1 MTEKRIQFSN
11 IVFNQLPAYVREEFP
26 LVSEFLSQY
35 YRAQEFQG
43 APIDLIQNIDKY
55 VKVDEM
61 THQTD
66 SVILINDITSFDD
79 VIFVG
84 ISSSPTGTAGFPEK
98 YGLLK
103 IDDEIITYT
112 GKTFNSFTG
121 CVRGFSGIDSYSTQN
136 HPDQLTFSESNSA
149 SHSAGSTIINL
160 SSLFLKEFLS
170 KIKYQLS
177 PGFENRD
184 LSKNLNQALFIK
196 QSKDFYR
203 SKGTKESFEILF
215 RFLYGEDV
223 SIIDPKEY
231 LFRPSDAHYQITT
244 DLVVESIEGNPE
256 NLKNC
261 TLIQDTYP
269 EFTKAYAPI
278 TNVEKI
284 VSKNGKEYYKLSIDS
299 GYSKDIGFDGALYG
313 EFKVHPQTKVIGQY
327 NLNTFI
333 VTSVVNPGTPPPNKV
348 WAINGITQQQL
359 TLVKGNTYRFDTSD
373 SSNSEHILIF
383 QTTSGDSLSSLYYI
397 VSGNGVA
404 GQAGSFVDL
413 TINITAPDEII
424 KYNCSL
430 HSEMGANIAITADP
444 TNNLTTLNVDST
456 IGFPNSG
463 NLYVTYNDQ
472 TQGTI
477 GYESKS
483 VNQFFNC
490 SNITGI
496 IEDSANIG
504 ISTYAHKLPFEG
516 SGENVRVRITSVIK
530 DFKLSDDTYYLKKGY
545 TSQIK
550 TLGVN
555 SKDVVSNNWFF
566 NIATSYD
573 VQSISLIDNNDK
585 SYKIN
590 TKLNN
595 IFKVGDSLKIIDS
608 ANNEK
613 TSTVIDVTSEKSFN
627 IKGQGEL
634 SLTDSYTIKRNLL
647 KVNSPT
653 FSNASILNAN
663 VQNVYK
669 QNDKTLIASPSLP
682 YYNQQL
688 NLSSKQIVFS
698 GTFNSDTFK
707 ITSNIDHG
715 FYTGDAVYYTPE
727 KIISVTTDDD
737 GNVTET
743 STTLSKLFDEGIY
756 YVKRIDSNNIKLS
769 QSKSNIYN
777 SKFISV
783 DSPVTIIANKL
794 EYYKFKSKTL
804 KSQNLFREISPP
816 INDGAEYPTNPG
828 FTGILIN
835 GVEILNYKSNDT
847 VYYGQLDEVEVISS
861 GRGYDIINPPV
872 LLISDLV
879 GYGATANCAVRGS
892 LSEIRVVD
900 SGFDYVE
907 TPTIKITGGNGVG
920 AVAKA
925 AMKLV
930 DHQATFN
937 SEEKS
942 AQVSLTNYTIGFST
956 YHKFRNTEQIIYNTN
971 GQKGI
976 GGISTDSAYFV
987 SVQSPTEVKLHNT
1000 LGDVISGI
1008 NTINLTS
1015 HGIGDHQLRSYNKR
1029 SILGSINIQSSGS
1042 GYENKKKTIFSSI
1055 TGINTSINQIS
1066 IVNHEFQSGEIVK
1079 YINYSTGGS
1088 VIGGLTTSTEY
1099 YLTKVDDNN
1108 FKLSKIGIGTTLKD
1122 FYYNTKQ
1129 FINLTSVGVGTHTF
1143 NYPEISVEVI
1153 GNVGISSIGFDN
1165 FKAVVQPIFR
1175 GEITSTHLEN
1185 NGSNYGSSEI
1195 LNYDRQPLVTLSSG
1209 SGAVV
1214 VPIVSDQKITE
1225 ILVTSPGVGYNSP
1238 PDLVINGGGF
1248 GAVLTPI
1255 IQNGQLIEVKVIES
1269 GIGYSPNNISIDVLS
1284 AGLSAEFN
1292 VRIQRWNV
1300 NLFQK
1305 NLSIIS
1311 NDDGILS
1318 EGINENFELEY
1329 SHLYAPRKLRE
1340 IVYSSDS
1347 GGNTLY
1353 GKKDLRISGN
1363 KEILSTDHSPII
1375 GWAYDGNPI
1384 YGPYGFSTKE
1394 GGIVSQMKSG
1404 YKLDLKP
1411 NRPLISS
1418 FPSGFFIEDYSYSEV
1433 SDETVLDKN
1442 NGRFCVTPEYPNGA
1456 YVYFATINNSD
1467 ADSSGPFSG
1476 YKSPIF
1482 PYLIGDNF
1490 NSKPNEFNFK
1500 KASNQIDLDLNKTS
1514 FSRNTNPY
1522 NLIENGASYSY
1533 LELPNLL
1540 NQTVDIK
1547 YASPGFIEKIDV
1559 ISGGSGYKN
1568 GTPLVFNNEG
1578 TGGYNAS
1585 AEIERV
1591 FGKSVNSISVATT
1604 SISNVEFYSTTSQ
1617 GTFLAFFQNPHNF
1630 TNTDLVVISG
1640 LNTTSSL
1647 IEGSYQVGVATN
1659 TIALTAGI
1667 GTTATTGIVTYFSV
1681 AGNLNYS
1688 NIRENDI
1695 LGIGTEKVKVLNV
1708 DAKSSRI
1715 RILRAVNGTVG
1726 SSHSI
1731 TTVLYENPRKLTINA
1746 GFRSQYDY
1754 KINREIYFNPVDAVG
1769 LGTTSGIGIG
1779 VTLIFSNPGTGITQI
1794 FIPTKSIYISN
1805 HQLNTGD
1812 ELLYSTNSG
1821 TPIGVSTNGI
1831 STSVSISDQS
1841 IVYVA
1846 KISDDLIGIST
1857 FRVGLGTQGTFV
1869 GIASTTQGMGTL
1881 FFTNVGTGDNH
1892 SFKTNYGGL
1901 SGNISKNTVTI
1912 STAQTHG
1919 LLNNDIVFV
1928 DVNPSISTTF
1938 TLKYNDYVRKV
1949 LINPKDFISAGIN
1962 TLTNIITILNHKFEN
1977 GQKVIH
1983 TANVPAIGLENNK
1996 EYFVFIVDTNNIKL
2010 TNTYYDSISAKPEIV
2025 GITSASSGTLSL
2037 INPPIKAYKN
2047 SSVVFDLSDSSLS
2060 YAQQATLYPAFDFKL
2075 FKDSNFTENYNNN
2088 SNNQS
2093 FDVQKVGIIGITSD
2107 AKVTLSINKNTPKN
2121 LYYNLIPIYDGTLPQ
2136 NKKLINE
2143 DREVLSNNQIQVDE
2157 SQYNGKYKIT
2167 VGSTTSFTYG
2177 VAKVPEENLYISGI
2191 SSIKYETSSI
2201 NAYGSILKI
2210 KITNKG
2216 QNYYSLPQIVNI
2228 AEISTLGILTSGI
2241 GSEAI
2246 LHPSSTSIGKIKSI
2260 KINDIGFDFPSDLT
2274 MVPSVAIPQVIRVDS
2289 LSSFDS
2295 IGISSFGKGYTS
2307 APKLIVLDGKTG
2319 NIASEVDLKFTLG
2332 NNKVEILKNVFGLN
2346 NVTPTILPIQNSNG
2360 VGISSVGF
2368 NTTTKDVTITLSV
2381 GFSTANSFPF
2391 AVNDKVLIENVSV
2404 GVGSTGK
2411 GYNSENYNYQL
2422 FTLTSVTEN
2431 LGGLGGSVV
2440 YNLNE
2445 FLTGSEFPGTLN
2457 STNSSGRI
2465 IAQKQFP
2472 IFDIVLKNNN
2482 FSIGETVTSGSNVGT
2497 VEDWD
2502 SKTNFVTILSK
2513 NDFKVGDLITGS
2525 STKTQ
2530 AVANSIEIFNAF
2542 LDIAATSKF
2551 VRGNQSDA
2559 GVLNS
2564 NLQRISDNDYYQNFS
2579 YSIKSRVDFDK
2590 WNDAVSTLNH
2600 TTGFKKF
2607 SDYQLETPAT
2617 FVEVNSNSL
2626 LVNVPS
2632 DLTFIDIISDIVN
2645 VVNLNCVY
2653 DFDLV
2658 KENSRQI
2665 GSQIFSDEIIFSN
2678 RILTDYAESVGN
2690 RVLSIDDISPQFNS
2704 NPRATR
2710 FSEVHRFSLA
2720 DVRTQKYL
2728 TYVRDTR
2735 FTGERQLLI
2744 VTSLI
2749 DNIGNVFLNQYARVE
2764 STYDMGSFDI
2774 AIDGTDG
2781 VLQFFPT
2788 KFTINDFDIT
2798 TLSYNIDD
2806 NILSTGNTTFG
2817 DIIDIRS
2824 SSIAVSVGTTTTIVG
2839 IASTYRSMKVLV
2851 SISAT
2856 TTNQYEFDELNIIHN
2871 GTDVAFLEYG
2881 QLTNHSLN
2889 SYSSTGL
2896 GTYYPYLSGGQL
2908 KVDFTPNAQVTT
2920 TVNVNAIQVAFAS
2933 TTTVG
2938 VGTYDMKHARLEGRS
2953 TSIASTSTPTP
2964 IGISSYPDVYDSAY
2978 FIVQVS
2984 DNTNNIHQLSE
2995 VALID
3000 DDTDVYVTEYGII
3013 NTLSGLGTIGAQRTS
3028 SIVELT
3034 FTPLANI
3041 DVDVK
3046 VYLNAL
3052 RCEDDDKE
3060 ILDFINSEIQTNCG
3074 SYEGTDSDIKR
3085 EFALTHKNDPI
3096 FERYFIGS
3104 ASTVVNTTSNV
3115 ISIPNH
3121 FFVTGEQVEYTHA
3134 GAGTTQAIGIAT
3146 TSFVSVGSTD
3156 KLPEEVYIV
3165 KVDINNVKLARS
3177 AEDALKFIPKVLDI
3191 TSVGIGTL
3199 HKFVSTNQNSKV
3211 IVALDNLIQSPI
3223 VSTANTT
3230 TLSINAFTTSDII
3243 FFSQITSFFGGDL
3256 IKIGDEIMRID
3267 GVGIGSTNAIQVRRP
3282 RLGTSLAG
3290 YSTGS
3295 LVTKVSGNYNIVDNV
3310 LSFAEAPFGKLPFS
3324 STTNRPDERDW
3335 VGISTGSSFQG
3346 RSFIR
3351 SGIINSSNEAYH
3363 KNYIF
3368 SDISSGFNGINK
3380 TFTLTSNGTNATGI
3394 QTENAIV
3401 LINDIF
3407 QGPGLAYDY
3416 TLLESVGITSIT
3428 FTGAATSV
3436 SYDVNHASIP
3446 RGGVIVS
3453 VGSTEGFGY
3462 QPLVSAGGTV
3472 TVSVA
3477 GTISTISIGNSGSGY
3492 RTSSTYEIIVDTSSP
3507 VGIGS
3512 TIIYLE
3518 NSNSVFS
3525 ILNLLNT
3532 GSNCSIGIGTFIG
3545 IGIATAIT
3553 SVGSTFIQ
3561 VGTGATS
3568 SYQIPSGTQTVIKIS
3583 SPQIGIVNVG
3593 VGTSSVGIATITH
3606 VGYSTIIS
3614 GSISTSVT
3622 ITNPGTGYTSTNPP
3636 YVIFDDPL
3644 SYSNIP
3650 LIYSSSSSGVGTQA
3664 KVNIV
3669 VGQGS
3674 SVIDFEIINTGYGY
3688 GDEQILTVPIGGITG
3703 IPTTGSSFNEFQLTI
3718 QKTFVDKFTGWA
3730 IGELQVLD
3738 SIDDQFDG
3746 TKIAFQTKNQAGNL
3760 ISILS
3765 SKGSN
3770 INVQDTLLIFINDV
3784 LQVPGKGYTFP
3795 GGSIITFAEPPKV
3808 GDTSKIIFYRGSGSV
3823 DVVDVDVLETVK
3835 VGDELTINY
3844 DPSLGQSPILQ
3855 EEERTVTRIDST
3867 DLVKTNPYFGPG
3879 NVNDQTLER
3888 PVIWCR
3894 QTEDKIINELPI
3906 GKSRMLYEAAITPT
3920 SYLIQPV
3927 GIGSTILYVDNVRP
3941 FFNPTN
3947 ENNTSV
3953 VFQNSVIIISQD
3965 DKVGASATAVVSI
3978 AGTVTSI
3985 VISDGG
3991 VGYTTAPIVSIS
4003 QPIGFGTTAA
4013 QNTALASATISG
4025 GVVTGIAVTFEGSG
4039 YISTFAPQ
4047 VLIESPSMIKE
4058 TGGVEVYAGDSGVI
4072 VGFGTTTISSVDQII
4087 FDLHIPTNSYLRD
4100 TSVVGTAL
4108 TLSGIEIGDYFLVY
4122 DSNVGFATTSITSRN
4137 TSNNVIGIGTNFVD
4151 NVYQVESVSNVS
4163 VADTAIGIAT
4173 VGAGTTIVRRIFARI
4188 SGISTIDFSS
4198 SNITFDSTVFTFD
4211 STGIGS
4217 GSGYSGGIT
4226 TSNYFGNFSWG
4237 RIELTGRTKENT
4249 YNFYGNNGVGGISTS
4264 GAVKR
4269 TLPLRFENY
4278 IIT

>member
-35 YRAQEFQG
+35 YLAQEFQG

-61 THQTD
+61 THQVD
-66 SVILINDITSFDD
+66 SVILSNDITSFDD

-84 ISSSPTGTAGFPEK
+84 ISSSPTGTDGFPEK

-103 IDDEIITYT
+103 INNEIITYT

-121 CVRGFSGIDSYSTQN
+121 CIRGFSGIDSYNTQN
-136 HPDQLTFSESNSA
+136 HPDQLVFSKSNSA
-149 SHSAGSTIINL
+149 DHFAGSTIINL

-170 KIKYQLS
+170 KIKYQLT
-177 PGFENRD
+177 PGFENRTLD
-184 LSKNLNQALFIK
+184 KNLNKSLFIK

-203 SKGTKESFEILF
+203 SKGTDESFEILF
-215 RFLYGEDV
+215 RSLYGEDAT
-223 SIIDPKEY
+223 IIKPSEY
-231 LFRPSDAHYQITT
+231 LFRPSDAHYQVTT

-256 NLKNC
+256 NLINS
-261 TLIQDTYP
+261 TLIQDEYTG
-269 EFTKAYAPI
+269 FIKAYAPI
-278 TNVEKI
+278 TDVEKI

-299 GYSKDIGFDGALYG
+299 GYNKDSRVDGALYG

-327 NLNTFI
+327 DLRSFT
-333 VTSVVNPGTPPPNKV
+333 VTVRENPGTPPPNNV
-348 WAINGITQQQL
+348 FVIDGLTQQKL
-359 TLVKGNTYRFDTSD
+359 TLVKGNTYRFDISD
-373 SSNSEHILIF
+373 SSNNGHPFIF
-383 QTTSGDSLSSLYYI
+383 QTSSGGSLSSLYYS
-397 VSGNGVA
+397 VSGDGIP
-404 GQAGSFVDL
+404 GQAGSYRNL
-413 TINITAPDEII
+413 TINLTAPSETI
-424 KYNCSL
+424 KYNCSN
-430 HSEMGANIAITADP
+430 HNGMGADIIISANSANDF
-444 TNNLTTLNVDST
+444 TTLDVDST
-456 IGFPNSG
+456 VGFPNSG
-463 NLYVTYNDQ
+463 ELYVTYNDQ

-477 GYESKS
+477 RYESKS

-504 ISTYAHKLPFEG
+504 ISTYATDFNNTIK
-516 SGENVRVRITSVIK
+516 VRVTSVIK
-530 DFKLSDDTYYLKKGY
+530 DFNLINDTYYLKKGY
-545 TSQIK
+545 TSEIK
-550 TLGVN
+550 TLGVD
-555 SKDVVSNNWFF
+555 SEDVISNNWFF
-566 NIATSYD
+566 NISISYD
-573 VQSISLIDNNDK
+573 VQSISLIDNTNK
-585 SYKIN
+585 TYKIN

-595 IFKVGDSLKIIDS
+595 IFKIGDSLKITNS
-608 ANNEK
+608 AGVEK
-613 TSTVIDVTSEKSFN
+613 NSTVIDITSEKSFN

-634 SLTDSYTIKRNLL
+634 LLNDTYTVKRNIL
-647 KVNSPT
+647 KTNSST
-653 FSNASILNAN
+653 FPNTSIFNSN
-663 VQNVYK
+663 VQNVYEE
-669 QNDKTLIASPSLP
+669 DDRTIVASPSLP
-682 YYNQQL
+682 YYNDQQL
-688 NLSSKQIVFS
+688 NVSSKQIIFS

-707 ITSNIDHG
+707 ITSTTDHG

-727 KIISVTTDDD
+727 KIISESFDAD
-737 GNVTET
+737 GNIIET
-743 STTLSKLFDEGIY
+743 STTLSKLFNEGVFFI
-756 YVKRIDSNNIKLS
+756 KRIDSNTIKFAL
-769 QSKSNIYN
+769 SKSDIFN

-783 DSPVTIIANKL
+783 DSPVTVTSNKL

-804 KSQNLFREISPP
+804 KSQNLFREISSP
-816 INDGAEYPTNPG
+816 INDGAEYPTEPG

-835 GVEILNYKSNDT
+835 GVEVLNYKSNDI
-847 VYYGQLDEVEVISS
+847 VYYGKLNEIEVTSPGS
-861 GRGYDIINPPV
+861 NYDLINPPV
-872 LLISDLV
+872 LSINDSV
-879 GYGATANCAVRGS
+879 GSGATAHCAVKGS
-892 LSEIRVVD
+892 LREIRIVNP
-900 SGFDYVE
+900 GFDYAE
-907 TPTIKITGGNGVG
+907 TPVIKITGGNGIG
-920 AVAKA
+920 AVVEA
-925 AMKLV
+925 AMKLI
-930 DHQATFN
+930 DHQSTFN

-942 AQVSLTNYTIGFST
+942 AQVSLTNNTIGFST

-1008 NTINLTS
+1008 NTVNLIS
-1015 HGIGDHQLRSYNKR
+1015 HGIGDHQLRSYNKK

-1055 TGINTSINQIS
+1055 TGINTAINQIN
-1066 IVNHEFQSGEIVK
+1066 ILNHEFESGEIVK
-1079 YINYSTGGS
+1079 YINYSFGGS

-1099 YLTKVDDNN
+1099 YLTKIDDNN
-1108 FKLSKIGIGTTLKD
+1108 FKLSEIGIGTALKD

-1129 FINLTSVGVGTHTF
+1129 FVNLTSVGVGTHTF

-1153 GNVGISSIGFDN
+1153 GNVGISSIGSDN

-1195 LNYDRQPLVTLSSG
+1195 LNYDRQPLITLSSG
-1209 SGAVV
+1209 SGAAVI
-1214 VPIVSDQKITE
+1214 PIISDQKIIE
-1225 ILVTSPGVGYNSP
+1225 VLVISSGSGYNSP
-1238 PDLVINGGGF
+1238 PNLIINGSGF
-1248 GAVLTPI
+1248 GAVITPI
-1255 IQNGQLIEVKVIES
+1255 IENGQLTEVKVIES
-1269 GIGYSPNNISIDVLS
+1269 GIGYLPDSTSIDVIA
-1284 AGLSAEFN
+1284 AGSLAEFN
-1292 VRIQRWNV
+1292 AKIQTWNV

-1305 NLSIIS
+1305 NLSIVS
-1311 NDDGILS
+1311 DDDGVLS

-1329 SHLYAPRKLRE
+1329 SYLYAPRKLRE
-1340 IVYSSDS
+1340 IVYSLDSD
-1347 GGNTLY
+1347 GNILY
-1353 GKKDLRISGN
+1353 GRKDLRKFGN
-1363 KEILSTDHSPII
+1363 KEIVSTDHSPII

-1384 YGPYGFSTKE
+1384 YGPYGYSTKQ
-1394 GGIVSQMKSG
+1394 GGTVSQMKSG
-1404 YKLDLKP
+1404 YILKSGFDLTQ
-1411 NRPLISS
+1411 NRPLVSA
-1418 FPSGFFIEDYSYSEV
+1418 FPEGFFTQDYSYLEV
-1433 SDETVLDKN
+1433 SDEIVLDKN
-1442 NGRFCVTPEYPNGA
+1442 NGRFCVTPEYPNGTYA
-1456 YVYFATINNSD
+1456 YFATINNSD

-1476 YKSPIF
+1476 YKLPIF

-1490 NSKPNEFNFK
+1490 NSRPNEFNFK
-1500 KASNQIDLDLNKTS
+1500 KVSNQIDFDLNQTS

-1522 NLIENGASYSY
+1522 NLIRNGSSYSY

-1540 NQTVDIK
+1540 NQTADIK
-1547 YASPGFIEKIDV
+1547 YASPGSIEKINT
-1559 ISGGSGYKN
+1559 ISGGSGYKIGDN
-1568 GTPLVFNNEG
+1568 LVFDNEG
-1578 TGGYNAS
+1578 TEGYNAS
-1585 AEIERV
+1585 AEVERIS
-1591 FGKSVNSISVATT
+1591 GKSVNSISVATT
-1604 SISNVEFYSTTSQ
+1604 SISNVEFYPTTSQ
-1617 GTFLAFFQNPHNF
+1617 GTFLVFSENPHNF
-1630 TNTDLVVISG
+1630 TNTDLIVVSG

-1647 IEGSYQVGVATN
+1647 IEGSYRIGVTTN

-1667 GTTATTGIVTYFSV
+1667 GSTATTGIVTYFSV
-1681 AGNLNYS
+1681 AGNLNYP
-1688 NIRENDI
+1688 NIRENDV

-1708 DAKSSRI
+1708 DARSSRI
-1715 RILRAVNGTVG
+1715 RVLRAVNGTVG
-1726 SSHSI
+1726 SSHSV
-1731 TTVLYENPRKLTINA
+1731 TNVLYEDSRKLIINA

-1754 KINREIYFNPVDAVG
+1754 KVNREIYFNPIDAVG

-1857 FRVGLGTQGTFV
+1857 FKVGLGTQGTFV
-1869 GIASTTQGMGTL
+1869 GITSTTQGMGTL

-1892 SFKTNYGGL
+1892 SFKTRYSGL
-1901 SGNISKNTVTI
+1901 SGNISKNIVTV
-1912 STAQTHG
+1912 SAAQTHG

-1938 TLKYNDYVRKV
+1938 TLKYNDYNRKV
-1949 LINPKDFISAGIN
+1949 LINPKDFVSAGIN
-1962 TLTNIITILNHKFEN
+1962 TLTNIITISNHKFER

-1983 TANVPAIGLENNK
+1983 TASVPAIGLENNK

-2025 GITSASSGTLSL
+2025 GITSASDGTLSL

-2060 YAQQATLYPAFDFKL
+2060 YTQQSTLYPAFDLKF
-2075 FKDSNFTENYNNN
+2075 FKDSNFTENYDSN
-2088 SNNQS
+2088 SDNQ
-2093 FDVQKVGIIGITSD
+2093 FFEVQRIGAVGITSD
-2107 AKVTLSINKNTPKN
+2107 AKVTLSINENTPEN
-2121 LYYNLIPIYDGTLPQ
+2121 LYYKLIPIYNGTLPE

-2143 DREVLSNNQIQVDE
+2143 DREVLSNNEIQILN
-2157 SQYNGKYKIT
+2157 SQYNGIYNII
-2167 VGSTTSFTYG
+2167 VGSSTSFTYD
-2177 VAKVPEENLYISGI
+2177 VAKVPEEDLYILGI
-2191 SSIKYETSSI
+2191 SSIKYETSSL
-2201 NAYGSILKI
+2201 NAYGSISKI
-2210 KITNKG
+2210 KILNRG
-2216 QNYYSLPQIVNI
+2216 QNYYSLPQILSV
-2228 AEISTLGILTSGI
+2228 TSGI
-2241 GSEAI
+2241 GTGAI
-2246 LHPSSTSIGKIKSI
+2246 LEPSSTSIGKIKSI

-2274 MVPSVAIPQVIRVDS
+2274 MRPSVAIPQVVKVDP
-2289 LSSFDS
+2289 LSSFES
-2295 IGISSFGKGYTS
+2295 IGISSFGRGYTS

-2319 NIASEVDLKFTLG
+2319 SVIPEVDLKFTLG
-2332 NNKVEILKNVFGLN
+2332 NNKVEILKNTFGLN

-2368 NTTTKDVTITLSV
+2368 NATTKNVTVTLSV

-2404 GVGSTGK
+2404 GVASTGR
-2411 GYNSENYNYQL
+2411 GFNSENYNYQL

-2431 LGGLGGSVV
+2431 LGGLGGSVT
-2440 YNLNE
+2440 YNLDE
-2445 FLTGSEFPGTLN
+2445 FLTGSESPGTFN
-2457 STNSSGRI
+2457 PNNSSGKI
-2465 IAQKQFP
+2465 IAQKHFP
-2472 IFDIVLKNNN
+2472 IFDIVLVKNNY
-2482 FSIGETVTSGSNVGT
+2482 FIGENVVSESAVGT

-2502 SKTNFVTILSK
+2502 PKSNFVSILSK
-2513 NDFKVGDLITGS
+2513 NNIKIGEIIKGS
-2525 STKTQ
+2525 SSRAQ
-2530 AVANSIEIFNAF
+2530 GSASSIERFDAFFN
-2542 LDIAATSKF
+2542 LGATSKF

-2564 NLQRISDNDYYQNFS
+2564 NLQRIQDSLYYQNFS
-2579 YSIKSRVDFDK
+2579 YSIKSRVDFNT
-2590 WNDAVSTLNH
+2590 WNDAVSALNH
-2600 TTGFKKF
+2600 TTGFVKF

-2617 FVEVNSNSL
+2617 FVEVDSNSL
-2626 LVNVPS
+2626 VVNVPS
-2632 DLTFIDIISDIVN
+2632 DLTSIDVISDIIS
-2645 VVNLNCVY
+2645 VVSLNCVY

-2658 KENSRQI
+2658 RENSLQI

-2690 RVLSIDDISPQFNS
+2690 RVLSIDDISSQFSS

-2720 DVRTQKYL
+2720 DVRAQKYL

-2774 AIDGTDG
+2774 TIDGTDG

-2788 KFTINDFDIT
+2788 KFSINDFDVT

-3104 ASTVVNTTSNV
+3104 ASTVVNTTSNI

-3121 FFVTGEQVEYTHA
+3121 FFVTGEQVKYTHA

-3199 HKFVSTNQNSKV
+3199 HRFVATNQNAKV

-3223 VSTANTT
+3223 VSTATTT
-3230 TLSINAFTTSDII
+3230 TLATNAFTTSDII
-3243 FFSQITSFFGGDL
+3243 FFNQITSFFGGDL
-3256 IKIGDEIMRID
+3256 IRIGDEIMRID

-3282 RLGTSLAG
+3282 RLGTSIAG
-3290 YSTGS
+3290 YSTGA

-3310 LSFAEAPFGKLPFS
+3310 LNFAEAPFGNIPLS
-3324 STTNRPDERDW
+3324 SPTNRPDERDW
-3335 VGISTGSSFQG
+3335 VGIATGSSFQG

-3351 SGIINSSNEAYH
+3351 SGIINSSDETYH

-3407 QGPGLAYDY
+3407 QGPGLTYDY
-3416 TLLESVGITSIT
+3416 TLLESAGITSIT

-3436 SYDVNHASIP
+3436 SYDVNNASIP

-3462 QPLVSAGGTV
+3462 QPLVSAGGTA

-3477 GTISTISIGNSGSGY
+3477 GTISAISIGNSGSGY
-3492 RTSSTYEIIVDTSSP
+3492 RSGAQVVKVGVALSSTSIP
-3507 VGIGS
+3507 
-3512 TIIYLE
+3512 TIQ
-3518 NSNSVFS
+3518 F
-3525 ILNLLNT
+3525 
-3532 GSNCSIGIGTFIG
+3532 IGT
-3545 IGIATAIT
+3545 A
-3553 SVGSTFIQ
+3553 SVS
-3561 VGTGATS
+3561 
-3568 SYQIPSGTQTVIKIS
+3568 
-3583 SPQIGIVNVG
+3583 N
-3593 VGTSSVGIATITH
+3593 
-3606 VGYSTIIS
+3606 
-3614 GSISTSVT
+3614 GSIVSIA

-3650 LIYSSSSSGVGTQA
+3650 LIYSSASSGIGTQA

-3688 GDEQILTVPIGGITG
+3688 GDGQILTVPIGGATG

-3718 QKTFVDKFTGWA
+3718 QKTFVDEFTGWS

-3738 SIDDQFDG
+3738 RLDDRFDG
-3746 TKIAFQTKNQAGNL
+3746 QTVAFPITLSSNL

-3844 DPSLGQSPILQ
+3844 DPSRGQSPTLQ
-3855 EEERTVTRIDST
+3855 EEERTVTSINST
-3867 DLVKTNPYFGPG
+3867 DLVNTNPYFGPG
-3879 NVNDQTLER
+3879 NISDETLER
-3888 PVIWCR
+3888 PVVWCR

-3906 GKSRMLYEAAITPT
+3906 GKDRILYEAAITPT

-3927 GIGSTILYVDNVRP
+3927 GVGNTILRVDNVRP

-3947 ENNTSV
+3947 ENNAGGSSPLA
-3953 VFQNSVIIISQD
+3953 FQNSVIIISQD
-3965 DKVGASATAVVSI
+3965 NKVGASATAVVSI
-3978 AGTVTSI
+3978 AGTITSI
-3985 VISDGG
+3985 VINDGG
-3991 VGYTTAPIVSIS
+3991 VGYITTPTVSIS

-4013 QNTALASATISG
+4013 QNTAVASATVSG
-4025 GVVTGIAVTFEGSG
+4025 GVVTGITVTFGGGG
-4039 YISTFAPQ
+4039 YISTTPPQ
-4047 VLIESPSMIKE
+4047 VLIESPGIIKE
-4058 TGGVEVYAGDSGVI
+4058 TGGVASYAGDSGVI
-4072 VGFGTTTISSVDQII
+4072 VGFGTTTVSSVDKII

-4108 TLSGIEIGDYFLVY
+4108 TLSGIGTGDYFLVY
-4122 DSNVGFATTSITSRN
+4122 DSNVGFATTSITSKD
-4137 TSNNVIGIGTNFVD
+4137 TSNNIIGIGTNFVD

-4163 VADTAIGIAT
+4163 VANTAIGIAT

-4188 SGISTIDFSS
+4188 VGISTITFSS
-4198 SNITFDSTVFTFD
+4198 TNITFDSTTFTFD

-4217 GSGYSGGIT
+4217 GSGYSGGIA

-4237 RIELTGRTKENT
+4237 RIELTGRTKENA

-4278 IIT
+4278 ITT

>member
-61 THQTD
+61 THQVD
-66 SVILINDITSFDD
+66 SVILGNDITSFDD

-103 IDDEIITYT
+103 IDNEIITYT

-136 HPDQLTFSESNSA
+136 HPDQLTFSKSNSA
-149 SHSAGSTIINL
+149 DHFAGSTIINL

-170 KIKYQLS
+170 KIKYQLT
-177 PGFENRD
+177 PGFEDRKLYENIND
-184 LSKNLNQALFIK
+184 SIFIK

-203 SKGTKESFEILF
+203 SKGTDESFEILF
-215 RFLYGEDV
+215 RSLYGEDAT
-223 SIIDPKEY
+223 IIKPREY
-231 LFRPSDAHYQITT
+231 LFRPSDAHYQVTT

-256 NLKNC
+256 NLINS
-261 TLIQDTYP
+261 TLIQDEYTG
-269 EFTKAYAPI
+269 FTKAYAPI
-278 TNVEKI
+278 TDVEKI

-299 GYSKDIGFDGALYG
+299 GYNKDSRVDGALYG
-313 EFKVHPQTKVIGQY
+313 EFKVHPQTKVIGQ
-327 NLNTFI
+327 
-333 VTSVVNPGTPPPNKV
+333 
-348 WAINGITQQQL
+348 
-359 TLVKGNTYRFDTSD
+359 SD
-373 SSNSEHILIF
+373 S
-383 QTTSGDSLSSLYYI
+383 TG
-397 VSGNGVA
+397 G
-404 GQAGSFVDL
+404 
-413 TINITAPDEII
+413 
-424 KYNCSL
+424 
-430 HSEMGANIAITADP
+430 
-444 TNNLTTLNVDST
+444 LTTLDVDST
-456 IGFPNSG
+456 VGFPNSG
-463 NLYVTYNDQ
+463 ELYVTYNDQ

-477 GYESKS
+477 RYESKS

-504 ISTYAHKLPFEG
+504 ISTYATNFNNTIK
-516 SGENVRVRITSVIK
+516 VRVTSVIK
-530 DFKLSDDTYYLKKGY
+530 DFNLINDTYYLKKGY
-545 TSQIK
+545 TSEIK
-550 TLGVN
+550 TLGVD
-555 SKDVVSNNWFF
+555 SEDVISNNWFF
-566 NIATSYD
+566 NISTSYD
-573 VQSISLIDNNDK
+573 VQSISLIDNTNK
-585 SYKIN
+585 TYKIN

-595 IFKVGDSLKIIDS
+595 IFKVGDSLKITNS
-608 ANNEK
+608 AGVEK
-613 TSTVIDVTSEKSFN
+613 NSTVIDITSEKSFN

-634 SLTDSYTIKRNLL
+634 LLTDTYTVKRNIL
-647 KVNSPT
+647 KTNSST
-653 FSNASILNAN
+653 FPNTSIFNSN
-663 VQNVYK
+663 VQNVYEE
-669 QNDKTLIASPSLP
+669 DDRTIVASPSLP
-682 YYNQQL
+682 YYNDQQL
-688 NLSSKQIVFS
+688 NVSSKQTIFS

-707 ITSNIDHG
+707 ITSTKDHG

-727 KIISVTTDDD
+727 KIISVTTDDE

-743 STTLSKLFDEGIY
+743 LTTLSKLFDEGVFFI
-756 YVKRIDSNNIKLS
+756 KRIDSNTIKFAL
-769 QSKSNIYN
+769 SKSDIHN

-783 DSPVTIIANKL
+783 DSPVTVTSNKL

-804 KSQNLFREISPP
+804 KSQNLFREIAPP
-816 INDGAEYPTNPG
+816 INDGAEYPTEPG

-835 GVEILNYKSNDT
+835 GVEVLNYKSNDI
-847 VYYGQLDEVEVISS
+847 VYYGKLNEIEVTSPGS
-861 GRGYDIINPPV
+861 NYDVINPPV
-872 LLISDLV
+872 LSINDSV
-879 GYGATANCAVRGS
+879 GSGATAHCAVKGTLR
-892 LSEIRVVD
+892 EIRIVD
-900 SGFDYVE
+900 SGFDYAE
-907 TPTIKITGGNGVG
+907 TPVIKITGGNGVG
-920 AVAKA
+920 AVAYA
-925 AMKLV
+925 RMKLV

-942 AQVSLTNYTIGFST
+942 AQVSLTNDTIGFNT

-1015 HGIGDHQLRSYNKR
+1015 HGIGDHQLRSYNKK

-1055 TGINTSINQIS
+1055 TGINTSINQIN
-1066 IVNHEFQSGEIVK
+1066 ILNHEFKSGEIVK
-1079 YINYSTGGS
+1079 YINYSAGGS

-1099 YLTKVDDNN
+1099 YLTKIDDNN
-1108 FKLSKIGIGTTLKD
+1108 FKLSEIGIGTALKD

-1153 GNVGISSIGFDN
+1153 GNVGISSIGSDN

-1175 GEITSTHLEN
+1175 GEITSTHLES

-1195 LNYDRQPLVTLSSG
+1195 LNYDRQPLITLNSG

-1214 VPIVSDQKITE
+1214 IPIISDQKITE
-1225 ILVTSPGVGYNSP
+1225 VLVISSGSGYNSP
-1238 PDLVINGGGF
+1238 PNLIINGGGF
-1248 GAVLTPI
+1248 GAVITPI
-1255 IQNGQLIEVKVIES
+1255 IENGQLTEVTVIES
-1269 GIGYSPNNISIDVLS
+1269 GIGYLSNTTSIDIIA
-1284 AGLSAEFN
+1284 AGSLAEFN
-1292 VRIQRWNV
+1292 AKIQTWNV

-1305 NLSIIS
+1305 NLSIVS
-1311 NDDGILS
+1311 DDDGVLS

-1329 SHLYAPRKLRE
+1329 SYLYAPRKLRE
-1340 IVYSSDS
+1340 IVYSLDSD
-1347 GGNTLY
+1347 GNILY
-1353 GKKDLRISGN
+1353 GRKDLRKFGN
-1363 KEILSTDHSPII
+1363 SEVASTEHSPII

-1384 YGPYGFSTKE
+1384 YGPYGYSTKQ
-1394 GGIVSQMKSG
+1394 GGVVSQMKSG
-1404 YKLDLKP
+1404 YILKSGLDLTQ
-1411 NRPLISS
+1411 NRPSVS
-1418 FPSGFFIEDYSYSEV
+1418 VFPEGFFTQDYNYLQV
-1433 SDETVLDKN
+1433 SDDIVLDKN
-1442 NGRFCVTPEYPNGA
+1442 NGRFCVTPEYPNGTYA
-1456 YVYFATINNSD
+1456 YFATINNSF

-1476 YKSPIF
+1476 YKLPVF

-1490 NSKPNEFNFK
+1490 NSRPNEFNFK
-1500 KASNQIDLDLNKTS
+1500 KASNQIDFDLNQTS

-1522 NLIENGASYSY
+1522 NLIKNGSSYSY

-1540 NQTVDIK
+1540 NQTADIK
-1547 YASPGFIEKIDV
+1547 YASPGSIEKINI
-1559 ISGGSGYKN
+1559 ISGGSGYKI
-1568 GTPLVFNNEG
+1568 GDTLVFDNEG
-1578 TGGYNAS
+1578 TEGYNAS
-1585 AEIERV
+1585 AEVERIS
-1591 FGKSVNSISVATT
+1591 GKSVNSISVATT
-1604 SISNVEFYSTTSQ
+1604 SISNVEFYPITSQ
-1617 GTFLAFFQNPHNF
+1617 GTFLAFSQNPHNF

-1681 AGNLNYS
+1681 AGNLNFP

-1708 DAKSSRI
+1708 DIQSSRI
-1715 RILRAVNGTVG
+1715 RVLRAINGTVG
-1726 SSHSI
+1726 SSHST
-1731 TTVLYENPRKLTINA
+1731 TTVLYEDPRKLTINA

-1831 STSVSISDQS
+1831 STSVSILDQS

-1901 SGNISKNTVTI
+1901 SGNISKNIVTV
-1912 STAQTHG
+1912 SVAQTHG

-1938 TLKYNDYVRKV
+1938 TLKYNDYNRKV
-1949 LINPKDFISAGIN
+1949 LINPKDFVSAGIN
-1962 TLTNIITILNHKFEN
+1962 TLTNIITISNHKFER

-1983 TANVPAIGLENNK
+1983 TASVPAIGLENNK

-2010 TNTYYDSISAKPEIV
+2010 TNTYHDSISAKPEIV
-2025 GITSASSGTLSL
+2025 GITSASGGTLSL

-2047 SSVVFDLSDSSLS
+2047 SSVVFDLSDASLS
-2060 YAQQATLYPAFDFKL
+2060 YTQQSTLYPAFDLKF
-2075 FKDSNFTENYNNN
+2075 FKDSNFTENYDSN
-2088 SNNQS
+2088 SDNQ
-2093 FDVQKVGIIGITSD
+2093 FFEVQKVGTVGITSD
-2107 AKVTLSINKNTPKN
+2107 AKVTLSINENTPEN
-2121 LYYNLIPIYDGTLPQ
+2121 LYYKLIPIYNGTLPE

-2143 DREVLSNNQIQVDE
+2143 DREVLSNNEIQINK
-2157 SQYNGKYKIT
+2157 SQYNGEYKVI
-2167 VGSTTSFTYG
+2167 VGSTTSFTYN
-2177 VAKVPEENLYISGI
+2177 VTKVPEENLYTSGI
-2191 SSIKYETSSI
+2191 SSIKYETNSL
-2201 NAYGSILKI
+2201 NAYGSVSKI

-2216 QNYYSLPQIVNI
+2216 QNYYSLPQVLNI
-2228 AEISTLGILTSGI
+2228 TGISTSGI
-2241 GSEAI
+2241 GTGAI
-2246 LHPSSTSIGKIKSI
+2246 LKLSSTSIGKIKSV

-2274 MVPSVAIPQVIRVDS
+2274 IRPSVAIPQVIEVDP
-2289 LSSFDS
+2289 LSSFES
-2295 IGISSFGKGYTS
+2295 IGISSFGRGYTS
-2307 APKLIVLDGKTG
+2307 APRLIVLDGKTG
-2319 NIASEVDLKFTLG
+2319 SVVPEVDLKFTLG
-2332 NNKVEILKNVFGLN
+2332 NNKVEILKNTFGLN

-2391 AVNDKVLIENVSV
+2391 TINDKVLIENISV

-2445 FLTGSEFPGTLN
+2445 FLTGSEFPGTFN
-2457 STNSSGRI
+2457 SANSSGKI
-2465 IAQKQFP
+2465 IAQKHFP
-2472 IFDIVLKNNN
+2472 IFDVVLAKNNY
-2482 FSIGETVTSGSNVGT
+2482 FIGENVILESAVGT
-2497 VEDWD
+2497 VEDWNPK
-2502 SKTNFVTILSK
+2502 SNFVSILSK
-2513 NDFKVGDLITGS
+2513 NNFKVGEIIKGS
-2525 STKTQ
+2525 SSKTQ
-2530 AVANSIEIFNAF
+2530 GVALSIERFDAFFN
-2542 LDIAATSKF
+2542 LSATSKF
-2551 VRGNQSDA
+2551 ERGNQSDA

-2564 NLQRISDNDYYQNFS
+2564 NLQRIQDSLYYQNFS
-2579 YSIKSRVDFDK
+2579 YSIKSRVDFDT
-2590 WNDAVSTLNH
+2590 WNDAVSALNH
-2600 TTGFKKF
+2600 TTGFVKF

-2617 FVEVNSNSL
+2617 FVEVDSNSL
-2626 LVNVPS
+2626 VVNVPS
-2632 DLTFIDIISDIVN
+2632 DLTSIDVISDIIS

-2658 KENSRQI
+2658 RENSLQI

-2678 RILTDYAESVGN
+2678 RILMDYAESVGN
-2690 RVLSIDDISPQFNS
+2690 RVLSIDDISSQFNS

-2781 VLQFFPT
+2781 ILQFFPT
-2788 KFTINDFDIT
+2788 KFTINDFDVT

-2806 NILSTGNTTFG
+2806 NLLGIGSTTFG
-2817 DIIDIRS
+2817 SVVDIRS
-2824 SSIAVSVGTTTTIVG
+2824 SSVAVSVGTTTTIVG

-3041 DVDVK
+3041 GVDVK

-3074 SYEGTDSDIKR
+3074 DYQGTESDIKR
-3085 EFALTHKNDPI
+3085 AFNLTHKNDPI

-3104 ASTVVNTTSNV
+3104 ASTVVNITSDI

-3191 TSVGIGTL
+3191 TSVGIGTS
-3199 HKFVSTNQNSKV
+3199 HRFVAVNQNAKV

-3223 VSTANTT
+3223 VSTAITT
-3230 TLSINAFTTSDII
+3230 TLATNAFTTDDII
-3243 FFSQITSFFGGDL
+3243 FFNQITSFFGGDL
-3256 IKIGDEIMRID
+3256 IKIGDEIMRVD

-3310 LSFAEAPFGKLPFS
+3310 LNFAEAPYGNIPLS
-3324 STTNRPDERDW
+3324 SPTNRPDERDW
-3335 VGISTGSSFQG
+3335 VGIATGSSFQG

-3351 SGIINSSNEAYH
+3351 SGIVNSSDETYH

-3407 QGPGLAYDY
+3407 QGPGLTYDY
-3416 TLLESVGITSIT
+3416 TLSESAGITSIT

-3436 SYDVNHASIP
+3436 TYDVNNASIP

-3462 QPLVSAGGTV
+3462 QPLVSAGGTA

-3477 GTISTISIGNSGSGY
+3477 GTISAISIGNSGSGY
-3492 RTSSTYEIIVDTSSP
+3492 RTSSTYEIVVDISFP
-3507 VGIGS
+3507 IGIGS
-3512 TIIYLE
+3512 TFIYLE
-3518 NSNSVFS
+3518 NTNSVFS

-3532 GSNCSIGIGTFIG
+3532 GSNCSIGVGTFIG
-3545 IGIATAIT
+3545 SGNVIT
-3553 SVGSTFIQ
+3553 SIGSTFIQ
-3561 VGTGATS
+3561 VGSASTS
-3568 SYQIPSGTQTVIKIS
+3568 QYAIPSGTQAVVKIS
-3583 SPQIGIVNVG
+3583 NPQIGIVNVG

-3636 YVIFDDPL
+3636 YVVFDDPL

-3650 LIYSSSSSGVGTQA
+3650 LIYSSGSSGVGTQA

-3688 GDEQILTVPIGGITG
+3688 GDGQILTVPIGGATG

-3718 QKTFVDKFTGWA
+3718 QKTFVDEFTGWS

-3738 SIDDQFDG
+3738 RFDDQFDG
-3746 TKIAFQTKNQAGNL
+3746 TKIAFEITLSGNL

-3765 SKGSN
+3765 ARGSN

-3795 GGSIITFAEPPKV
+3795 GGSIITFTEPPKV
-3808 GDTSKIIFYRGSGSV
+3808 GDTSKIIFYRGSGDV

-3844 DPSLGQSPILQ
+3844 DPSRGQSPTLQ

-3879 NVNDQTLER
+3879 NVSD
-3888 PVIWCR
+3888 
-3894 QTEDKIINELPI
+3894 
-3906 GKSRMLYEAAITPT
+3906 
-3920 SYLIQPV
+3920 
-3927 GIGSTILYVDNVRP
+3927 
-3941 FFNPTN
+3941 
-3947 ENNTSV
+3947 ENS
-3953 VFQNSVIIISQD
+3953 
-3965 DKVGASATAVVSI
+3965 
-3978 AGTVTSI
+3978 
-3985 VISDGG
+3985 
-3991 VGYTTAPIVSIS
+3991 
-4003 QPIGFGTTAA
+4003 
-4013 QNTALASATISG
+4013 
-4025 GVVTGIAVTFEGSG
+4025 
-4039 YISTFAPQ
+4039 
-4047 VLIESPSMIKE
+4047 
-4058 TGGVEVYAGDSGVI
+4058 
-4072 VGFGTTTISSVDQII
+4072 
-4087 FDLHIPTNSYLRD
+4087 
-4100 TSVVGTAL
+4100 
-4108 TLSGIEIGDYFLVY
+4108 
-4122 DSNVGFATTSITSRN
+4122 
-4137 TSNNVIGIGTNFVD
+4137 
-4151 NVYQVESVSNVS
+4151 
-4163 VADTAIGIAT
+4163 
-4173 VGAGTTIVRRIFARI
+4173 
-4188 SGISTIDFSS
+4188 
-4198 SNITFDSTVFTFD
+4198 
-4211 STGIGS
+4211 
-4217 GSGYSGGIT
+4217 
-4226 TSNYFGNFSWG
+4226 
-4237 RIELTGRTKENT
+4237 
-4249 YNFYGNNGVGGISTS
+4249 
-4264 GAVKR
+4264 
-4269 TLPLRFENY
+4269 
-4278 IIT
+4278 

>member
-35 YRAQEFQG
+35 YLAQEFQG

-61 THQTD
+61 THQVD
-66 SVILINDITSFDD
+66 SVILGNDITSFDD
-79 VIFVG
+79 VMFVG
-84 ISSSPTGTAGFPEK
+84 ISSSPTGTDGFPEK

-103 IDDEIITYT
+103 INNEIITYT

-121 CVRGFSGIDSYSTQN
+121 CVRGFSGIDSYNTQN
-136 HPDQLTFSESNSA
+136 HPDQLVFSKSNSA
-149 SHSAGSTIINL
+149 DHFAGSTIINL

-170 KIKYQLS
+170 KIKYQLT
-177 PGFENRD
+177 PGFENRTLD
-184 LSKNLNQALFIK
+184 KNLNKSLFIK

-203 SKGTKESFEILF
+203 SKGTDESFEILF
-215 RFLYGEDV
+215 RSLYGEDA
-223 SIIDPKEY
+223 SIIKPREY
-231 LFRPSDAHYQITT
+231 LFRPSDAHYQVTT

-256 NLKNC
+256 NLINS
-261 TLIQDTYP
+261 TLIQNEYTG
-269 EFTKAYAPI
+269 FTKAYAPI
-278 TNVEKI
+278 TDVEKI

-299 GYSKDIGFDGALYG
+299 GYNKDSRVDGALYG
-313 EFKVHPQTKVIGQY
+313 EFKVHSQTKVIGQY
-327 NLNTFI
+327 DLRSFT
-333 VTSVVNPGTPPPNKV
+333 VTVRENPGTPPPNNV
-348 WAINGITQQQL
+348 FVIDGLTQQKL
-359 TLVKGNTYRFDTSD
+359 TLVKGNTYRFDISD
-373 SSNSEHILIF
+373 SSNNGHPFIF
-383 QTTSGDSLSSLYYI
+383 QTSSGGSLSSLYYS
-397 VSGNGVA
+397 VSGDGIL
-404 GQAGSFVDL
+404 GQAGSYRNL
-413 TINITAPDEII
+413 TINLTAPSETI
-424 KYNCSL
+424 KYNCSN
-430 HSEMGANIAITADP
+430 HNGMGADIIISANSANDF
-444 TNNLTTLNVDST
+444 TTLDVDST
-456 IGFPNSG
+456 VGFPNSG
-463 NLYVTYNDQ
+463 ELYVTYNDQ

-477 GYESKS
+477 RYESKS

-504 ISTYAHKLPFEG
+504 ISTYATDFNNTIK
-516 SGENVRVRITSVIK
+516 VRVTSVIK
-530 DFKLSDDTYYLKKGY
+530 DFNLINDTYYLKKGY
-545 TSQIK
+545 TSEIK
-550 TLGVN
+550 TLGVD
-555 SKDVVSNNWFF
+555 SEDVISNNWFF
-566 NIATSYD
+566 NISTSYD
-573 VQSISLIDNNDK
+573 VQSISLIDNTNK
-585 SYKIN
+585 TYKIN

-595 IFKVGDSLKIIDS
+595 IFKIGDSLKITNS
-608 ANNEK
+608 AGVEK
-613 TSTVIDVTSEKSFN
+613 NSTVIDITSEKSFN

-634 SLTDSYTIKRNLL
+634 LLNDTYTVKRNIL
-647 KVNSPT
+647 KTNSST
-653 FSNASILNAN
+653 FPNTSIFNSN
-663 VQNVYK
+663 VQNVYEE
-669 QNDKTLIASPSLP
+669 DDRTIVASPSLP
-682 YYNQQL
+682 YYNDQQL
-688 NLSSKQIVFS
+688 NVSSKQIIFS

-707 ITSNIDHG
+707 ITSTTDHG

-727 KIISVTTDDD
+727 KIISESFDAD
-737 GNVTET
+737 GNIIET
-743 STTLSKLFDEGIY
+743 STTLSKLFNEGVFFI
-756 YVKRIDSNNIKLS
+756 KRIDSNTIKFAL
-769 QSKSNIYN
+769 SKSDIFN

-783 DSPVTIIANKL
+783 DSPVTVTSNKL

-816 INDGAEYPTNPG
+816 INDGAEYPTEPG

-835 GVEILNYKSNDT
+835 GVEVLNYKSNDI
-847 VYYGQLDEVEVISS
+847 VYYGKLNEIEVTSPGS
-861 GRGYDIINPPV
+861 NYDLINPPV
-872 LLISDLV
+872 LSINDSV
-879 GYGATANCAVRGS
+879 GSGATAQCAVKGS
-892 LSEIRVVD
+892 LREIRIVNP
-900 SGFDYVE
+900 GFDYAE
-907 TPTIKITGGNGVG
+907 TPVIKITGGNGIG
-920 AVAKA
+920 AVAEA

-930 DHQATFN
+930 DHQSTFN

-942 AQVSLTNYTIGFST
+942 AQVSLTNNTIGFST

-1008 NTINLTS
+1008 NTVNLIS
-1015 HGIGDHQLRSYNKR
+1015 HGIGDHQLRSYNKK

-1055 TGINTSINQIS
+1055 TGINTAINQIN
-1066 IVNHEFQSGEIVK
+1066 ILNHEFESGEIVK

-1099 YLTKVDDNN
+1099 YLTKIDDNN
-1108 FKLSKIGIGTTLKD
+1108 FKLSEIGIGTALKD

-1129 FINLTSVGVGTHTF
+1129 FVNLTSVGVGTHTF

-1153 GNVGISSIGFDN
+1153 GNVGISSIGSDN

-1195 LNYDRQPLVTLSSG
+1195 LNYDRQPLITLSSG
-1209 SGAVV
+1209 SGAAVI
-1214 VPIVSDQKITE
+1214 PIISDQKIIE
-1225 ILVTSPGVGYNSP
+1225 VLVISSGSGYNSP
-1238 PDLVINGGGF
+1238 PNLIINGSGF
-1248 GAVLTPI
+1248 GAVITPI
-1255 IQNGQLIEVKVIES
+1255 IENGQLTEIKVIES
-1269 GIGYSPNNISIDVLS
+1269 GIGYLPDSTSIDVIAVGSL
-1284 AGLSAEFN
+1284 AEFN
-1292 VRIQRWNV
+1292 AKIQTWNV

-1305 NLSIIS
+1305 NLSIVS
-1311 NDDGILS
+1311 DDDGVLS

-1329 SHLYAPRKLRE
+1329 SYLYAPRKLRE
-1340 IVYSSDS
+1340 IVYSLDSD
-1347 GGNTLY
+1347 GNILY
-1353 GKKDLRISGN
+1353 GRKDLRKFGN
-1363 KEILSTDHSPII
+1363 KEIVSTDHSPII

-1384 YGPYGFSTKE
+1384 YGPYGYSTKQ
-1394 GGIVSQMKSG
+1394 GGTVSQMKSG
-1404 YKLDLKP
+1404 YILKSGFDLTQ
-1411 NRPLISS
+1411 NRPLVSA
-1418 FPSGFFIEDYSYSEV
+1418 FPEGFFTQDYSYLEV
-1433 SDETVLDKN
+1433 SDEIVLDKN
-1442 NGRFCVTPEYPNGA
+1442 NGRFCVTPEYPNGTYA
-1456 YVYFATINNSD
+1456 YFATINNSD

-1476 YKSPIF
+1476 YKLPIF

-1490 NSKPNEFNFK
+1490 NSRPNEFNFK
-1500 KASNQIDLDLNKTS
+1500 KVSNQIDFDLNQTS

-1522 NLIENGASYSY
+1522 NLIRNGSSYSY

-1540 NQTVDIK
+1540 NQTADIK
-1547 YASPGFIEKIDV
+1547 YASPGSIEKINT
-1559 ISGGSGYKN
+1559 ISGGSGYKIGDN
-1568 GTPLVFNNEG
+1568 LVFDNEG
-1578 TGGYNAS
+1578 TEGYNAS
-1585 AEIERV
+1585 AEVERIS
-1591 FGKSVNSISVATT
+1591 GKSVNSISVATT
-1604 SISNVEFYSTTSQ
+1604 SISNVEFYPTTSQ
-1617 GTFLAFFQNPHNF
+1617 GTFLVFSENPHNF
-1630 TNTDLVVISG
+1630 TNTDLIVVSG

-1647 IEGSYQVGVATN
+1647 IEGSYRIGVTTN

-1667 GTTATTGIVTYFSV
+1667 GSTATTGIVTYFSV
-1681 AGNLNYS
+1681 AGNLNYP
-1688 NIRENDI
+1688 NIRENDV

-1708 DAKSSRI
+1708 DARSSRI
-1715 RILRAVNGTVG
+1715 RVLRAVNGTVG
-1726 SSHSI
+1726 SSHSV
-1731 TTVLYENPRKLTINA
+1731 TNVLYEDSRKLIINA

-1754 KINREIYFNPVDAVG
+1754 KVNREIYFNPIDAVG

-1857 FRVGLGTQGTFV
+1857 FKVGLGTQGTFV
-1869 GIASTTQGMGTL
+1869 GISSTTQGVETL

-1892 SFKTNYGGL
+1892 SFKTRYSGL
-1901 SGNISKNTVTI
+1901 SGNVSKNIVTV
-1912 STAQTHG
+1912 SAAQTHG

-1938 TLKYNDYVRKV
+1938 TLKYNDYNRKV
-1949 LINPKDFISAGIN
+1949 LINPKDFVSAGIN
-1962 TLTNIITILNHKFEN
+1962 TLTNIITISNHKFER

-1983 TANVPAIGLENNK
+1983 TASVPAIGLENNK

-2010 TNTYYDSISAKPEIV
+2010 TNTYYDSISTKPEIV
-2025 GITSASSGTLSL
+2025 GISSASDGTLSL

-2060 YAQQATLYPAFDFKL
+2060 YAQQSTLYPAFDLKF
-2075 FKDSNFTENYNNN
+2075 FKDSNFTENYDSN
-2088 SNNQS
+2088 SDNQ
-2093 FDVQKVGIIGITSD
+2093 FFEVQRIGAVGITSD
-2107 AKVTLSINKNTPKN
+2107 AKVTLSINENTPEN
-2121 LYYNLIPIYDGTLPQ
+2121 LYYKLIPIYNGTLPE

-2143 DREVLSNNQIQVDE
+2143 DREVLSNNEIQILN
-2157 SQYNGKYKIT
+2157 SQYNGIYNII
-2167 VGSTTSFTYG
+2167 VGSSTSFTYD
-2177 VAKVPEENLYISGI
+2177 VAKVPEEDLYISGI
-2191 SSIKYETSSI
+2191 SSIKYETSSL
-2201 NAYGSILKI
+2201 NAYGSISKI
-2210 KITNKG
+2210 KILNRG
-2216 QNYYSLPQIVNI
+2216 QNYYSLPQILSV
-2228 AEISTLGILTSGI
+2228 TSGI
-2241 GSEAI
+2241 GTGAI
-2246 LHPSSTSIGKIKSI
+2246 LEPSSTSIGKIKSI

-2274 MVPSVAIPQVIRVDS
+2274 MRPSVAIPQVVKVDP
-2289 LSSFDS
+2289 LSSFES
-2295 IGISSFGKGYTS
+2295 IGISSFGRGYTS

-2319 NIASEVDLKFTLG
+2319 SVIPEVDLKFTLG
-2332 NNKVEILKNVFGLN
+2332 NNKVEILKNTFGLN

-2368 NTTTKDVTITLSV
+2368 NATTKNVTVTLSV

-2404 GVGSTGK
+2404 GVASTGR
-2411 GYNSENYNYQL
+2411 GFNSENYNYQL

-2431 LGGLGGSVV
+2431 LGGLGGSVT
-2440 YNLNE
+2440 YNLDE
-2445 FLTGSEFPGTLN
+2445 FLTGSESPGTFN
-2457 STNSSGRI
+2457 PNNSSGKI
-2465 IAQKQFP
+2465 IAQKHFP
-2472 IFDIVLKNNN
+2472 IFDVVLVKNNY
-2482 FSIGETVTSGSNVGT
+2482 FIGENVVSESAVGT

-2502 SKTNFVTILSK
+2502 PKSNFVSILSK
-2513 NDFKVGDLITGS
+2513 NNIKIGEIIKGS
-2525 STKTQ
+2525 SSRAQ
-2530 AVANSIEIFNAF
+2530 GSASSIEKFDAFFN
-2542 LDIAATSKF
+2542 LGATSKF

-2564 NLQRISDNDYYQNFS
+2564 NLQRIQDSLYYQNFS
-2579 YSIKSRVDFDK
+2579 YSIKSRVDFNT
-2590 WNDAVSTLNH
+2590 WNDAVSALNH
-2600 TTGFKKF
+2600 TTGFVKF

-2617 FVEVNSNSL
+2617 FVEVDSNSL
-2626 LVNVPS
+2626 VVNVPS
-2632 DLTFIDIISDIVN
+2632 DLTSIDVISDIIS
-2645 VVNLNCVY
+2645 VVSLNCVY

-2658 KENSRQI
+2658 RENSLQI

-2690 RVLSIDDISPQFNS
+2690 RVLSIDDISSQFSS

-2720 DVRTQKYL
+2720 DVRAQKYL

-2774 AIDGTDG
+2774 TIDGTDG

-2788 KFTINDFDIT
+2788 KFSINDFDVT

-3085 EFALTHKNDPI
+3085 EFELTHKNDPI
-3096 FERYFIGS
+3096 FERHFIGS

-3121 FFVTGEQVEYTHA
+3121 FFVTGEQVKYTHA
-3134 GAGTTQAIGIAT
+3134 EAGTTQAIGIAT

-3199 HKFVSTNQNSKV
+3199 HRFVATNQNAKV

-3223 VSTANTT
+3223 VSTATTT
-3230 TLSINAFTTSDII
+3230 TLSKNAFTTDDII
-3243 FFSQITSFFGGDL
+3243 FFNQITSFFGGDL

-3282 RLGTSLAG
+3282 RLGTSIAG
-3290 YSTGS
+3290 YSTGA

-3310 LSFAEAPFGKLPFS
+3310 LNFAEAPFGNIPLS
-3324 STTNRPDERDW
+3324 SPTNRPDERDW

-3351 SGIINSSNEAYH
+3351 SGIVNSSDETYH

-3407 QGPGLAYDY
+3407 QGPGLTYDY
-3416 TLLESVGITSIT
+3416 TLLESAGITSIT

-3436 SYDVNHASIP
+3436 SYDVNNASIP

-3462 QPLVSAGGTV
+3462 QPLVSAGGTA

-3477 GTISTISIGNSGSGY
+3477 GTISAISIGNSGSGY
-3492 RTSSTYEIIVDTSSP
+3492 RSGAQVVKVGVALSSTGTP
-3507 VGIGS
+3507 
-3512 TIIYLE
+3512 
-3518 NSNSVFS
+3518 S
-3525 ILNLLNT
+3525 IEF
-3532 GSNCSIGIGTFIG
+3532 IGTATVSNGNIVS
-3545 IGIATAIT
+3545 IA
-3553 SVGSTFIQ
+3553 
-3561 VGTGATS
+3561 
-3568 SYQIPSGTQTVIKIS
+3568 
-3583 SPQIGIVNVG
+3583 
-3593 VGTSSVGIATITH
+3593 
-3606 VGYSTIIS
+3606 
-3614 GSISTSVT
+3614 
-3622 ITNPGTGYTSTNPP
+3622 ITNPGSGYTSTNPP

-3644 SYSNIP
+3644 SYSNLP
-3650 LIYSSSSSGVGTQA
+3650 LIYSSVSSGVGTQA
-3664 KVNIV
+3664 TVNVV

-3688 GDEQILTVPIGGITG
+3688 IEDQILTVPIGGPTG
-3703 IPTTGSSFNEFQLTI
+3703 IPTTGSSFKEFKVSI
-3718 QKTFVDKFTGWA
+3718 QKTFIDEFTGWS

-3738 SIDDQFDG
+3738 RLDDQFDG
-3746 TKIAFQTKNQAGNL
+3746 QTVAFEITLSNNL

-3795 GGSIITFAEPPKV
+3795 GGSIITFTEPPKV
-3808 GDTSKIIFYRGSGSV
+3808 GDTSKIIFYRGSGDV
-3823 DVVDVDVLETVK
+3823 DVLDVDVLETVK

-3844 DPSLGQSPILQ
+3844 DPSRGQSPTLQ

-3879 NVNDQTLER
+3879 NVSDETLER

-3894 QTEDKIINELPI
+3894 QTEDKIINEIPI

-3920 SYLIQPV
+3920 SYLIKPV
-3927 GIGSTILYVDNVRP
+3927 GIGSTVLYIDNVRP

-3947 ENNTSV
+3947 ESNAGGSSPLA
-3953 VFQNSVIIISQD
+3953 FQNSVVIISQD
-3965 DKVGASATAVVSI
+3965 NKVGASATAVVSI

-3991 VGYTTAPIVSIS
+3991 VGYTTTPTVSIS
-4003 QPIGFGTTAA
+4003 QPIGFGTTAV
-4013 QNTALASATISG
+4013 QNTALTSVTISG
-4025 GVVTGIAVTFEGSG
+4025 GVVTGIAVTFGGGG
-4039 YISTFAPQ
+4039 YISTIPPQ

-4058 TGGVEVYAGDSGVI
+4058 TGGVASYAGDSGVI
-4072 VGFGTTTISSVDQII
+4072 VGFGTTATGII
-4087 FDLHIPTNSYLRD
+4087 FDLFIPIGSYLRD
-4100 TSVVGTAL
+4100 APIAGTAL
-4108 TLSGIEIGDYFLVY
+4108 TVSGIGTGDYFLVY
-4122 DSNVGFATTSITSRN
+4122 DSNIGSASTSITSKDSSGN
-4137 TSNNVIGIGTNFVD
+4137 TIGIGTNFVD
-4151 NVYQVESVSNVS
+4151 NVYQVQSVSNVS
-4163 VADTAIGIAT
+4163 VANTAIGIAT
-4173 VGAGTTIVRRIFARI
+4173 VGTATTTIRRVNAIV
-4188 SGISTIDFSS
+4188 SGISTI
-4198 SNITFDSTVFTFD
+4198 
-4211 STGIGS
+4211 
-4217 GSGYSGGIT
+4217 SGYSGVGIGT
-4226 TSNYFGNFSWG
+4226 TSISFGNFSWG
-4237 RIELTGRTKENT
+4237 RIELTSRTKENT
-4249 YNFYGNNGVGGISTS
+4249 YNFYGNVGVGGISTS
-4264 GAVKR
+4264 GVVKR

>member
-35 YRAQEFQG
+35 YLAQEFQG

-61 THQTD
+61 THQVD
-66 SVILINDITSFDD
+66 SVILSNDITSFDD

-84 ISSSPTGTAGFPEK
+84 ISSSPTGTDGFPEK

-103 IDDEIITYT
+103 INNEIITYT

-121 CVRGFSGIDSYSTQN
+121 CIRGFSGIDSYNTQN
-136 HPDQLTFSESNSA
+136 HPDQLVFSKSNSA
-149 SHSAGSTIINL
+149 DHFAGSTIINL

-170 KIKYQLS
+170 KIKYQLT
-177 PGFENRD
+177 PGFENRTLD
-184 LSKNLNQALFIK
+184 KNLNKSLFIK

-203 SKGTKESFEILF
+203 SKGTDESFEILF
-215 RFLYGEDV
+215 RSLYGEDA
-223 SIIDPKEY
+223 SIIKPSEY
-231 LFRPSDAHYQITT
+231 LFRPSDAHYQVTT

-256 NLKNC
+256 NLINS
-261 TLIQDTYP
+261 TLIQNEYTG
-269 EFTKAYAPI
+269 FIKAYAPI
-278 TNVEKI
+278 TDVEKI

-299 GYSKDIGFDGALYG
+299 GYNKDSRVDGALYG
-313 EFKVHPQTKVIGQY
+313 EFKVHSQTKVIGQY
-327 NLNTFI
+327 DLRSFT
-333 VTSVVNPGTPPPNKV
+333 VTVRENPGTPPPNNV
-348 WAINGITQQQL
+348 FVIDGLTQQKL
-359 TLVKGNTYRFDTSD
+359 TLVKGNTYRFDISD
-373 SSNSEHILIF
+373 SSNNGHPFIF
-383 QTTSGDSLSSLYYI
+383 QTSSGGSLSSLYYS
-397 VSGNGVA
+397 VSGDGIP
-404 GQAGSFVDL
+404 GQAGSYRNL
-413 TINITAPDEII
+413 TINLTAPSETI
-424 KYNCSL
+424 KYNCSN
-430 HSEMGANIAITADP
+430 HNGMGADIIISADSA
-444 TNNLTTLNVDST
+444 NDFTTLDVDST
-456 IGFPNSG
+456 VGFPNSG
-463 NLYVTYNDQ
+463 ELYVTYNDQ

-477 GYESKS
+477 RYESKS

-504 ISTYAHKLPFEG
+504 ISTYATDFNNTIK
-516 SGENVRVRITSVIK
+516 VRVTSVIK
-530 DFKLSDDTYYLKKGY
+530 DFNLINDTYYLKKGY
-545 TSQIK
+545 TSEIK
-550 TLGVN
+550 TLGVD
-555 SKDVVSNNWFF
+555 SEDVISNNWFF
-566 NIATSYD
+566 NISISYD
-573 VQSISLIDNNDK
+573 VQSISLIDNTNK
-585 SYKIN
+585 TYKIN

-595 IFKVGDSLKIIDS
+595 IFKIGDSLKITNS
-608 ANNEK
+608 VGVEK
-613 TSTVIDVTSEKSFN
+613 NSTVIDITSEKSFN

-634 SLTDSYTIKRNLL
+634 LLNDTYTVKRNIL
-647 KVNSPT
+647 KTNSST
-653 FSNASILNAN
+653 FPNTSIFNSN
-663 VQNVYK
+663 VQNVYEE
-669 QNDKTLIASPSLP
+669 DDRTIVASPSLP
-682 YYNQQL
+682 YYNDQQL
-688 NLSSKQIVFS
+688 NVSSKQIIFS

-707 ITSNIDHG
+707 ITSTTDHG

-727 KIISVTTDDD
+727 KIISESFDAD
-737 GNVTET
+737 GNIIET
-743 STTLSKLFDEGIY
+743 STTLSKLFNEGVFFI
-756 YVKRIDSNNIKLS
+756 KRIDSNTIKFAL
-769 QSKSNIYN
+769 SKSDIFN

-783 DSPVTIIANKL
+783 DSPVTITSNKL

-804 KSQNLFREISPP
+804 RSQNLFREISPP
-816 INDGAEYPTNPG
+816 INDGAEYPTEPG

-835 GVEILNYKSNDT
+835 GVEILNYKSNDI
-847 VYYGQLDEVEVISS
+847 VYYGKLNEIEVTSPGS
-861 GRGYDIINPPV
+861 NYDLINPPV
-872 LLISDLV
+872 LSINDSV
-879 GYGATANCAVRGS
+879 GSGATAQCAVKGS
-892 LSEIRVVD
+892 LREIRIVNP
-900 SGFDYVE
+900 GFDYAE
-907 TPTIKITGGNGVG
+907 TPVIKITGGNGIG
-920 AVAKA
+920 AVVEA
-925 AMKLV
+925 AMKLI
-930 DHQATFN
+930 DHQSTFN

-942 AQVSLTNYTIGFST
+942 AQVSLTNNTIGFST

-1008 NTINLTS
+1008 NTVNLTS
-1015 HGIGDHQLRSYNKR
+1015 HGIGDHQLRSYNKK

-1055 TGINTSINQIS
+1055 TGINTSINQIN
-1066 IVNHEFQSGEIVK
+1066 ILNHEFESGEIVK
-1079 YINYSTGGS
+1079 YINYSAGGS

-1099 YLTKVDDNN
+1099 YLTKIDDNN
-1108 FKLSKIGIGTTLKD
+1108 FKLSEIGIGTALKD

-1129 FINLTSVGVGTHTF
+1129 FVNLTSVGVGTHTF

-1153 GNVGISSIGFDN
+1153 GNVGISSIGSDN

-1195 LNYDRQPLVTLSSG
+1195 LNYDRQPLITLSSG
-1209 SGAVV
+1209 SGAAVI
-1214 VPIVSDQKITE
+1214 PIISDQKIIE
-1225 ILVTSPGVGYNSP
+1225 VLVISSGSGYNSP
-1238 PDLVINGGGF
+1238 PNLIINGSGF
-1248 GAVLTPI
+1248 GAVITPI
-1255 IQNGQLIEVKVIES
+1255 IENGQLTEVKVIES
-1269 GIGYSPNNISIDVLS
+1269 GIGYLPDSTSIDVIA
-1284 AGLSAEFN
+1284 AGSLAEFN
-1292 VRIQRWNV
+1292 AKIQTWNV

-1305 NLSIIS
+1305 NLSIVS
-1311 NDDGILS
+1311 DDDGVLS

-1329 SHLYAPRKLRE
+1329 SYLYAPRKLRE
-1340 IVYSSDS
+1340 IVYSLDSD
-1347 GGNTLY
+1347 GNILY
-1353 GKKDLRISGN
+1353 GRKDLRKFGN
-1363 KEILSTDHSPII
+1363 KEIVSTDHSPII

-1384 YGPYGFSTKE
+1384 YGPYGYSTKQ
-1394 GGIVSQMKSG
+1394 GGTVSQMKSG
-1404 YKLDLKP
+1404 YILKSGFDLTQ
-1411 NRPLISS
+1411 NRPLVSA
-1418 FPSGFFIEDYSYSEV
+1418 FPEGFFTQDYSYLEV
-1433 SDETVLDKN
+1433 SDEIVLDKN
-1442 NGRFCVTPEYPNGA
+1442 NGRFCVTPEYPNGTYA
-1456 YVYFATINNSD
+1456 YFATINNSD

-1476 YKSPIF
+1476 YKLPIF

-1490 NSKPNEFNFK
+1490 NSRPNEFNFK
-1500 KASNQIDLDLNKTS
+1500 KVSNQIDFDLNQTS

-1522 NLIENGASYSY
+1522 NLIRNGSSYSY

-1540 NQTVDIK
+1540 NQTADIK
-1547 YASPGFIEKIDV
+1547 YASPGSIEKINT
-1559 ISGGSGYKN
+1559 ISGGSGYKIGDN
-1568 GTPLVFNNEG
+1568 LVFDNEG
-1578 TGGYNAS
+1578 TEGYNAS
-1585 AEIERV
+1585 AEVERIS
-1591 FGKSVNSISVATT
+1591 GKSVNSISVATT
-1604 SISNVEFYSTTSQ
+1604 SISNVEFYPTTSQ
-1617 GTFLAFFQNPHNF
+1617 GTFLVFSENPHNF
-1630 TNTDLVVISG
+1630 TNTDLIVVSG

-1647 IEGSYQVGVATN
+1647 IEGSYRIGVTTN

-1667 GTTATTGIVTYFSV
+1667 GSTATTGIVTYFSV
-1681 AGNLNYS
+1681 AGNLNYP
-1688 NIRENDI
+1688 NIRENDV

-1708 DAKSSRI
+1708 DARSSRI
-1715 RILRAVNGTVG
+1715 RVLRAVNGTVG
-1726 SSHSI
+1726 SSHSV
-1731 TTVLYENPRKLTINA
+1731 TNVLYEDSRKLIINA

-1754 KINREIYFNPVDAVG
+1754 KVNREIYFNPIDAVG

-1857 FRVGLGTQGTFV
+1857 FKVGLGTQGTFV
-1869 GIASTTQGMGTL
+1869 GISSTTQGVETL

-1892 SFKTNYGGL
+1892 SFKTRYSGL
-1901 SGNISKNTVTI
+1901 SGNVSKNIVTV
-1912 STAQTHG
+1912 SAAQTHG

-1938 TLKYNDYVRKV
+1938 TLKYNDYNRKV
-1949 LINPKDFISAGIN
+1949 LINPKDFVSAGIN
-1962 TLTNIITILNHKFEN
+1962 TLTNIITISNHKFER

-1983 TANVPAIGLENNK
+1983 TASVPAIGLENNK

-2010 TNTYYDSISAKPEIV
+2010 TNTYYDSISTKPEIV
-2025 GITSASSGTLSL
+2025 GISSASDGTLSL

-2060 YAQQATLYPAFDFKL
+2060 YTQQSTLYPAFDLKF
-2075 FKDSNFTENYNNN
+2075 FKDSNFTENYDSN
-2088 SNNQS
+2088 SDNQ
-2093 FDVQKVGIIGITSD
+2093 FFEVQRIGAVGITSD
-2107 AKVTLSINKNTPKN
+2107 AKVTLSINENTPEN
-2121 LYYNLIPIYDGTLPQ
+2121 LYYKLIPIYNGTLPE

-2143 DREVLSNNQIQVDE
+2143 DREVLSNNEIQILN
-2157 SQYNGKYKIT
+2157 SQYNGIYNII
-2167 VGSTTSFTYG
+2167 VGSSTSFTYD
-2177 VAKVPEENLYISGI
+2177 VAKVPEEDLYISGI
-2191 SSIKYETSSI
+2191 SSIKYETSSL
-2201 NAYGSILKI
+2201 NAYGSISKI
-2210 KITNKG
+2210 KILNRG
-2216 QNYYSLPQIVNI
+2216 QNYYSLPQILSV
-2228 AEISTLGILTSGI
+2228 TSGI
-2241 GSEAI
+2241 GTGAI
-2246 LHPSSTSIGKIKSI
+2246 LEPSSTSIGKIKSI

-2274 MVPSVAIPQVIRVDS
+2274 MRPSVAIPQVVKVDP
-2289 LSSFDS
+2289 LSSFES
-2295 IGISSFGKGYTS
+2295 IGISSFGRGYTS

-2319 NIASEVDLKFTLG
+2319 SVIPEVDLKFTLG
-2332 NNKVEILKNVFGLN
+2332 NNKVEILKNTFGLN

-2368 NTTTKDVTITLSV
+2368 NATTKNVTVTLSV
-2381 GFSTANSFPF
+2381 GFSTVNSFPF
-2391 AVNDKVLIENVSV
+2391 AVNDKILIENVSV
-2404 GVGSTGK
+2404 GVASTGR
-2411 GYNSENYNYQL
+2411 GFNSENYNYQL

-2431 LGGLGGSVV
+2431 LGGLGGSVT
-2440 YNLNE
+2440 YNLDE
-2445 FLTGSEFPGTLN
+2445 FLTGSESPGTFN
-2457 STNSSGRI
+2457 PNNSSGKI
-2465 IAQKQFP
+2465 IAQKHFP
-2472 IFDIVLKNNN
+2472 IFDAVLVKNNY
-2482 FSIGETVTSGSNVGT
+2482 FIGENVVSESAVGT

-2502 SKTNFVTILSK
+2502 PKSNFVSILSK
-2513 NDFKVGDLITGS
+2513 NNFKVGEIIKGS
-2525 STKTQ
+2525 SSRTQ
-2530 AVANSIEIFNAF
+2530 GFASSIERFNAF
-2542 LDIAATSKF
+2542 FNLGATSKF

-2564 NLQRISDNDYYQNFS
+2564 NLQRIQDSLYYQNFS
-2579 YSIKSRVDFDK
+2579 YSIKSRVDFNT
-2590 WNDAVSTLNH
+2590 WNDAVSALNH
-2600 TTGFKKF
+2600 TTGFVKF

-2617 FVEVNSNSL
+2617 FVEIDSNSL
-2626 LVNVPS
+2626 VVNVPS
-2632 DLTFIDIISDIVN
+2632 DLTSIDVISDIIS
-2645 VVNLNCVY
+2645 VVSLNCVY

-2658 KENSRQI
+2658 RENSLQI

-2690 RVLSIDDISPQFNS
+2690 RVLSIDDISSQFSS

-2720 DVRTQKYL
+2720 DVRAQKYL

-2774 AIDGTDG
+2774 TIDGTDG

-2788 KFTINDFDIT
+2788 KFSINDFDVT

-3085 EFALTHKNDPI
+3085 EFELTHKNDPI
-3096 FERYFIGS
+3096 FERHFIGS

-3121 FFVTGEQVEYTHA
+3121 FFVTGEQVKYTHA

-3199 HKFVSTNQNSKV
+3199 HRFVATNQNAKV

-3223 VSTANTT
+3223 VSTATTT
-3230 TLSINAFTTSDII
+3230 TLSKNAFTTDDII
-3243 FFSQITSFFGGDL
+3243 FFNQITSFFGGDL

-3282 RLGTSLAG
+3282 RLGTSIAG
-3290 YSTGS
+3290 YSTGA

-3310 LSFAEAPFGKLPFS
+3310 LNFAEAPFGNIPLS
-3324 STTNRPDERDW
+3324 SPTNRPDERDW

-3351 SGIINSSNEAYH
+3351 SGIVNSSDETYH

-3407 QGPGLAYDY
+3407 QGPGLTYDY
-3416 TLLESVGITSIT
+3416 TLLESAGITSIT

-3436 SYDVNHASIP
+3436 SYDVNNASIP

-3462 QPLVSAGGTV
+3462 QPLVSAGGTA

-3477 GTISTISIGNSGSGY
+3477 GTISAISIGNSGSGY
-3492 RTSSTYEIIVDTSSP
+3492 RSGAQVVKVGVALSSTSIP
-3507 VGIGS
+3507 
-3512 TIIYLE
+3512 TIQ
-3518 NSNSVFS
+3518 F
-3525 ILNLLNT
+3525 
-3532 GSNCSIGIGTFIG
+3532 IGT
-3545 IGIATAIT
+3545 A
-3553 SVGSTFIQ
+3553 SVS
-3561 VGTGATS
+3561 
-3568 SYQIPSGTQTVIKIS
+3568 
-3583 SPQIGIVNVG
+3583 N
-3593 VGTSSVGIATITH
+3593 
-3606 VGYSTIIS
+3606 
-3614 GSISTSVT
+3614 GSIVSIA

-3650 LIYSSSSSGVGTQA
+3650 LIYSSASSGIGTQA

-3688 GDEQILTVPIGGITG
+3688 GDGQILTVPIGGATG

-3718 QKTFVDKFTGWA
+3718 QKTFVDEFTGWS

-3738 SIDDQFDG
+3738 RLDDRFDG
-3746 TKIAFQTKNQAGNL
+3746 QTVAFPITLSSNL

-3844 DPSLGQSPILQ
+3844 DPSRGQSPTLQ
-3855 EEERTVTRIDST
+3855 EEERTVTSINST
-3867 DLVKTNPYFGPG
+3867 DLVNTNPYFGPG
-3879 NVNDQTLER
+3879 NISDETLER
-3888 PVIWCR
+3888 PVVWCR

-3906 GKSRMLYEAAITPT
+3906 GKDRILYEAAITPT

-3927 GIGSTILYVDNVRP
+3927 GVGNTILRVDNVRP

-3947 ENNTSV
+3947 ENNAGGSSPLA
-3953 VFQNSVIIISQD
+3953 FQNSVIIISQD
-3965 DKVGASATAVVSI
+3965 NKVGASATAVVSI
-3978 AGTVTSI
+3978 AGTITSI
-3985 VISDGG
+3985 VINDGG
-3991 VGYTTAPIVSIS
+3991 VGYITTPTVSIS

-4013 QNTALASATISG
+4013 QNTAVASATVSG
-4025 GVVTGIAVTFEGSG
+4025 GVVTGITVTFGGGG
-4039 YISTFAPQ
+4039 YISTTPPQ
-4047 VLIESPSMIKE
+4047 VLIESPGIIKE
-4058 TGGVEVYAGDSGVI
+4058 TGGVASYAGDSGVI
-4072 VGFGTTTISSVDQII
+4072 VGFGTTTVSSVDKII

-4108 TLSGIEIGDYFLVY
+4108 TLSGIGTGDYFLVY
-4122 DSNVGFATTSITSRN
+4122 DSNVGFATTSITSRD
-4137 TSNNVIGIGTNFVD
+4137 TSNNIIGIGTNFVD

-4163 VADTAIGIAT
+4163 VANTAIGIAT
-4173 VGAGTTIVRRIFARI
+4173 VGAGTTIVRRILARI
-4188 SGISTIDFSS
+4188 SGISTVDFSS
-4198 SNITFDSTVFTFD
+4198 TNITFDSTTFTFD

-4237 RIELTGRTKENT
+4237 RIELTGRTKENA

-4269 TLPLRFENY
+4269 TLPLKFKNY
-4278 IIT
+4278 ITT

>member
-61 THQTD
+61 THQVD
-66 SVILINDITSFDD
+66 SVILGNDITSFDD

-103 IDDEIITYT
+103 IDNEIITYT

-136 HPDQLTFSESNSA
+136 HPDQLTFSKSNSA
-149 SHSAGSTIINL
+149 DHFAGSTIINL

-170 KIKYQLS
+170 KIKYQLT
-177 PGFENRD
+177 PGFEDRKLYENIND
-184 LSKNLNQALFIK
+184 SIFIK

-203 SKGTKESFEILF
+203 SKGTDESFEILF
-215 RFLYGEDV
+215 RSLYGEDAT
-223 SIIDPKEY
+223 IIKPREY
-231 LFRPSDAHYQITT
+231 LFRPSDAHYQVTT

-256 NLKNC
+256 NLINS
-261 TLIQDTYP
+261 TLIQDEYTG
-269 EFTKAYAPI
+269 FTKAYAPI
-278 TNVEKI
+278 TDVEKI

-299 GYSKDIGFDGALYG
+299 GYNKDSRVDGALYG
-313 EFKVHPQTKVIGQY
+313 EFKVHPQTKVIGQ
-327 NLNTFI
+327 
-333 VTSVVNPGTPPPNKV
+333 
-348 WAINGITQQQL
+348 
-359 TLVKGNTYRFDTSD
+359 SD
-373 SSNSEHILIF
+373 S
-383 QTTSGDSLSSLYYI
+383 TG
-397 VSGNGVA
+397 G
-404 GQAGSFVDL
+404 
-413 TINITAPDEII
+413 
-424 KYNCSL
+424 
-430 HSEMGANIAITADP
+430 
-444 TNNLTTLNVDST
+444 LTTLDVDST
-456 IGFPNSG
+456 VGFPNSG
-463 NLYVTYNDQ
+463 ELYVTYNDQ

-477 GYESKS
+477 RYESKS

-504 ISTYAHKLPFEG
+504 ISTYATNFNNTIK
-516 SGENVRVRITSVIK
+516 VRVTSVIK
-530 DFKLSDDTYYLKKGY
+530 DFNLINDTYYLKKGY
-545 TSQIK
+545 TSEIK
-550 TLGVN
+550 TLGVD
-555 SKDVVSNNWFF
+555 SEDVISNNWFF
-566 NIATSYD
+566 NISTSYD
-573 VQSISLIDNNDK
+573 VQSISLIDNTNK
-585 SYKIN
+585 TYKIN

-595 IFKVGDSLKIIDS
+595 IFKVGDSLKITNS
-608 ANNEK
+608 AGVEK
-613 TSTVIDVTSEKSFN
+613 NSTVIDITSEKSFN

-634 SLTDSYTIKRNLL
+634 LLTDTYTVKRNIL
-647 KVNSPT
+647 KTNSST
-653 FSNASILNAN
+653 FPNTSIFNSN
-663 VQNVYK
+663 VQNVYEE
-669 QNDKTLIASPSLP
+669 DDRTIVASPSLP
-682 YYNQQL
+682 YYNDQQL
-688 NLSSKQIVFS
+688 NVSSKQTIFS

-707 ITSNIDHG
+707 ITSTKDHG

-727 KIISVTTDDD
+727 KIISVTTDDE

-743 STTLSKLFDEGIY
+743 LTTLSKLFDEGVFFI
-756 YVKRIDSNNIKLS
+756 KRIDSNTIKFAL
-769 QSKSNIYN
+769 SKSDIHN

-783 DSPVTIIANKL
+783 DSPVTVTSNKL

-804 KSQNLFREISPP
+804 KSQNLFREIAPP
-816 INDGAEYPTNPG
+816 INDGAEYPTEPG

-835 GVEILNYKSNDT
+835 GVEVLNYKSNDI
-847 VYYGQLDEVEVISS
+847 VYYGKLNEIEVTSPGS
-861 GRGYDIINPPV
+861 NYDVINPPV
-872 LLISDLV
+872 LSINDSV
-879 GYGATANCAVRGS
+879 GSGATAHCAVKGTLR
-892 LSEIRVVD
+892 EIRIVD
-900 SGFDYVE
+900 SGFDYAE
-907 TPTIKITGGNGVG
+907 TPVIKITGGNGVG
-920 AVAKA
+920 AVAYA
-925 AMKLV
+925 RMKLV

-942 AQVSLTNYTIGFST
+942 AQVSLTNDTIGFNT

-1015 HGIGDHQLRSYNKR
+1015 HGIGDHQLRSYNKK

-1055 TGINTSINQIS
+1055 TGINTSINQIN
-1066 IVNHEFQSGEIVK
+1066 ILNHEFKSGEIVK
-1079 YINYSTGGS
+1079 YINYSAGGS

-1099 YLTKVDDNN
+1099 YLTKIDDNN
-1108 FKLSKIGIGTTLKD
+1108 FKLSEIGIGTALKD

-1153 GNVGISSIGFDN
+1153 GNVGISSIGSDN

-1175 GEITSTHLEN
+1175 GEITSTHLES

-1195 LNYDRQPLVTLSSG
+1195 LNYDRQPLITLNSG

-1214 VPIVSDQKITE
+1214 IPIISDQKITE
-1225 ILVTSPGVGYNSP
+1225 VLVISSGSGYNSP
-1238 PDLVINGGGF
+1238 PNLIINGGGF
-1248 GAVLTPI
+1248 GAVITPI
-1255 IQNGQLIEVKVIES
+1255 IENGQLTEVTVIES
-1269 GIGYSPNNISIDVLS
+1269 GIGYLSNTTSIDIIA
-1284 AGLSAEFN
+1284 AGSLAEFN
-1292 VRIQRWNV
+1292 AKIQTWNV

-1305 NLSIIS
+1305 NLSIVS
-1311 NDDGILS
+1311 DDDGVLS

-1329 SHLYAPRKLRE
+1329 SYLYAPRKLRE
-1340 IVYSSDS
+1340 IVYSLDSD
-1347 GGNTLY
+1347 GNILY
-1353 GKKDLRISGN
+1353 GRKDLRKFGN
-1363 KEILSTDHSPII
+1363 SEVASTEHSPII

-1384 YGPYGFSTKE
+1384 YGPYGYSTKQ
-1394 GGIVSQMKSG
+1394 GGVVSQMKSG
-1404 YKLDLKP
+1404 YILKSGLDLTQ
-1411 NRPLISS
+1411 NRPSVS
-1418 FPSGFFIEDYSYSEV
+1418 VFPEGFFTQDYNYLQV
-1433 SDETVLDKN
+1433 SDDIVLDKN
-1442 NGRFCVTPEYPNGA
+1442 NGRFCVTPEYPNGTYA
-1456 YVYFATINNSD
+1456 YFATINNSF

-1476 YKSPIF
+1476 YKLPVF

-1490 NSKPNEFNFK
+1490 NSRPNEFNFK
-1500 KASNQIDLDLNKTS
+1500 KASNQIDFDLNQTS

-1522 NLIENGASYSY
+1522 NLIKNGSSYSY

-1540 NQTVDIK
+1540 NQTADIK
-1547 YASPGFIEKIDV
+1547 YASPGSIEKINI
-1559 ISGGSGYKN
+1559 ISGGSGYKI
-1568 GTPLVFNNEG
+1568 GDTLVFDNEG
-1578 TGGYNAS
+1578 TEGYNAS
-1585 AEIERV
+1585 AEVERIS
-1591 FGKSVNSISVATT
+1591 GKSVNSISVATT
-1604 SISNVEFYSTTSQ
+1604 SISNVEFYPITSQ
-1617 GTFLAFFQNPHNF
+1617 GTFLAFSQNPHNF

-1681 AGNLNYS
+1681 AGNLNFP

-1708 DAKSSRI
+1708 DIQSSRI
-1715 RILRAVNGTVG
+1715 RVLRAINGTVG
-1726 SSHSI
+1726 SSHST
-1731 TTVLYENPRKLTINA
+1731 TTVLYEDPRKLTINA

-1831 STSVSISDQS
+1831 STSVSILDQS

-1901 SGNISKNTVTI
+1901 SGNISKNIVTV
-1912 STAQTHG
+1912 SVAQTHG

-1938 TLKYNDYVRKV
+1938 TLKYNDYNRKV
-1949 LINPKDFISAGIN
+1949 LINPKDFVSAGIN
-1962 TLTNIITILNHKFEN
+1962 TLTNIITISNHKFER

-1983 TANVPAIGLENNK
+1983 TASVPAIGLENNK

-2010 TNTYYDSISAKPEIV
+2010 TNTYHDSISAKPEIV
-2025 GITSASSGTLSL
+2025 GITSASGGTLSL

-2047 SSVVFDLSDSSLS
+2047 SSVVFDLSDASLS
-2060 YAQQATLYPAFDFKL
+2060 YTQQSTLYPAFDLKF
-2075 FKDSNFTENYNNN
+2075 FKDSNFTENYDSN
-2088 SNNQS
+2088 SDNQ
-2093 FDVQKVGIIGITSD
+2093 FFEVQKVGTVGITSD
-2107 AKVTLSINKNTPKN
+2107 AKVTLSINENTPEN
-2121 LYYNLIPIYDGTLPQ
+2121 LYYKLIPIYNGTLPE

-2143 DREVLSNNQIQVDE
+2143 DREVLSNNEIQINK
-2157 SQYNGKYKIT
+2157 SQYNGEYKVI
-2167 VGSTTSFTYG
+2167 VGSTTSFTYN
-2177 VAKVPEENLYISGI
+2177 VTKVPEENLYTSGI
-2191 SSIKYETSSI
+2191 SSIKYETNSL
-2201 NAYGSILKI
+2201 NAYGSVSKI

-2216 QNYYSLPQIVNI
+2216 QNYYSLPQVLNI
-2228 AEISTLGILTSGI
+2228 TGISTSGI
-2241 GSEAI
+2241 GTGAI
-2246 LHPSSTSIGKIKSI
+2246 LKLSSTSIGKIKSV

-2274 MVPSVAIPQVIRVDS
+2274 IRPSVAIPQVIEVDP
-2289 LSSFDS
+2289 LSSFES
-2295 IGISSFGKGYTS
+2295 IGISSFGRGYTS
-2307 APKLIVLDGKTG
+2307 APRLIVLDGKTG
-2319 NIASEVDLKFTLG
+2319 SVVPEVDLKFTLG
-2332 NNKVEILKNVFGLN
+2332 NNKVEILKNTFGLN

-2391 AVNDKVLIENVSV
+2391 TINDKVLIENISV

-2445 FLTGSEFPGTLN
+2445 FLTGSEFPGTFN
-2457 STNSSGRI
+2457 SANSSGKI
-2465 IAQKQFP
+2465 IAQKHFP
-2472 IFDIVLKNNN
+2472 IFDVVLAKNNY
-2482 FSIGETVTSGSNVGT
+2482 FIGENVTSESAVGT
-2497 VEDWD
+2497 VEDWNPK
-2502 SKTNFVTILSK
+2502 SNFVSILSK
-2513 NDFKVGDLITGS
+2513 NNFKVGEIVKGS
-2525 STKTQ
+2525 SSKTQ
-2530 AVANSIEIFNAF
+2530 GVALSIERFDAFFN
-2542 LDIAATSKF
+2542 LGATSKF
-2551 VRGNQSDA
+2551 ERGNQSDA

-2564 NLQRISDNDYYQNFS
+2564 NLQRIQDSLYYQNFS
-2579 YSIKSRVDFDK
+2579 YSIKSRVDFDT

-2600 TTGFKKF
+2600 TTGFVKF

-2617 FVEVNSNSL
+2617 FVEVDSNSL
-2626 LVNVPS
+2626 VVNVPS
-2632 DLTFIDIISDIVN
+2632 DLTSIDVISDIIS

-2658 KENSRQI
+2658 RENSLQI

-2690 RVLSIDDISPQFNS
+2690 RVLSIDDISSQFNS

-2744 VTSLI
+2744 VTFLI

-2788 KFTINDFDIT
+2788 KFSINDFDVT

-3074 SYEGTDSDIKR
+3074 DYQGTESDIKR
-3085 EFALTHKNDPI
+3085 AFNLTHKNDPI

-3104 ASTVVNTTSNV
+3104 ASTVVNITSDI

-3223 VSTANTT
+3223 VSTATTT
-3230 TLSINAFTTSDII
+3230 TLATNAFTTDDII
-3243 FFSQITSFFGGDL
+3243 FFNQITSFFGGDL
-3256 IKIGDEIMRID
+3256 IKIGDEIMRVD

-3310 LSFAEAPFGKLPFS
+3310 LNFAEAPYGNIPLS
-3324 STTNRPDERDW
+3324 SPTNRPDERDW
-3335 VGISTGSSFQG
+3335 VGIATGSSFQG

-3351 SGIINSSNEAYH
+3351 SGIVNSSDETYH

-3407 QGPGLAYDY
+3407 QGPGLTYDY
-3416 TLLESVGITSIT
+3416 TLSESTGITSIT

-3436 SYDVNHASIP
+3436 SYDVNNASIP
-3446 RGGVIVS
+3446 RGGVIIS

-3477 GTISTISIGNSGSGY
+3477 GTISAISIGNSGSGY
-3492 RTSSTYEIIVDTSSP
+3492 RSGAQVVKVGVALSSTSIP
-3507 VGIGS
+3507 
-3512 TIIYLE
+3512 TIQ
-3518 NSNSVFS
+3518 F
-3525 ILNLLNT
+3525 
-3532 GSNCSIGIGTFIG
+3532 IGT
-3545 IGIATAIT
+3545 A
-3553 SVGSTFIQ
+3553 SVS
-3561 VGTGATS
+3561 
-3568 SYQIPSGTQTVIKIS
+3568 
-3583 SPQIGIVNVG
+3583 N
-3593 VGTSSVGIATITH
+3593 
-3606 VGYSTIIS
+3606 
-3614 GSISTSVT
+3614 GSIVSIA

-3650 LIYSSSSSGVGTQA
+3650 LIYSSGSSGVGTQA

-3688 GDEQILTVPIGGITG
+3688 GDGQILTVPIGGATG

-3718 QKTFVDKFTGWA
+3718 QKTFVDEFTGWS

-3738 SIDDQFDG
+3738 RFDDQFDG
-3746 TKIAFQTKNQAGNL
+3746 QTVAFEITLSGNL

-3844 DPSLGQSPILQ
+3844 DPSRGQSPTLQ

-3879 NVNDQTLER
+3879 NVSDETLER

-3894 QTEDKIINELPI
+3894 QTEDKIINEIPI
-3906 GKSRMLYEAAITPT
+3906 GKDRMLYEAAITPT

-3927 GIGSTILYVDNVRP
+3927 GVGSTVLYIDNVRP

-3947 ENNTSV
+3947 ESNAGGSSPLA
-3953 VFQNSVIIISQD
+3953 FQNSVVIISQD
-3965 DKVGASATAVVSI
+3965 NKVGASATAVVST

-3991 VGYTTAPIVSIS
+3991 VGYTTTPTVSIS

-4025 GVVTGIAVTFEGSG
+4025 GVVTGIVVTFGGGG
-4039 YISTFAPQ
+4039 YISTIPPQ

-4058 TGGVEVYAGDSGVI
+4058 TGGVASYAGDSGVI

-4087 FDLHIPTNSYLRD
+4087 FDLFIPIGSYLRD
-4100 TSVVGTAL
+4100 APIAGTAL
-4108 TLSGIEIGDYFLVY
+4108 TLSGIGTGDYFLVY
-4122 DSNVGFATTSITSRN
+4122 DSNVGLATTSITSRD
-4137 TSNNVIGIGTNFVD
+4137 TSNNIIGIGTNFVD

-4163 VADTAIGIAT
+4163 VANTAIGIAT
-4173 VGAGTTIVRRIFARI
+4173 VGAGTTIVKRILARI
-4188 SGISTIDFSS
+4188 SGISTVDFSS
-4198 SNITFDSTVFTFD
+4198 TNITFDSTVFTFD

-4237 RIELTGRTKENT
+4237 RIELTGRIKENT

>member
-1 MTEKRIQFSN
+1 M
-11 IVFNQLPAYVREEFP
+11 
-26 LVSEFLSQY
+26 
-35 YRAQEFQG
+35 G
-43 APIDLIQNIDKY
+43 A
-55 VKVDEM
+55 
-61 THQTD
+61 
-66 SVILINDITSFDD
+66 DI
-79 VIFVG
+79 I
-84 ISSSPTGTAGFPEK
+84 ISA
-98 YGLLK
+98 
-103 IDDEIITYT
+103 
-112 GKTFNSFTG
+112 
-121 CVRGFSGIDSYSTQN
+121 
-136 HPDQLTFSESNSA
+136 NSA
-149 SHSAGSTIINL
+149 N
-160 SSLFLKEFLS
+160 
-170 KIKYQLS
+170 
-177 PGFENRD
+177 
-184 LSKNLNQALFIK
+184 
-196 QSKDFYR
+196 DF
-203 SKGTKESFEILF
+203 
-215 RFLYGEDV
+215 
-223 SIIDPKEY
+223 
-231 LFRPSDAHYQITT
+231 
-244 DLVVESIEGNPE
+244 
-256 NLKNC
+256 
-261 TLIQDTYP
+261 
-269 EFTKAYAPI
+269 
-278 TNVEKI
+278 
-284 VSKNGKEYYKLSIDS
+284 
-299 GYSKDIGFDGALYG
+299 
-313 EFKVHPQTKVIGQY
+313 
-327 NLNTFI
+327 
-333 VTSVVNPGTPPPNKV
+333 
-348 WAINGITQQQL
+348 
-359 TLVKGNTYRFDTSD
+359 
-373 SSNSEHILIF
+373 
-383 QTTSGDSLSSLYYI
+383 
-397 VSGNGVA
+397 
-404 GQAGSFVDL
+404 
-413 TINITAPDEII
+413 
-424 KYNCSL
+424 
-430 HSEMGANIAITADP
+430 
-444 TNNLTTLNVDST
+444 TTLDVDST
-456 IGFPNSG
+456 VGFPNSG
-463 NLYVTYNDQ
+463 ELYVTYNDQ

-477 GYESKS
+477 RYESKS

-504 ISTYAHKLPFEG
+504 ISTYATDFNNTIK
-516 SGENVRVRITSVIK
+516 VRVTSVIK
-530 DFKLSDDTYYLKKGY
+530 DFNLINDTYYLKKGY
-545 TSQIK
+545 TSEIK
-550 TLGVN
+550 TLGVD
-555 SKDVVSNNWFF
+555 SEDVISNNWFF
-566 NIATSYD
+566 NISTSYD
-573 VQSISLIDNNDK
+573 VQSISLIDNTNK
-585 SYKIN
+585 TYKIN

-595 IFKVGDSLKIIDS
+595 IFKIGDSLKITNS
-608 ANNEK
+608 AGVEK
-613 TSTVIDVTSEKSFN
+613 NSTVIDITSEKSFN

-634 SLTDSYTIKRNLL
+634 LLNDTYTVKRNIL
-647 KVNSPT
+647 KTNSST
-653 FSNASILNAN
+653 FPNTSIFNSN
-663 VQNVYK
+663 VQNVYEE
-669 QNDKTLIASPSLP
+669 DDRTIVASPSLP
-682 YYNQQL
+682 YYNDQQL
-688 NLSSKQIVFS
+688 NVSSKQIIFS

-707 ITSNIDHG
+707 ITSTTDHG

-727 KIISVTTDDD
+727 KIISESFDAD
-737 GNVTET
+737 GNIIET
-743 STTLSKLFDEGIY
+743 STTLSKLFNEGVFFI
-756 YVKRIDSNNIKLS
+756 KRIDSNTIKFAL
-769 QSKSNIYN
+769 SKSDIFN

-783 DSPVTIIANKL
+783 DSPVTVTSNKL

-816 INDGAEYPTNPG
+816 INDGAEYPTEPG

-835 GVEILNYKSNDT
+835 GVEVLNYKSNDI
-847 VYYGQLDEVEVISS
+847 VYYGKLNEIEVTSPGS
-861 GRGYDIINPPV
+861 NYDLINPPV
-872 LLISDLV
+872 LSINDSV
-879 GYGATANCAVRGS
+879 GSGATAQCAVKGS
-892 LSEIRVVD
+892 LREIRIVNP
-900 SGFDYVE
+900 GFDYAE
-907 TPTIKITGGNGVG
+907 TPVIKITGGNGIG
-920 AVAKA
+920 AVAEA

-930 DHQATFN
+930 DHQSTFN

-942 AQVSLTNYTIGFST
+942 AQVSLTNNTIGFST

-1008 NTINLTS
+1008 NTVNLIS
-1015 HGIGDHQLRSYNKR
+1015 HGIGDHQLRSYNKK

-1055 TGINTSINQIS
+1055 TGINTSINQIN
-1066 IVNHEFQSGEIVK
+1066 ILNHEFESGEIVK
-1079 YINYSTGGS
+1079 YINYSAGGS

-1099 YLTKVDDNN
+1099 YLTKIDDNN
-1108 FKLSKIGIGTTLKD
+1108 FKLSEIGIGTALKD

-1129 FINLTSVGVGTHTF
+1129 FVNLTSVGVGTHTF

-1153 GNVGISSIGFDN
+1153 GNVGISSIGSDN

-1195 LNYDRQPLVTLSSG
+1195 LNYDRQPLITLSSG
-1209 SGAVV
+1209 SGAAVI
-1214 VPIVSDQKITE
+1214 PIISDQKIIE
-1225 ILVTSPGVGYNSP
+1225 VLVISSGSGYNSP
-1238 PDLVINGGGF
+1238 PNLIINGSGF
-1248 GAVLTPI
+1248 GAVITPI
-1255 IQNGQLIEVKVIES
+1255 IENGQLTEVKVIES
-1269 GIGYSPNNISIDVLS
+1269 GIGYLPDSTSIDVIA
-1284 AGLSAEFN
+1284 AGSLAEFN
-1292 VRIQRWNV
+1292 AKIQTWNV

-1305 NLSIIS
+1305 NLSIVS
-1311 NDDGILS
+1311 DDDGVLS

-1329 SHLYAPRKLRE
+1329 SYLYAPRKLRE
-1340 IVYSSDS
+1340 IVYSLDSD
-1347 GGNTLY
+1347 GNILY
-1353 GKKDLRISGN
+1353 GRKDLRKFGN
-1363 KEILSTDHSPII
+1363 KEIVSTDHSPII

-1384 YGPYGFSTKE
+1384 YGPYGYSTKQ
-1394 GGIVSQMKSG
+1394 GGTVSQMKSG
-1404 YKLDLKP
+1404 YILKSGFDLTQ
-1411 NRPLISS
+1411 NRPLVSA
-1418 FPSGFFIEDYSYSEV
+1418 FPEGFFTQDYSYLEV
-1433 SDETVLDKN
+1433 SDEIVLDKN
-1442 NGRFCVTPEYPNGA
+1442 NGRFCVTPEYPNGTYA
-1456 YVYFATINNSD
+1456 YFATINNSD

-1476 YKSPIF
+1476 YKLPIF

-1490 NSKPNEFNFK
+1490 NSRPNEFNFK
-1500 KASNQIDLDLNKTS
+1500 KVSNQIDFDLNQTS

-1522 NLIENGASYSY
+1522 NLIRNGSSYSY

-1540 NQTVDIK
+1540 NQTADIK
-1547 YASPGFIEKIDV
+1547 YASPGSIEKINT
-1559 ISGGSGYKN
+1559 ISGGSGYKIGDN
-1568 GTPLVFNNEG
+1568 LVFDNEG
-1578 TGGYNAS
+1578 TEGYNAS
-1585 AEIERV
+1585 AEVERIS
-1591 FGKSVNSISVATT
+1591 GKSVNSISVATT
-1604 SISNVEFYSTTSQ
+1604 SISNVEFYPTTSQ
-1617 GTFLAFFQNPHNF
+1617 GTFLVFSENPHNF
-1630 TNTDLVVISG
+1630 TNTDLIVVSG

-1647 IEGSYQVGVATN
+1647 IEGSYRIGVTTN

-1667 GTTATTGIVTYFSV
+1667 GSTATTGIVTYFSV
-1681 AGNLNYS
+1681 AGNLNYP
-1688 NIRENDI
+1688 NIRENDV

-1708 DAKSSRI
+1708 DARSSRI
-1715 RILRAVNGTVG
+1715 RVLRAVNGTVG
-1726 SSHSI
+1726 SSHSV
-1731 TTVLYENPRKLTINA
+1731 TNVLYENSRKLIINA

-1754 KINREIYFNPVDAVG
+1754 KVNREIYFNPVDAVG

-1831 STSVSISDQS
+1831 STSVSILDQS

-1869 GIASTTQGMGTL
+1869 GITSTTQGMGTL

-1892 SFKTNYGGL
+1892 SFKTRYSGL
-1901 SGNISKNTVTI
+1901 SGNISKNIVTV
-1912 STAQTHG
+1912 SAAQTHG
-1919 LLNNDIVFV
+1919 LLNNDIVSV

-1938 TLKYNDYVRKV
+1938 TLKYNDYNRKV
-1949 LINPKDFISAGIN
+1949 LINPKDFVSAGVN
-1962 TLTNIITILNHKFEN
+1962 TVTNIITISNHKFER
-1977 GQKVIH
+1977 GQKVVH
-1983 TANVPAIGLENNK
+1983 TASVPATGLENNK
-1996 EYFVFIVDTNNIKL
+1996 EYFIFIVDDNKIKL
-2010 TNTYYDSISAKPEIV
+2010 TNTYYESINAKPEFV
-2025 GITSASSGTLSL
+2025 GISSASGGTLSL

-2060 YAQQATLYPAFDFKL
+2060 YTQQATLYPAFDLKF
-2075 FKDSNFTENYNNN
+2075 FKDSNFTENYDSN
-2088 SNNQS
+2088 SDSQ
-2093 FDVQKVGIIGITSD
+2093 FFEIQKVGRVGITSD
-2107 AKVTLSINKNTPKN
+2107 AKVTLSINENTPEN
-2121 LYYNLIPIYDGTLPQ
+2121 LYYKLIPIYEGTLPD
-2136 NKKLINE
+2136 NKKFINE
-2143 DREVLSNNQIQVDE
+2143 DREVLSNNEIQVGR
-2157 SQYNGKYKIT
+2157 SQYNGVYNVI
-2167 VGSTTSFTYG
+2167 VGSSTSFTYD
-2177 VAKVPEENLYISGI
+2177 VAKVPEENLYTSGI
-2191 SSIKYETSSI
+2191 SSIKYETNSS
-2201 NAYGSILKI
+2201 NAYGSISRI

-2216 QNYYSLPQIVNI
+2216 QNYYSLPQILNVTG
-2228 AEISTLGILTSGI
+2228 ISTLGVSTSGI
-2241 GSEAI
+2241 GTGAI
-2246 LHPSSTSIGKIKSI
+2246 LKLSSTSIGKIKSV

-2274 MVPSVAIPQVIRVDS
+2274 IRPSAAIPQVIEVDP
-2289 LSSFDS
+2289 LSSFES
-2295 IGISSFGKGYTS
+2295 IGISSFGRGYTS
-2307 APKLIVLDGKTG
+2307 APRLIVLDGKTG
-2319 NIASEVDLKFTLG
+2319 SVVPEVDLKFTLG
-2332 NNKVEILKNVFGLN
+2332 NNKVEILKNTFGLN

-2360 VGISSVGF
+2360 VGISSIAF
-2368 NTTTKDVTITLSV
+2368 DAATKNVTVTLSV

-2391 AVNDKVLIENVSV
+2391 TVNDKVLIENISV

-2422 FTLTSVTEN
+2422 FTLTSVTPN
-2431 LGGLGGSVV
+2431 LGGIGFVNYSL
-2440 YNLNE
+2440 LE
-2445 FLTGSEFPGTLN
+2445 HLTGSELPGTFN
-2457 STNSSGRI
+2457 SANSSGKI
-2465 IAQKQFP
+2465 IAQKHFP
-2472 IFDIVLKNNN
+2472 IFDVVLAKNNY
-2482 FSIGETVTSGSNVGT
+2482 FIGENVVSESAVGT

-2502 SKTNFVTILSK
+2502 PKSNFVSILSK
-2513 NDFKVGDLITGS
+2513 NNFKIGEIIKGS
-2525 STKTQ
+2525 SSRTQ
-2530 AVANSIEIFNAF
+2530 GFASSIERFDAFFN
-2542 LDIAATSKF
+2542 LGATSKF

-2559 GVLNS
+2559 GVLNN
-2564 NLQRISDNDYYQNFS
+2564 NLQRIQDSLYYQNFS
-2579 YSIKSRVDFDK
+2579 YSIKSRVDFNT
-2590 WNDAVSTLNH
+2590 WNDAVSALNH
-2600 TTGFKKF
+2600 TTGFVKF

-2617 FVEVNSNSL
+2617 FVEVDSNSL
-2626 LVNVPS
+2626 VVNVPS
-2632 DLTFIDIISDIVN
+2632 DLTSIDVISDIIS

-2658 KENSRQI
+2658 RENSLQI

-2690 RVLSIDDISPQFNS
+2690 RVLSIDDISSQFNS

-2720 DVRTQKYL
+2720 DVRAQKYL

-2774 AIDGTDG
+2774 TIDGTDG

-2788 KFTINDFDIT
+2788 KFSINDFDVT

-3104 ASTVVNTTSNV
+3104 ASTVVNTTSNI

-3121 FFVTGEQVEYTHA
+3121 FFVTGEQVKYTHA

-3177 AEDALKFIPKVLDI
+3177 AEDALKSIPKVLDI
-3191 TSVGIGTL
+3191 TSVGIGTS
-3199 HKFVSTNQNSKV
+3199 HRFVAINQNAKV

-3223 VSTANTT
+3223 VSTATTT
-3230 TLSINAFTTSDII
+3230 TLSKNAFTTDNII
-3243 FFSQITSFFGGDL
+3243 FFNQITSFFGGDL

-3282 RLGTSLAG
+3282 RLGTSIAG
-3290 YSTGS
+3290 YSTGA

-3310 LSFAEAPFGKLPFS
+3310 LNFAEAPFGNIPLS
-3324 STTNRPDERDW
+3324 SPTNRPDERDW

-3351 SGIINSSNEAYH
+3351 SGIVNSSDETYH

-3407 QGPGLAYDY
+3407 QGPGLTYDY
-3416 TLLESVGITSIT
+3416 TLLESAGITSIT

-3436 SYDVNHASIP
+3436 SYDVNNASIP

-3462 QPLVSAGGTV
+3462 QPLVSAGGTA

-3477 GTISTISIGNSGSGY
+3477 GTISAISIGNSGSGY
-3492 RTSSTYEIIVDTSSP
+3492 RSGAQVVKVGVALSSTSIP
-3507 VGIGS
+3507 
-3512 TIIYLE
+3512 TIQ
-3518 NSNSVFS
+3518 F
-3525 ILNLLNT
+3525 
-3532 GSNCSIGIGTFIG
+3532 IGT
-3545 IGIATAIT
+3545 A
-3553 SVGSTFIQ
+3553 SVS
-3561 VGTGATS
+3561 
-3568 SYQIPSGTQTVIKIS
+3568 
-3583 SPQIGIVNVG
+3583 N
-3593 VGTSSVGIATITH
+3593 
-3606 VGYSTIIS
+3606 
-3614 GSISTSVT
+3614 GSIVSIA

-3650 LIYSSSSSGVGTQA
+3650 LIYSSASSGIGTQA

-3688 GDEQILTVPIGGITG
+3688 GDGQILTVPIGGATG

-3718 QKTFVDKFTGWA
+3718 QKTFVDEFTGWS

-3738 SIDDQFDG
+3738 RLDDRFDG
-3746 TKIAFQTKNQAGNL
+3746 QTVAFPITLSSNL

-3844 DPSLGQSPILQ
+3844 DPSRGQSPTLQ
-3855 EEERTVTRIDST
+3855 EEERTVTSINST
-3867 DLVKTNPYFGPG
+3867 DLVNTNPYFGPG
-3879 NVNDQTLER
+3879 NISDETLER
-3888 PVIWCR
+3888 PVVWCR

-3906 GKSRMLYEAAITPT
+3906 GKDRILYEAAITPT

-3927 GIGSTILYVDNVRP
+3927 GVGNTILRVDNVRP

-3947 ENNTSV
+3947 ENNAGGSSPLA
-3953 VFQNSVIIISQD
+3953 FQNSVIIISQD
-3965 DKVGASATAVVSI
+3965 NKVGASATAVVSI
-3978 AGTVTSI
+3978 AGTITSI
-3985 VISDGG
+3985 VINDGG
-3991 VGYTTAPIVSIS
+3991 VGYITTPTVSIS

-4013 QNTALASATISG
+4013 QNTAVASATVSG
-4025 GVVTGIAVTFEGSG
+4025 GVVTGITVTFGGGG
-4039 YISTFAPQ
+4039 YISTTPPQ

-4058 TGGVEVYAGDSGVI
+4058 TGGVASYAGDSGVI

-4087 FDLHIPTNSYLRD
+4087 FDFHIPTNSYLRD

-4108 TLSGIEIGDYFLVY
+4108 TLSGIGTV
-4122 DSNVGFATTSITSRN
+4122 TTS
-4137 TSNNVIGIGTNFVD
+4137 
-4151 NVYQVESVSNVS
+4151 
-4163 VADTAIGIAT
+4163 
-4173 VGAGTTIVRRIFARI
+4173 
-4188 SGISTIDFSS
+4188 
-4198 SNITFDSTVFTFD
+4198 
-4211 STGIGS
+4211 
-4217 GSGYSGGIT
+4217 
-4226 TSNYFGNFSWG
+4226 
-4237 RIELTGRTKENT
+4237 
-4249 YNFYGNNGVGGISTS
+4249 
-4264 GAVKR
+4264 
-4269 TLPLRFENY
+4269 
-4278 IIT
+4278 

>member
-61 THQTD
+61 THQAD
-66 SVILINDITSFDD
+66 SVILSNDITSFDD
-79 VIFVG
+79 VIFVE
-84 ISSSPTGTAGFPEK
+84 ISSSPTGTDGFPEK

-103 IDDEIITYT
+103 INNEIITYT

-121 CVRGFSGIDSYSTQN
+121 CIRGFSGIDSYNTQN
-136 HPDQLTFSESNSA
+136 HPDQLVFSKSNSA
-149 SHSAGSTIINL
+149 DHFAGSTIINL

-170 KIKYQLS
+170 KIKYQLT
-177 PGFENRD
+177 PGFENRTLD
-184 LSKNLNQALFIK
+184 KNLNKSLFIK

-203 SKGTKESFEILF
+203 SKGTDESFEILF
-215 RFLYGEDV
+215 RSLYGEDA
-223 SIIDPKEY
+223 SIIKPSEY
-231 LFRPSDAHYQITT
+231 LFRPSDAHYQVTT

-256 NLKNC
+256 NLINS
-261 TLIQDTYP
+261 TLIQNQYTG
-269 EFTKAYAPI
+269 FIKAYAPI
-278 TNVEKI
+278 TDVEKI

-299 GYSKDIGFDGALYG
+299 GYNKDSRVDGALYG
-313 EFKVHPQTKVIGQY
+313 EFKVHSQTKVIGQY
-327 NLNTFI
+327 DLRSFT
-333 VTSVVNPGTPPPNKV
+333 VTVRENPGTPPPNNV
-348 WAINGITQQQL
+348 FVIDGLTQQKL
-359 TLVKGNTYRFDTSD
+359 TLVKGNTYRFDISD
-373 SSNSEHILIF
+373 SSNNGHPFIF
-383 QTTSGDSLSSLYYI
+383 QTSSGGSISSLYYS
-397 VSGNGVA
+397 VSGDGIP
-404 GQAGSFVDL
+404 GQAGSYRNL
-413 TINITAPDEII
+413 TINLTAPSETI
-424 KYNCSL
+424 KYNCSN
-430 HSEMGANIAITADP
+430 HNGMGADIIISANSANDF
-444 TNNLTTLNVDST
+444 TTLDVDST
-456 IGFPNSG
+456 VGFPNSG
-463 NLYVTYNDQ
+463 ELYVTYNDQ

-477 GYESKS
+477 RYESKS

-504 ISTYAHKLPFEG
+504 ISTYATDFNNTIK
-516 SGENVRVRITSVIK
+516 VRVTSVIK
-530 DFKLSDDTYYLKKGY
+530 DFNLINDTYYLKKGY
-545 TSQIK
+545 TSEIK
-550 TLGVN
+550 TLGVD
-555 SKDVVSNNWFF
+555 SEDVISNNWFF
-566 NIATSYD
+566 NISTSYD
-573 VQSISLIDNNDK
+573 VQSISLIDNTNK
-585 SYKIN
+585 TYKIN

-595 IFKVGDSLKIIDS
+595 IFKIGDSLKITNS
-608 ANNEK
+608 AGVEK
-613 TSTVIDVTSEKSFN
+613 NSTVIDITSEKSFN

-634 SLTDSYTIKRNLL
+634 LLNDTYTVKRNIL
-647 KVNSPT
+647 KTNSST
-653 FSNASILNAN
+653 FPNTSIFNSN
-663 VQNVYK
+663 VQNVYEE
-669 QNDKTLIASPSLP
+669 DDRTIVASPSLP
-682 YYNQQL
+682 YYNDQQL
-688 NLSSKQIVFS
+688 NVSSKQIIFS

-707 ITSNIDHG
+707 ITSTTDHG
-715 FYTGDAVYYTPE
+715 FYTGDAAYYTPE
-727 KIISVTTDDD
+727 KIISESFDAD
-737 GNVTET
+737 GNIIET
-743 STTLSKLFDEGIY
+743 STTLSKLFNEGVFFI
-756 YVKRIDSNNIKLS
+756 KRIDSNTIKFAL
-769 QSKSNIYN
+769 SKSDIFN

-783 DSPVTIIANKL
+783 DSPVTVTSNKL

-816 INDGAEYPTNPG
+816 INDGAEYPTEPG

-835 GVEILNYKSNDT
+835 GVEVLNYKSNDI
-847 VYYGQLDEVEVISS
+847 VYYGKLNEIEVTSPGS
-861 GRGYDIINPPV
+861 NYDLINPPV
-872 LLISDLV
+872 LSINDSV
-879 GYGATANCAVRGS
+879 GSGATAQCAVKGS
-892 LSEIRVVD
+892 LREIRIVNP
-900 SGFDYVE
+900 GFDYAE
-907 TPTIKITGGNGVG
+907 TPVIKITGGNGIG
-920 AVAKA
+920 AVAEA

-930 DHQATFN
+930 DHQSTFN

-942 AQVSLTNYTIGFST
+942 AQVSLTNNTIGFST

-1008 NTINLTS
+1008 NTVNLIS
-1015 HGIGDHQLRSYNKR
+1015 HGIGDHQLRSYNKK

-1055 TGINTSINQIS
+1055 TGINTSINQIN
-1066 IVNHEFQSGEIVK
+1066 ILNHEFESGEIVK
-1079 YINYSTGGS
+1079 YINYSSGGS

-1099 YLTKVDDNN
+1099 YLTKIDDNN
-1108 FKLSKIGIGTTLKD
+1108 FKLSEIGIGTALKD

-1129 FINLTSVGVGTHTF
+1129 FVNLTSVGVGTHTF

-1153 GNVGISSIGFDN
+1153 GNVGISSIGSDN

-1195 LNYDRQPLVTLSSG
+1195 LNYDRQPLITLSSG
-1209 SGAVV
+1209 SGAAVI
-1214 VPIVSDQKITE
+1214 PIISDQKIIE
-1225 ILVTSPGVGYNSP
+1225 VLVISSGSGYNSP
-1238 PDLVINGGGF
+1238 PNLIINGSGF
-1248 GAVLTPI
+1248 GAVITPI
-1255 IQNGQLIEVKVIES
+1255 IENGQLTGVKVIES
-1269 GIGYSPNNISIDVLS
+1269 GIGYLPDSTSIDVIA
-1284 AGLSAEFN
+1284 AGSLAEFN
-1292 VRIQRWNV
+1292 AKIQTWNV

-1305 NLSIIS
+1305 NLSIVS
-1311 NDDGILS
+1311 DDDGVLS

-1329 SHLYAPRKLRE
+1329 SYLYAPRKLRE
-1340 IVYSSDS
+1340 IVYSLDSD
-1347 GGNTLY
+1347 GNILY
-1353 GKKDLRISGN
+1353 GRKDLRKFGN
-1363 KEILSTDHSPII
+1363 KEIVSTDHSPII

-1384 YGPYGFSTKE
+1384 YGPYGYSTKQ
-1394 GGIVSQMKSG
+1394 GGTVSQMKSG
-1404 YKLDLKP
+1404 YILKSGFDLTQ
-1411 NRPLISS
+1411 NRPLVSA
-1418 FPSGFFIEDYSYSEV
+1418 FPEGFFTQDYSYLEV
-1433 SDETVLDKN
+1433 SDEIVLDKN
-1442 NGRFCVTPEYPNGA
+1442 NGRFCVTPEYPNGTYA
-1456 YVYFATINNSD
+1456 YFATINNSD

-1476 YKSPIF
+1476 YKLPIF

-1490 NSKPNEFNFK
+1490 NSRPNEFNFK
-1500 KASNQIDLDLNKTS
+1500 KVSNQIDFDLNQTS

-1522 NLIENGASYSY
+1522 NLIRNGSSYSY

-1540 NQTVDIK
+1540 NQTADIK
-1547 YASPGFIEKIDV
+1547 YASPGSIEKINT
-1559 ISGGSGYKN
+1559 ISGGSGYKIGDN
-1568 GTPLVFNNEG
+1568 LVFDNEG
-1578 TGGYNAS
+1578 TEGYNAS
-1585 AEIERV
+1585 AEVERIS
-1591 FGKSVNSISVATT
+1591 GKSVNSISVATT
-1604 SISNVEFYSTTSQ
+1604 SISNVEFYPTTSQ
-1617 GTFLAFFQNPHNF
+1617 GTFLVFSENPHNF
-1630 TNTDLVVISG
+1630 TNTDLIVVSG

-1647 IEGSYQVGVATN
+1647 IEGSYRIGVTTN

-1667 GTTATTGIVTYFSV
+1667 GSTATTGIVTYFSV
-1681 AGNLNYS
+1681 AGNLNYP
-1688 NIRENDI
+1688 NIRENDV

-1708 DAKSSRI
+1708 DARSSRI
-1715 RILRAVNGTVG
+1715 RVIRAVNGTVG
-1726 SSHSI
+1726 SSHSV
-1731 TTVLYENPRKLTINA
+1731 TNVLYEDSRKLIINA

-1754 KINREIYFNPVDAVG
+1754 KVNREIYFNPIDAVG

-1857 FRVGLGTQGTFV
+1857 FKVGLGTQGTFV
-1869 GIASTTQGMGTL
+1869 GISSTTQGVETL

-1892 SFKTNYGGL
+1892 SFKTRYNGL
-1901 SGNISKNTVTI
+1901 SGNISKNIVTV
-1912 STAQTHG
+1912 SAAQTHG

-1938 TLKYNDYVRKV
+1938 TLKYNDYNRKV
-1949 LINPKDFISAGIN
+1949 LINPKDFVSAGIN
-1962 TLTNIITILNHKFEN
+1962 TLTNIITISNHKFER

-1983 TANVPAIGLENNK
+1983 TASVPAIGLENNK

-2010 TNTYYDSISAKPEIV
+2010 TNTYHDSISAKPEIV
-2025 GITSASSGTLSL
+2025 GITSASGGTLSL

-2060 YAQQATLYPAFDFKL
+2060 YTQQSTLYPAFDLKF
-2075 FKDSNFTENYNNN
+2075 FKDSNFTENYDSN
-2088 SNNQS
+2088 SDSQ
-2093 FDVQKVGIIGITSD
+2093 FFEIQKVGRVGITSD
-2107 AKVTLSINKNTPKN
+2107 AKVTLSINENTPEN
-2121 LYYNLIPIYDGTLPQ
+2121 LYYKLIPIYEGTLPD
-2136 NKKLINE
+2136 NKKFINE
-2143 DREVLSNNQIQVDE
+2143 DREVLSNNEIQVGR
-2157 SQYNGKYKIT
+2157 SQYNGVYNVI
-2167 VGSTTSFTYG
+2167 VGSSTSFTYD
-2177 VAKVPEENLYISGI
+2177 VAKVPEEDLYISGI
-2191 SSIKYETSSI
+2191 SSIKYETSSLY
-2201 NAYGSILKI
+2201 AYGSISKI
-2210 KITNKG
+2210 KILNRG
-2216 QNYYSLPQIVNI
+2216 QNYYSLPQILSV
-2228 AEISTLGILTSGI
+2228 TSGI
-2241 GSEAI
+2241 GTGAI
-2246 LHPSSTSIGKIKSI
+2246 LEPSSISIGKIKSI

-2274 MVPSVAIPQVIRVDS
+2274 MRPSVAIPQVVKVDP
-2289 LSSFDS
+2289 LSSFES
-2295 IGISSFGKGYTS
+2295 IGISSFGRGYTS

-2319 NIASEVDLKFTLG
+2319 SVIPEVDLKFTLG
-2332 NNKVEILKNVFGLN
+2332 NNKVEILKNTFGLN

-2368 NTTTKDVTITLSV
+2368 NATTKNVTVTLSV
-2381 GFSTANSFPF
+2381 GFSTVNSFPF
-2391 AVNDKVLIENVSV
+2391 AVNDKILIENVSV
-2404 GVGSTGK
+2404 GVASTGR
-2411 GYNSENYNYQL
+2411 GFNSENYNYQL

-2431 LGGLGGSVV
+2431 LGGLGGSVT
-2440 YNLNE
+2440 YNLDE
-2445 FLTGSEFPGTLN
+2445 FLTGSESPGTFN
-2457 STNSSGRI
+2457 PNNSSGKI
-2465 IAQKQFP
+2465 IAQKHFP
-2472 IFDIVLKNNN
+2472 IFDAVLVKNNY
-2482 FSIGETVTSGSNVGT
+2482 FIGENVVSESAVGT

-2502 SKTNFVTILSK
+2502 PKSNFVSILSK
-2513 NDFKVGDLITGS
+2513 NNFKVGEIIKGS
-2525 STKTQ
+2525 SSRTQ
-2530 AVANSIEIFNAF
+2530 GFASSIERFNAF
-2542 LDIAATSKF
+2542 FNLGATSKF

-2564 NLQRISDNDYYQNFS
+2564 NLQRIQDSLYYQNFS
-2579 YSIKSRVDFDK
+2579 YSIKSRVDFNT
-2590 WNDAVSTLNH
+2590 WNDAVSALNH
-2600 TTGFKKF
+2600 TTGFVKF

-2617 FVEVNSNSL
+2617 FVEIDSNSL
-2626 LVNVPS
+2626 VVNVPS
-2632 DLTFIDIISDIVN
+2632 DLTSIDVISDIIS
-2645 VVNLNCVY
+2645 VVSLNCVY

-2658 KENSRQI
+2658 RENSLQI

-2690 RVLSIDDISPQFNS
+2690 RVLSIDDISSQFSS

-2720 DVRTQKYL
+2720 DVRAQKYL

-2774 AIDGTDG
+2774 TIDGTDG

-2788 KFTINDFDIT
+2788 KFSINDFDVT

-2964 IGISSYPDVYDSAY
+2964 IGISSYPDVYDIAY

-3085 EFALTHKNDPI
+3085 EFELTHKNDPI
-3096 FERYFIGS
+3096 FERHFIGS

-3121 FFVTGEQVEYTHA
+3121 FFVTGEQVKYTHA

-3199 HKFVSTNQNSKV
+3199 HRFVATNQNAKV

-3223 VSTANTT
+3223 VSTATTT
-3230 TLSINAFTTSDII
+3230 TLSKNAFTTSDII
-3243 FFSQITSFFGGDL
+3243 FFNQITSFFGGDL
-3256 IKIGDEIMRID
+3256 IRIGDEIMRID

-3282 RLGTSLAG
+3282 RLGTSIAG
-3290 YSTGS
+3290 YSTGA

-3310 LSFAEAPFGKLPFS
+3310 LNFAEAPFGNIPLS
-3324 STTNRPDERDW
+3324 SPTNRPDERDW
-3335 VGISTGSSFQG
+3335 VGIATGSSFQG

-3351 SGIINSSNEAYH
+3351 SGIINSSDETYH

-3407 QGPGLAYDY
+3407 QGPGLTYDY
-3416 TLLESVGITSIT
+3416 TLLESAGITSIT

-3436 SYDVNHASIP
+3436 SYDVNNASIP

-3462 QPLVSAGGTV
+3462 QPLVSAGGTA

-3477 GTISTISIGNSGSGY
+3477 GTISAISIGNSGSGY
-3492 RTSSTYEIIVDTSSP
+3492 RSGAQVVKVGVALSSTSIP
-3507 VGIGS
+3507 
-3512 TIIYLE
+3512 TIQ
-3518 NSNSVFS
+3518 F
-3525 ILNLLNT
+3525 
-3532 GSNCSIGIGTFIG
+3532 IGT
-3545 IGIATAIT
+3545 A
-3553 SVGSTFIQ
+3553 SVS
-3561 VGTGATS
+3561 
-3568 SYQIPSGTQTVIKIS
+3568 
-3583 SPQIGIVNVG
+3583 N
-3593 VGTSSVGIATITH
+3593 
-3606 VGYSTIIS
+3606 
-3614 GSISTSVT
+3614 GSIVSIA

-3650 LIYSSSSSGVGTQA
+3650 LIYSSASSGIGTQA

-3688 GDEQILTVPIGGITG
+3688 GDGQILTVPIGGATG

-3718 QKTFVDKFTGWA
+3718 QKTFVDEFTGWS

-3738 SIDDQFDG
+3738 RLDDRFDG
-3746 TKIAFQTKNQAGNL
+3746 QTVAFPITLSSNL

-3844 DPSLGQSPILQ
+3844 DPSRGQSPTLQ
-3855 EEERTVTRIDST
+3855 EEERTVTSINST
-3867 DLVKTNPYFGPG
+3867 DLVNTNPYFGPG
-3879 NVNDQTLER
+3879 NISDETLER
-3888 PVIWCR
+3888 PVVWCR

-3906 GKSRMLYEAAITPT
+3906 GKDRILYEAAITPT

-3927 GIGSTILYVDNVRP
+3927 GVGNTILRVDNVRP

-3947 ENNTSV
+3947 ENNAGGSSPLA
-3953 VFQNSVIIISQD
+3953 FQNSVIIISQD
-3965 DKVGASATAVVSI
+3965 NKVGASATAVVSI
-3978 AGTVTSI
+3978 AGTITSI
-3985 VISDGG
+3985 VINDGG
-3991 VGYTTAPIVSIS
+3991 VGYITTPTVSIS

-4013 QNTALASATISG
+4013 QNTAVASATVSG
-4025 GVVTGIAVTFEGSG
+4025 GVVTGITVTFGGGG
-4039 YISTFAPQ
+4039 YISTTPPQ
-4047 VLIESPSMIKE
+4047 VLIESPGIIKE
-4058 TGGVEVYAGDSGVI
+4058 TGGVASYAGDSGVI
-4072 VGFGTTTISSVDQII
+4072 VGFGTTTVSSVDKII

-4108 TLSGIEIGDYFLVY
+4108 TLSGIGTGDYFLVY
-4122 DSNVGFATTSITSRN
+4122 DSNVGFATTSITSRD
-4137 TSNNVIGIGTNFVD
+4137 TSNNIIGIGTNFVD

-4163 VADTAIGIAT
+4163 VANTVIGIAT

-4188 SGISTIDFSS
+4188 SGISTVNFSS
-4198 SNITFDSTVFTFD
+4198 TNITFDSTTFTFD

-4217 GSGYSGGIT
+4217 GSGYSGGIA

-4278 IIT
+4278 ITT

>member
-1 MTEKRIQFSN
+1 
-11 IVFNQLPAYVREEFP
+11 
-26 LVSEFLSQY
+26 
-35 YRAQEFQG
+35 
-43 APIDLIQNIDKY
+43 
-55 VKVDEM
+55 
-61 THQTD
+61 
-66 SVILINDITSFDD
+66 
-79 VIFVG
+79 
-84 ISSSPTGTAGFPEK
+84 
-98 YGLLK
+98 
-103 IDDEIITYT
+103 
-112 GKTFNSFTG
+112 
-121 CVRGFSGIDSYSTQN
+121 
-136 HPDQLTFSESNSA
+136 
-149 SHSAGSTIINL
+149 
-160 SSLFLKEFLS
+160 
-170 KIKYQLS
+170 
-177 PGFENRD
+177 
-184 LSKNLNQALFIK
+184 
-196 QSKDFYR
+196 
-203 SKGTKESFEILF
+203 
-215 RFLYGEDV
+215 
-223 SIIDPKEY
+223 
-231 LFRPSDAHYQITT
+231 
-244 DLVVESIEGNPE
+244 
-256 NLKNC
+256 
-261 TLIQDTYP
+261 
-269 EFTKAYAPI
+269 
-278 TNVEKI
+278 
-284 VSKNGKEYYKLSIDS
+284 
-299 GYSKDIGFDGALYG
+299 
-313 EFKVHPQTKVIGQY
+313 
-327 NLNTFI
+327 
-333 VTSVVNPGTPPPNKV
+333 
-348 WAINGITQQQL
+348 
-359 TLVKGNTYRFDTSD
+359 
-373 SSNSEHILIF
+373 
-383 QTTSGDSLSSLYYI
+383 
-397 VSGNGVA
+397 
-404 GQAGSFVDL
+404 
-413 TINITAPDEII
+413 
-424 KYNCSL
+424 
-430 HSEMGANIAITADP
+430 
-444 TNNLTTLNVDST
+444 
-456 IGFPNSG
+456 
-463 NLYVTYNDQ
+463 
-472 TQGTI
+472 
-477 GYESKS
+477 
-483 VNQFFNC
+483 
-490 SNITGI
+490 
-496 IEDSANIG
+496 
-504 ISTYAHKLPFEG
+504 
-516 SGENVRVRITSVIK
+516 
-530 DFKLSDDTYYLKKGY
+530 
-545 TSQIK
+545 
-550 TLGVN
+550 
-555 SKDVVSNNWFF
+555 
-566 NIATSYD
+566 
-573 VQSISLIDNNDK
+573 
-585 SYKIN
+585 
-590 TKLNN
+590 
-595 IFKVGDSLKIIDS
+595 
-608 ANNEK
+608 
-613 TSTVIDVTSEKSFN
+613 
-627 IKGQGEL
+627 
-634 SLTDSYTIKRNLL
+634 
-647 KVNSPT
+647 
-653 FSNASILNAN
+653 
-663 VQNVYK
+663 
-669 QNDKTLIASPSLP
+669 
-682 YYNQQL
+682 
-688 NLSSKQIVFS
+688 
-698 GTFNSDTFK
+698 
-707 ITSNIDHG
+707 
-715 FYTGDAVYYTPE
+715 
-727 KIISVTTDDD
+727 
-737 GNVTET
+737 
-743 STTLSKLFDEGIY
+743 LFDEGVFFI
-756 YVKRIDSNNIKLS
+756 KRIDSNTIKFAL
-769 QSKSNIYN
+769 SKSDIHN

-783 DSPVTIIANKL
+783 DSPVTVTSNKL

-804 KSQNLFREISPP
+804 KSQNLFREIAPP
-816 INDGAEYPTNPG
+816 INDGAEYPTEPG

-835 GVEILNYKSNDT
+835 GVEVLNYKSNDI
-847 VYYGQLDEVEVISS
+847 VYYGKLNEIEVTSPGS
-861 GRGYDIINPPV
+861 NYDVINPPV
-872 LLISDLV
+872 LSINDSV
-879 GYGATANCAVRGS
+879 GSGATTHCAVKGTLR
-892 LSEIRVVD
+892 EIRIVD
-900 SGFDYVE
+900 SGFDYAE
-907 TPTIKITGGNGVG
+907 TPVIKITGGNGIG
-920 AVAKA
+920 AVAEA

-930 DHQATFN
+930 DHQSTFN

-942 AQVSLTNYTIGFST
+942 AQVSLTNNTIGFST

-1008 NTINLTS
+1008 NTVNLIS
-1015 HGIGDHQLRSYNKR
+1015 HGIGDHQLRSYNKK

-1055 TGINTSINQIS
+1055 TGINTAINQIN
-1066 IVNHEFQSGEIVK
+1066 ILNHEFESGEIVK

-1099 YLTKVDDNN
+1099 YLTKIDDNN
-1108 FKLSKIGIGTTLKD
+1108 FKLSEIGIGTALKD

-1153 GNVGISSIGFDN
+1153 GNVGISSIGSDN

-1175 GEITSTHLEN
+1175 GEITSTHLES

-1195 LNYDRQPLVTLSSG
+1195 LNYDRQPLITLNSG

-1214 VPIVSDQKITE
+1214 IPIISDQKIIE
-1225 ILVTSPGVGYNSP
+1225 VLVISSGSGYNSP
-1238 PDLVINGGGF
+1238 PNLIINGSGF
-1248 GAVLTPI
+1248 GAVITPI
-1255 IQNGQLIEVKVIES
+1255 IENGQLTEVTVIES
-1269 GIGYSPNNISIDVLS
+1269 GIGYLPDSTSIDVIA
-1284 AGLSAEFN
+1284 AGSLAEFN
-1292 VRIQRWNV
+1292 AKIQTWNV

-1305 NLSIIS
+1305 NLSIVS
-1311 NDDGILS
+1311 DDDGVLS

-1329 SHLYAPRKLRE
+1329 SYLYAPRKLRE
-1340 IVYSSDS
+1340 IVYSLDSD
-1347 GGNTLY
+1347 GNILY
-1353 GKKDLRISGN
+1353 GRKDLRKFGN
-1363 KEILSTDHSPII
+1363 KEIASTDHSPII

-1384 YGPYGFSTKE
+1384 YGPYGYSTKQ
-1394 GGIVSQMKSG
+1394 GGVVSQMKSG
-1404 YKLDLKP
+1404 YILKSGPDLTQ
-1411 NRPLISS
+1411 NRPSVS
-1418 FPSGFFIEDYSYSEV
+1418 VFPEGFFTQDYNYLQV
-1433 SDETVLDKN
+1433 SDDIVLDKN
-1442 NGRFCVTPEYPNGA
+1442 NGRFCVTPEYPNGTYA
-1456 YVYFATINNSD
+1456 YFATINNSF

-1476 YKSPIF
+1476 YKLPVF

-1490 NSKPNEFNFK
+1490 NSRPNEFNFK
-1500 KASNQIDLDLNKTS
+1500 KASNQIDFDLNQTS

-1522 NLIENGASYSY
+1522 NLIKNGSSYSY

-1547 YASPGFIEKIDV
+1547 YAAPGFIEKIDIV
-1559 ISGGSGYKN
+1559 SGGSGYKI
-1568 GTPLVFNNEG
+1568 GDTLVFDNEG
-1578 TGGYNAS
+1578 TEGYNAS
-1585 AEIERV
+1585 AEVEGIS
-1591 FGKSVNSISVATT
+1591 GKSVNSISVATT
-1604 SISNVEFYSTTSQ
+1604 SISNVEFYPITSQ
-1617 GTFLAFFQNPHNF
+1617 GTFLAFSQNPHNF

-1647 IEGSYQVGVATN
+1647 IEGFYQVGVTTN

-1681 AGNLNYS
+1681 AGNLNFP

-1695 LGIGTEKVKVLNV
+1695 LGIGTEKVKILNI
-1708 DAKSSRI
+1708 DIRSSRI
-1715 RILRAVNGTVG
+1715 RVLRAINGTVG
-1726 SSHSI
+1726 SSHST
-1731 TTVLYENPRKLTINA
+1731 TTVLYEDPRKLTINA

-1754 KINREIYFNPVDAVG
+1754 KVNREIYFNPVDAVG

-1812 ELLYSTNSG
+1812 ELLYFTNSG

-1857 FRVGLGTQGTFV
+1857 FKVGLGTQGTFV
-1869 GIASTTQGMGTL
+1869 GITSTTQGMGTL

-1892 SFKTNYGGL
+1892 SFKTRYSGL
-1901 SGNISKNTVTI
+1901 SGNISKNIVTV
-1912 STAQTHG
+1912 SAAQTHG
-1919 LLNNDIVFV
+1919 LLNNDIVSV

-1938 TLKYNDYVRKV
+1938 TLKYNDYNRKV
-1949 LINPKDFISAGIN
+1949 LINPKDFVSAGVN
-1962 TLTNIITILNHKFEN
+1962 TVTNIITISNHKFER
-1977 GQKVIH
+1977 GQKVVH
-1983 TANVPAIGLENNK
+1983 TASVPATGLENNK
-1996 EYFVFIVDTNNIKL
+1996 EYFIFIVDDNKIKL
-2010 TNTYYDSISAKPEIV
+2010 TNTYYESINAKPEFV
-2025 GITSASSGTLSL
+2025 GISSASGGTLSL

-2060 YAQQATLYPAFDFKL
+2060 YTQQATLYPAFDLKF
-2075 FKDSNFTENYNNN
+2075 FKDSNFTENYDSN
-2088 SNNQS
+2088 SDSQ
-2093 FDVQKVGIIGITSD
+2093 FFEIQKVGRVGITSD
-2107 AKVTLSINKNTPKN
+2107 AKVTLSINENTPEN
-2121 LYYNLIPIYDGTLPQ
+2121 LYYKLIPIYEGTLPD
-2136 NKKLINE
+2136 NKKFINE
-2143 DREVLSNNQIQVDE
+2143 DREVLSNNEIQVGR
-2157 SQYNGKYKIT
+2157 SQYNGVYNVI
-2167 VGSTTSFTYG
+2167 VGSSTSFTYD
-2177 VAKVPEENLYISGI
+2177 VAKVPEENLYTSGI
-2191 SSIKYETSSI
+2191 SSIKYETNSS
-2201 NAYGSILKI
+2201 NAYGSISRI

-2216 QNYYSLPQIVNI
+2216 QNYYSLPQILNVTG
-2228 AEISTLGILTSGI
+2228 ISTLGVSTSGI
-2241 GSEAI
+2241 GTGAI
-2246 LHPSSTSIGKIKSI
+2246 LKLSSTSIGKIKSV

-2274 MVPSVAIPQVIRVDS
+2274 IRPSAAIPQVIEVDP
-2289 LSSFDS
+2289 LSSFES
-2295 IGISSFGKGYTS
+2295 IGISSFGRGYTS
-2307 APKLIVLDGKTG
+2307 APRLIVLDGKTG
-2319 NIASEVDLKFTLG
+2319 SVVPEVDLKFTLG
-2332 NNKVEILKNVFGLN
+2332 NNKVEILKNTFGLN

-2360 VGISSVGF
+2360 VGISSIAF
-2368 NTTTKDVTITLSV
+2368 DAATKNVTVTLSV

-2391 AVNDKVLIENVSV
+2391 TVNDKVLIENISV

-2422 FTLTSVTEN
+2422 FTLTSVTPN
-2431 LGGLGGSVV
+2431 LGGIGFVNYSL
-2440 YNLNE
+2440 LE
-2445 FLTGSEFPGTLN
+2445 HLTGSELPGTFN
-2457 STNSSGRI
+2457 SANSSGKI
-2465 IAQKQFP
+2465 IAQKHFP
-2472 IFDIVLKNNN
+2472 IFDVVLAKNNY
-2482 FSIGETVTSGSNVGT
+2482 FIGENVVSESAVGT

-2502 SKTNFVTILSK
+2502 PKSNFVSILSK
-2513 NDFKVGDLITGS
+2513 NNFKIGEIIKGS
-2525 STKTQ
+2525 SSRTQ
-2530 AVANSIEIFNAF
+2530 GSASSIERFDAFFN
-2542 LDIAATSKF
+2542 LGATSKF

-2559 GVLNS
+2559 GVLNN
-2564 NLQRISDNDYYQNFS
+2564 NLQRIQDSLYYQNFS
-2579 YSIKSRVDFDK
+2579 YSIKSRVDFNT
-2590 WNDAVSTLNH
+2590 WNDAVSALNH
-2600 TTGFKKF
+2600 TTGFVKF

-2617 FVEVNSNSL
+2617 FVEVDSNSL
-2626 LVNVPS
+2626 VVNVPS
-2632 DLTFIDIISDIVN
+2632 DLTSIDVISDIIS
-2645 VVNLNCVY
+2645 VVSLNCVY

-2658 KENSRQI
+2658 RENSLQI

-2690 RVLSIDDISPQFNS
+2690 RVLSIDDISSQFSS

-2720 DVRTQKYL
+2720 DVRAQKYL

-2774 AIDGTDG
+2774 TIDGTDG

-2788 KFTINDFDIT
+2788 KFSINDFDVT

-3104 ASTVVNTTSNV
+3104 ASTVVNTTSNI

-3121 FFVTGEQVEYTHA
+3121 FFVTGEQVKYTHA

-3177 AEDALKFIPKVLDI
+3177 AEDALKSIPKVLDI

-3199 HKFVSTNQNSKV
+3199 HRFVATNQNAKV

-3223 VSTANTT
+3223 VSTATTT
-3230 TLSINAFTTSDII
+3230 TLVTNAFTTSDIL
-3243 FFSQITSFFGGDL
+3243 FFNQITSFFGGDL

-3282 RLGTSLAG
+3282 RLGTSIAG

-3295 LVTKVSGNYNIVDNV
+3295 LVTKVLGNYNIVDNV
-3310 LSFAEAPFGKLPFS
+3310 LNFAEAPFGNIPLS
-3324 STTNRPDERDW
+3324 SPTNRPDERDW
-3335 VGISTGSSFQG
+3335 VGIATGSSFQG

-3351 SGIINSSNEAYH
+3351 SGIVNSSDETYH

-3407 QGPGLAYDY
+3407 QGPGLTYDY
-3416 TLLESVGITSIT
+3416 TLSESAGITSIT
-3428 FTGAATSV
+3428 FTGTASSV
-3436 SYDVNHASIP
+3436 SYDVNNASIP

-3462 QPLVSAGGTV
+3462 QPLVSAGGTA

-3477 GTISTISIGNSGSGY
+3477 GTISAISIGNSGSGY
-3492 RTSSTYEIIVDTSSP
+3492 RSGV
-3507 VGIGS
+3507 
-3512 TIIYLE
+3512 
-3518 NSNSVFS
+3518 
-3525 ILNLLNT
+3525 
-3532 GSNCSIGIGTFIG
+3532 
-3545 IGIATAIT
+3545 
-3553 SVGSTFIQ
+3553 Q
-3561 VGTGATS
+3561 V
-3568 SYQIPSGTQTVIKIS
+3568 
-3583 SPQIGIVNVG
+3583 VNVG
-3593 VGTSSVGIATITH
+3593 VALS
-3606 VGYSTIIS
+3606 
-3614 GSISTSVT
+3614 STSTPTIEFIGTASVSNGNIVSIA

-3636 YVIFDDPL
+3636 YVVFDDPL

-3650 LIYSSSSSGVGTQA
+3650 LVYSSGSSGVGTQA

-3688 GDEQILTVPIGGITG
+3688 GDGQILTVPIGGATG

-3718 QKTFVDKFTGWA
+3718 QKTFVDEFTGWS

-3738 SIDDQFDG
+3738 KLDDQFDG
-3746 TKIAFQTKNQAGNL
+3746 QTVAFPITLSSNL

-3844 DPSLGQSPILQ
+3844 DPSRGQSPTLQ
-3855 EEERTVTRIDST
+3855 EEERTVTSINST
-3867 DLVKTNPYFGPG
+3867 DLVNTNPYFGPG
-3879 NVNDQTLER
+3879 NISDETLER
-3888 PVIWCR
+3888 PVVWCR

-3906 GKSRMLYEAAITPT
+3906 GKDRILYEAAITPT

-3927 GIGSTILYVDNVRP
+3927 GVGSTILRVDNVRP

-3947 ENNTSV
+3947 ENNAGGSSPLA
-3953 VFQNSVIIISQD
+3953 FQNSVIIISQD
-3965 DKVGASATAVVSI
+3965 NKVGASVTAVVSI
-3978 AGTVTSI
+3978 AGTITSI

-3991 VGYTTAPIVSIS
+3991 VGYTTTPTVSIS

-4013 QNTALASATISG
+4013 QNTALASATVSV
-4025 GVVTGIAVTFEGSG
+4025 GVVTAIAVTFSGGG
-4039 YISTFAPQ
+4039 YISTIPPQ
-4047 VLIESPSMIKE
+4047 VLIESPSIIKE
-4058 TGGVEVYAGDSGVI
+4058 TGGVASYAGDSGVI
-4072 VGFGTTTISSVDQII
+4072 VGFGTTATGIT
-4087 FDLHIPTNSYLRD
+4087 FDFFIPTNSYLRD
-4100 TSVVGTAL
+4100 TSVVGSAL
-4108 TLSGIEIGDYFLVY
+4108 TVSGIGTGDYFLVY
-4122 DSNVGFATTSITSRN
+4122 DSNIGSSSTSITSKDINNN
-4137 TSNNVIGIGTNFVD
+4137 TIGIGTDFVN
-4151 NVYQVESVSNVS
+4151 NVYQVQSVSNVS
-4163 VADTAIGIAT
+4163 VANTAIGIAT
-4173 VGAGTTIVRRIFARI
+4173 VGTATTTIRRVNAIV
-4188 SGISTIDFSS
+4188 SGISTI
-4198 SNITFDSTVFTFD
+4198 
-4211 STGIGS
+4211 
-4217 GSGYSGGIT
+4217 SGYSGVGIGT
-4226 TSNYFGNFSWG
+4226 TSSSFGNFSWG
-4237 RIELTGRTKENT
+4237 KIELTTRTKENS
-4249 YNFYGNNGVGGISTS
+4249 YNFYGNTGVGGISTS
-4264 GAVKR
+4264 GVVKR

>member
-11 IVFNQLPAYVREEFP
+11 IVNNQLPAYVREEFP

-43 APIDLIQNIDKY
+43 APIDLIQNIDRY
-55 VKVDEM
+55 VKVDEV
-61 THQTD
+61 THQID
-66 SVILINDITSFDD
+66 SVILGNDITSFDD
-79 VIFVG
+79 VIPVG
-84 ISSSPTGTAGFPEK
+84 ISSSPTGTDGFPEK

-103 IDDEIITYT
+103 INNEIITYT

-121 CVRGFSGIDSYSTQN
+121 CIRGFSGVDSLKTQN
-136 HPDQLTFSESNSA
+136 HSDKLVFTESESAN
-149 SHSAGSTIINL
+149 HSAGSTIINL

-170 KIKYQLS
+170 KIKYQLT
-177 PGFENRD
+177 PGFENRK
-184 LSKNLNQALFIK
+184 LYENLNDSIFIK

-203 SKGTKESFEILF
+203 SKGTDESFEILF
-215 RFLYGEDV
+215 RSLYGKDV
-223 SIIDPKEY
+223 SIIKPKEY
-231 LFRPSDAHYQITT
+231 LFRPSDAHYEITK

-256 NLKNC
+256 NLLNC
-261 TLIQDTYP
+261 TLIQDEYSG
-269 EFTKAYAPI
+269 FTKAYAPI
-278 TNVEKI
+278 AKVEKI
-284 VSKNGKEYYKLSIDS
+284 VSRDGKEYYKLSIDS
-299 GYSKDIGFDGALYG
+299 GYNKNLRVDGALYG
-313 EFKVHPQTKVIGQY
+313 EFKVHPQTKVIGRY
-327 NLNTFI
+327 GVKSFV

-373 SSNSEHILIF
+373 SSNSGHILIF
-383 QTTSGDSLSSLYYI
+383 QTTSGGSLSSLYYI

-413 TINITAPDEII
+413 TINITAPDETI

-430 HSEMGANIAITADP
+430 HNGMGANINIT
-444 TNNLTTLNVDST
+444 TNSTGGLTTLDVDST

-496 IEDSANIG
+496 IEDSADIG
-504 ISTYAHKLPFEG
+504 ISTYARKLPFEG
-516 SGENVRVRITSVIK
+516 SGEIVKVRITSVIK
-530 DFKLSDDTYYLKKGY
+530 DFDLIDDSYYLKKGY
-545 TSQIK
+545 SSQIK

-555 SKDVVSNNWFF
+555 SEDVVSNNWFF
-566 NIATSYD
+566 NISTSYN
-573 VQSISLIDNNDK
+573 VQSISLIDNSNK
-585 SYKIN
+585 TYRIN
-590 TKLNN
+590 TILDH
-595 IFKVGDSLKIIDS
+595 IFKIGDSLKIIDS
-608 ANNEK
+608 SGTEK
-613 TSTVIDVTSEKSFN
+613 NSTVIEVISKKSFN
-627 IKGQGEL
+627 VNGQGQL
-634 SLTDSYTIKRNLL
+634 LLTDTYTIKRNIL
-647 KVNSPT
+647 KTNSST
-653 FSNASILNAN
+653 FPNISVFSAN
-663 VQNVYK
+663 IQNVYK
-669 QNDKTLIASPSLP
+669 QDNKTIVASPSLP
-682 YYNQQL
+682 HYNQQPL
-688 NLSSKQIVFS
+688 NVSSKQIIFS

-707 ITSNIDHG
+707 ITTTKDHG
-715 FYTGDAVYYTPE
+715 FYTGDAIYYTPE
-727 KIISVTTDDD
+727 KIISESFDND
-737 GNVTET
+737 GNVTKT
-743 STTLSKLFDEGIY
+743 PQTLSKLFAEGIY
-756 YVKRIDSNNIKLS
+756 FVKRIDSNTIKFAL
-769 QSKSNIYN
+769 SKSDIYN

-783 DSPVTIIANKL
+783 TSQVTVTSNKL
-794 EYYKFKSKTL
+794 ELYKFKSKTL

-816 INDGAEYPTNPG
+816 INDGAEYPTEPG

-835 GVEILNYKSNDT
+835 GVEILNYKSRDI
-847 VYYGQLDEVEVISS
+847 VYYGQLDEIEVTSP
-861 GRGYDIINPPV
+861 GRGYDVINPPE
-872 LLISDLV
+872 LLISDSV
-879 GYGATANCAVRGS
+879 GSGATAHCTIRGS
-892 LSEIRVVD
+892 LDEIRVID
-900 SGFDYVE
+900 PGFDYTE
-907 TPTIKITGGNGVG
+907 TPVIKITGGNGIG
-920 AVAKA
+920 ALAYA
-925 AMKLV
+925 SMKLV
-930 DHQATFN
+930 DHKSSFK
-937 SEEKS
+937 SESAS
-942 AQVSLTNYTIGFST
+942 AQVSLTNDTIGFST
-956 YHKFRNTEQIIYNTN
+956 YHKFRNAEQIIYVTN
-971 GQKGI
+971 DQKGV
-976 GGISTDSAYFV
+976 GGISTGSAYFV

-1000 LGDVISGI
+1000 LGDAISGI
-1008 NTINLTS
+1008 NTVNLTS
-1015 HGIGDHQLRSYNKR
+1015 HGTGDHEFRSYNKK
-1029 SILGSINIQSSGS
+1029 SILGSINIQDSGF
-1042 GYENKKKTIFSSI
+1042 GYENKKKTVFSSV
-1055 TGINTSINQIS
+1055 TGINTSINQIN
-1066 IVNHEFQSGEIVK
+1066 IVNHEFQSGEVIK
-1079 YINYSTGGS
+1079 YINYSSGGS

-1099 YLTKVDDNN
+1099 YLTKIDDNN
-1108 FKLSKIGIGTTLKD
+1108 FKLSEIGIGTALRD

-1129 FINLTSVGVGTHTF
+1129 FVNLTSVGVGTHTF

-1153 GNVGISSIGFDN
+1153 GNVGISSIGSTT

-1175 GEITSTHLEN
+1175 GEIISTHLES

-1195 LNYDRQPLVTLSSG
+1195 LNYNRQPLVTLNSG
-1209 SGAVV
+1209 SGAKVI
-1214 VPIVSDQKITE
+1214 PIISDGKIKE
-1225 ILVTSPGVGYNSP
+1225 ILGISTGSGYNCP
-1238 PDLVINGGGF
+1238 PNLVINGSGF

-1255 IQNGQLIEVKVIES
+1255 IQNGHLIEVKVIES
-1269 GIGYSPNNISIDVLS
+1269 GIGYLPDTTSIDIIA
-1284 AGLSAEFN
+1284 AGSLAEFN
-1292 VRIQRWNV
+1292 PKIQSWNV

-1305 NLSIIS
+1305 NLPIVSD
-1311 NDDGILS
+1311 DDGVLS
-1318 EGINENFELEY
+1318 EGIDENFELEY

-1340 IVYSSDS
+1340 IVYSLDSD
-1347 GGNTLY
+1347 GNILY
-1353 GKKDLRISGN
+1353 GRKDLRKFGN
-1363 KEILSTDHSPII
+1363 KEIASTDHSPII

-1384 YGPYGFSTKE
+1384 YGPYGYSTKQ
-1394 GGIVSQMKSG
+1394 GGRVSQMKSG
-1404 YKLDLKP
+1404 YELKSGLDLTQ
-1411 NRPLISS
+1411 NRPLVSA
-1418 FPSGFFIEDYSYSEV
+1418 FPEGFFIQDYSYFEV

-1442 NGRFCVTPEYPNGA
+1442 NGRFCITPEYPNGA

-1467 ADSSGPFSG
+1467 ADSSGTFSG
-1476 YKSPIF
+1476 YKSPVF

-1500 KASNQIDLDLNKTS
+1500 KTSNQNDFDLNQTS
-1514 FSRNTNPY
+1514 FSRNTKPY
-1522 NLIENGASYSY
+1522 NLIETGASYSY
-1533 LELPNLL
+1533 LKIPNLL
-1540 NQTVDIK
+1540 NQTANIK
-1547 YASPGFIEKIDV
+1547 YASPGSIETINI
-1559 ISGGSGYKN
+1559 ISGGSEYKI
-1568 GTPLVFNNEG
+1568 GDKLIFDNEG
-1578 TGGYNAS
+1578 TDGYNAS
-1585 AEIERV
+1585 AEVERIS
-1591 FGKSVNSISVATT
+1591 GKSVNSISVATT
-1604 SISNVEFYSTTSQ
+1604 SISNVEFYPTTPQ
-1617 GTFLAFFQNPHNF
+1617 GNFLAFSSNPHNF
-1630 TNTDLVVISG
+1630 TNTDLVVVSG

-1647 IEGSYQVGVATN
+1647 LEGSYKIGVTTN
-1659 TIALTAGI
+1659 TIALVAGV
-1667 GTTATTGIVTYFSV
+1667 GTTAATGIVTYFSV
-1681 AGNLNYS
+1681 AGNLNFP

-1708 DAKSSRI
+1708 DIQSSRI
-1715 RILRAVNGTVG
+1715 RVLRAVNGTVG
-1726 SSHSI
+1726 SSHST
-1731 TTVLYENPRKLTINA
+1731 TTVLYDNSRKLTINA
-1746 GFRSQYDY
+1746 GFRSQYEY
-1754 KINREIYFNPVDAVG
+1754 KVNREIYFNPVDAVG

-1794 FIPTKSIYISN
+1794 FIPTRSIYILN

-1812 ELLYSTNSG
+1812 ELIYSTNSG
-1821 TPIGVSTNGI
+1821 TPIGVSTNGV

-1841 IVYVA
+1841 VIYVA

-1857 FRVGLGTQGTFV
+1857 FKVGLGTQGTFV
-1869 GIASTTQGMGTL
+1869 GIASTTQGMETL
-1881 FFTNVGTGDNH
+1881 FFTSVGTGDNH
-1892 SFKTNYGGL
+1892 SFKTRYGGL
-1901 SGNISKNTVTI
+1901 SGDVSKNTVTV
-1912 STAQTHG
+1912 SAAQTHG

-1938 TLKYNDYVRKV
+1938 TLKYNDYNRKILV
-1949 LINPKDFISAGIN
+1949 NPKDFVSAGIN
-1962 TLTNIITILNHKFEN
+1962 TLTNTITISNHKFEN

-1983 TANVPAIGLENNK
+1983 TASVPAIGLENNK
-1996 EYFVFIVDTNNIKL
+1996 EYFIFIVDTNNIKL
-2010 TNTYYDSISAKPEIV
+2010 TNTYYDSTNTKPQIV
-2025 GITSASSGTLSL
+2025 GITSASDGTLSP
-2037 INPPIKAYKN
+2037 INPPIQVYRN
-2047 SSVVFDLSDSSLS
+2047 SSIVFDLSDSSLS
-2060 YAQQATLYPAFDFKL
+2060 YAQQATLYPAFDLKF
-2075 FKDSNFTENYNNN
+2075 FKDSNFTENYNSN
-2088 SNNQS
+2088 SDNQI
-2093 FDVQKVGIIGITSD
+2093 FNVQKVGTVGVTSD
-2107 AKVTLSINKNTPKN
+2107 AKVTLSVDQGTPQK
-2121 LYYNLIPIYDGTLPQ
+2121 LYYNLVPIYNGTLPE

-2143 DREVLSNNQIQVDE
+2143 DREVLSNNEIQVSK
-2157 SQYNGKYKIT
+2157 SQYNGEYKII
-2167 VGSTTSFTYG
+2167 VGSSTSFTYD
-2177 VAKVPEENLYISGI
+2177 VAKVPEENSYTSGI
-2191 SSIKYETSSI
+2191 SSIKYETNSL
-2201 NAYGSILKI
+2201 NAYGPISKI

-2216 QNYYSLPQIVNI
+2216 ENYYSIPQILNVTG
-2228 AEISTLGILTSGI
+2228 ISTLGVSTSSI
-2241 GSEAI
+2241 GTGAI
-2246 LHPSSTSIGKIKSI
+2246 LEPSSISIGKIKSI

-2274 MVPSVAIPQVIRVDS
+2274 MRPSVAIPQVVKVDP
-2289 LSSFDS
+2289 LSSFES
-2295 IGISSFGKGYTS
+2295 IGISSFGRGYTS

-2319 NIASEVDLKFTLG
+2319 SVIPEVDLKFTLG
-2332 NNKVEILKNVFGLN
+2332 NNKVEILKNTFGLN

-2368 NTTTKDVTITLSV
+2368 NTSTKNVTITLSV

-2391 AVNDKVLIENVSV
+2391 AVNDKVLIENISV

-2411 GYNSENYNYQL
+2411 GYNSENYNYQF

-2445 FLTGSEFPGTLN
+2445 FLTGSEFPGTFD
-2457 STNSSGRI
+2457 SSNSSGKI
-2465 IAQKQFP
+2465 IPQKYFP
-2472 IFDIVLKNNN
+2472 IFDVVLKKNNY
-2482 FSIGETVTSGSNVGT
+2482 FIGENVTSESAAGT
-2497 VEDWD
+2497 IEDWNPK
-2502 SKTNFVTILSK
+2502 SNFVTVLSK
-2513 NDFKVGDLITGS
+2513 KNFKVGEVVKGS
-2525 STKTQ
+2525 SSRTQ
-2530 AVANSIEIFNAF
+2530 GIASAIERFDAFFN
-2542 LDIAATSKF
+2542 LDATSRF
-2551 VRGNQSDA
+2551 LHGHQSDA

-2564 NLQRISDNDYYQNFS
+2564 NIQRIQDSLYYQNFS
-2579 YSIKSRVDFDK
+2579 YSIKSTVDFDT

-2607 SDYQLETPAT
+2607 SDFQLETPST
-2617 FVEVNSNSL
+2617 FTEITSNSL
-2626 LVNVPS
+2626 GINLPS
-2632 DLTFIDIISDIVN
+2632 NLTSIDVISDIVS

-2658 KENSRQI
+2658 KENSLQI

-2678 RILTDYAESVGN
+2678 RILTDYSESVGN
-2690 RVLSIDDISPQFNS
+2690 RVLSIDDISSQFSS

-2720 DVRTQKYL
+2720 DVRAQKYL

-2774 AIDGTDG
+2774 TIDGTDG

-2788 KFTINDFDIT
+2788 KFSINDFDVT

-3074 SYEGTDSDIKR
+3074 DYQGTESDIKR
-3085 EFALTHKNDPI
+3085 AFNLTHKNDPI

-3104 ASTVVNTTSNV
+3104 ASTVVNITSDI

-3177 AEDALKFIPKVLDI
+3177 AEDALKSIPQTLDI
-3191 TSVGIGTL
+3191 VSVGIGTL
-3199 HKFVSTNQNSKV
+3199 HRFVATNQNAKV

-3223 VSTANTT
+3223 VSTATTT
-3230 TLSINAFTTSDII
+3230 TLATNAFTTSDIL
-3243 FFSQITSFFGGDL
+3243 FFNQITSFFGGDL

-3295 LVTKVSGNYNIVDNV
+3295 LVTKVLGNYNIVDNV
-3310 LSFAEAPFGKLPFS
+3310 LNFAEAPFGNLPLS
-3324 STTNRPDERDW
+3324 AATNRPDERDW

-3346 RSFIR
+3346 RSFMR
-3351 SGIINSSNEAYH
+3351 SGITNSSDETYH

-3368 SDISSGFNGINK
+3368 SDISSGFNGISK
-3380 TFTLTSNGTNATGI
+3380 TFTLTSNGANATGI

-3407 QGPGLAYDY
+3407 QGPGLTYDY
-3416 TLLESVGITSIT
+3416 TLLESAGITSIT
-3428 FTGAATSV
+3428 FTGTASSV
-3436 SYDVNHASIP
+3436 SYDVNNASIP

-3462 QPLVSAGGTV
+3462 QPLVSAGGTA

-3477 GTISTISIGNSGSGY
+3477 GTISAISIGNSGSGY
-3492 RTSSTYEIIVDTSSP
+3492 RSGV
-3507 VGIGS
+3507 
-3512 TIIYLE
+3512 
-3518 NSNSVFS
+3518 
-3525 ILNLLNT
+3525 
-3532 GSNCSIGIGTFIG
+3532 
-3545 IGIATAIT
+3545 
-3553 SVGSTFIQ
+3553 Q
-3561 VGTGATS
+3561 V
-3568 SYQIPSGTQTVIKIS
+3568 
-3583 SPQIGIVNVG
+3583 VNVG
-3593 VGTSSVGIATITH
+3593 VALS
-3606 VGYSTIIS
+3606 
-3614 GSISTSVT
+3614 STSTPTIEFIGTASVSNGNIVSIA

-3636 YVIFDDPL
+3636 YVVFDDPL

-3650 LIYSSSSSGVGTQA
+3650 LIYSSGSSGVGTQA

-3688 GDEQILTVPIGGITG
+3688 IEDQILTVPIGGPTG
-3703 IPTTGSSFNEFQLTI
+3703 IPTTGISFKEFQLSV
-3718 QKTFVDKFTGWA
+3718 QKTFTDKFTGWS

-3738 SIDDQFDG
+3738 NLDDKFDG
-3746 TKIAFQTKNQAGNL
+3746 EKVSFPITLSNNL

-3770 INVQDTLLIFINDV
+3770 INVQDTLLIFINDI
-3784 LQVPGKGYTFP
+3784 LQIPGGGYIFP
-3795 GGSIITFAEPPKV
+3795 GGSIITFTEPPKI
-3808 GDTSKIIFYRGSGSV
+3808 GDTSKILFYRGSGSV
-3823 DVVDVDVLETVK
+3823 DVVDVDILETVK
-3835 VGDELTINY
+3835 IGDGLTIGY
-3844 DPSLGQSPILQ
+3844 DPSLGQSPTLQ
-3855 EEERTVTRIDST
+3855 EEERTVTSINST
-3867 DLVKTNPYFGPG
+3867 DLVNTNPYFGPG
-3879 NVNDQTLER
+3879 NVSDETLER
-3888 PVIWCR
+3888 PVVWCR

-3906 GKSRMLYEAAITPT
+3906 GKDRVLYEAAITPT

-3927 GIGSTILYVDNVRP
+3927 GVGSTILRVDNVRP

-3947 ENNTSV
+3947 ENDTSV
-3953 VFQNSVIIISQD
+3953 AFQNSVIIISQD
-3965 DKVGASATAVVSI
+3965 NKVGASATAVVSI
-3978 AGTVTSI
+3978 AGTITSI

-3991 VGYTTAPIVSIS
+3991 VGYTTTPTVSIS

-4013 QNTALASATISG
+4013 QNTALASATVSG
-4025 GVVTGIAVTFEGSG
+4025 GVVTAIAVTFSGGG
-4039 YISTFAPQ
+4039 YISTIPPQ
-4047 VLIESPSMIKE
+4047 VLIESPSIIKE
-4058 TGGVEVYAGDSGVI
+4058 TGGVASYAGDSGVI
-4072 VGFGTTTISSVDQII
+4072 VGFGTTATGIT
-4087 FDLHIPTNSYLRD
+4087 FDFFIPTNSYLRD
-4100 TSVVGTAL
+4100 TSVVGSAL
-4108 TLSGIEIGDYFLVY
+4108 TVSGIGTGDYFLVY
-4122 DSNVGFATTSITSRN
+4122 DSNIGSSSTSITSKDINNN
-4137 TSNNVIGIGTNFVD
+4137 TIGIGTDFVN
-4151 NVYQVESVSNVS
+4151 NVYQVQSVSNVS
-4163 VADTAIGIAT
+4163 VANTAIGIAT
-4173 VGAGTTIVRRIFARI
+4173 VGTATTTIRRVNAIV
-4188 SGISTIDFSS
+4188 SGISTI
-4198 SNITFDSTVFTFD
+4198 
-4211 STGIGS
+4211 
-4217 GSGYSGGIT
+4217 SGYSGVGIDT
-4226 TSNYFGNFSWG
+4226 TSSSFGNFSWG
-4237 RIELTGRTKENT
+4237 KIELTARTKENS
-4249 YNFYGNNGVGGISTS
+4249 YNFYGNTGVGGISTS
-4264 GAVKR
+4264 GVVKR

>member
-1 MTEKRIQFSN
+1 LDSDGN
-11 IVFNQLPAYVREEFP
+11 I
-26 LVSEFLSQY
+26 
-35 YRAQEFQG
+35 
-43 APIDLIQNIDKY
+43 
-55 VKVDEM
+55 
-61 THQTD
+61 
-66 SVILINDITSFDD
+66 
-79 VIFVG
+79 
-84 ISSSPTGTAGFPEK
+84 
-98 YGLLK
+98 
-103 IDDEIITYT
+103 
-112 GKTFNSFTG
+112 
-121 CVRGFSGIDSYSTQN
+121 
-136 HPDQLTFSESNSA
+136 
-149 SHSAGSTIINL
+149 
-160 SSLFLKEFLS
+160 
-170 KIKYQLS
+170 
-177 PGFENRD
+177 
-184 LSKNLNQALFIK
+184 
-196 QSKDFYR
+196 
-203 SKGTKESFEILF
+203 
-215 RFLYGEDV
+215 LYG
-223 SIIDPKEY
+223 
-231 LFRPSDAHYQITT
+231 R
-244 DLVVESIEGNPE
+244 
-256 NLKNC
+256 
-261 TLIQDTYP
+261 
-269 EFTKAYAPI
+269 
-278 TNVEKI
+278 
-284 VSKNGKEYYKLSIDS
+284 
-299 GYSKDIGFDGALYG
+299 
-313 EFKVHPQTKVIGQY
+313 
-327 NLNTFI
+327 
-333 VTSVVNPGTPPPNKV
+333 
-348 WAINGITQQQL
+348 
-359 TLVKGNTYRFDTSD
+359 
-373 SSNSEHILIF
+373 
-383 QTTSGDSLSSLYYI
+383 
-397 VSGNGVA
+397 
-404 GQAGSFVDL
+404 
-413 TINITAPDEII
+413 
-424 KYNCSL
+424 
-430 HSEMGANIAITADP
+430 
-444 TNNLTTLNVDST
+444 
-456 IGFPNSG
+456 
-463 NLYVTYNDQ
+463 
-472 TQGTI
+472 
-477 GYESKS
+477 
-483 VNQFFNC
+483 
-490 SNITGI
+490 
-496 IEDSANIG
+496 
-504 ISTYAHKLPFEG
+504 
-516 SGENVRVRITSVIK
+516 
-530 DFKLSDDTYYLKKGY
+530 
-545 TSQIK
+545 
-550 TLGVN
+550 
-555 SKDVVSNNWFF
+555 
-566 NIATSYD
+566 
-573 VQSISLIDNNDK
+573 
-585 SYKIN
+585 
-590 TKLNN
+590 
-595 IFKVGDSLKIIDS
+595 
-608 ANNEK
+608 
-613 TSTVIDVTSEKSFN
+613 
-627 IKGQGEL
+627 
-634 SLTDSYTIKRNLL
+634 
-647 KVNSPT
+647 
-653 FSNASILNAN
+653 
-663 VQNVYK
+663 
-669 QNDKTLIASPSLP
+669 
-682 YYNQQL
+682 
-688 NLSSKQIVFS
+688 
-698 GTFNSDTFK
+698 
-707 ITSNIDHG
+707 
-715 FYTGDAVYYTPE
+715 
-727 KIISVTTDDD
+727 
-737 GNVTET
+737 
-743 STTLSKLFDEGIY
+743 
-756 YVKRIDSNNIKLS
+756 
-769 QSKSNIYN
+769 
-777 SKFISV
+777 
-783 DSPVTIIANKL
+783 
-794 EYYKFKSKTL
+794 
-804 KSQNLFREISPP
+804 
-816 INDGAEYPTNPG
+816 
-828 FTGILIN
+828 
-835 GVEILNYKSNDT
+835 
-847 VYYGQLDEVEVISS
+847 
-861 GRGYDIINPPV
+861 
-872 LLISDLV
+872 
-879 GYGATANCAVRGS
+879 
-892 LSEIRVVD
+892 
-900 SGFDYVE
+900 
-907 TPTIKITGGNGVG
+907 
-920 AVAKA
+920 
-925 AMKLV
+925 
-930 DHQATFN
+930 
-937 SEEKS
+937 
-942 AQVSLTNYTIGFST
+942 
-956 YHKFRNTEQIIYNTN
+956 
-971 GQKGI
+971 
-976 GGISTDSAYFV
+976 
-987 SVQSPTEVKLHNT
+987 
-1000 LGDVISGI
+1000 
-1008 NTINLTS
+1008 
-1015 HGIGDHQLRSYNKR
+1015 
-1029 SILGSINIQSSGS
+1029 
-1042 GYENKKKTIFSSI
+1042 
-1055 TGINTSINQIS
+1055 
-1066 IVNHEFQSGEIVK
+1066 
-1079 YINYSTGGS
+1079 
-1088 VIGGLTTSTEY
+1088 
-1099 YLTKVDDNN
+1099 
-1108 FKLSKIGIGTTLKD
+1108 
-1122 FYYNTKQ
+1122 
-1129 FINLTSVGVGTHTF
+1129 
-1143 NYPEISVEVI
+1143 
-1153 GNVGISSIGFDN
+1153 
-1165 FKAVVQPIFR
+1165 
-1175 GEITSTHLEN
+1175 
-1185 NGSNYGSSEI
+1185 
-1195 LNYDRQPLVTLSSG
+1195 
-1209 SGAVV
+1209 
-1214 VPIVSDQKITE
+1214 
-1225 ILVTSPGVGYNSP
+1225 
-1238 PDLVINGGGF
+1238 
-1248 GAVLTPI
+1248 
-1255 IQNGQLIEVKVIES
+1255 
-1269 GIGYSPNNISIDVLS
+1269 
-1284 AGLSAEFN
+1284 
-1292 VRIQRWNV
+1292 
-1300 NLFQK
+1300 
-1305 NLSIIS
+1305 
-1311 NDDGILS
+1311 
-1318 EGINENFELEY
+1318 
-1329 SHLYAPRKLRE
+1329 
-1340 IVYSSDS
+1340 
-1347 GGNTLY
+1347 
-1353 GKKDLRISGN
+1353 KDLRKFGN
-1363 KEILSTDHSPII
+1363 SEVASTEHSPII

-1384 YGPYGFSTKE
+1384 YGPYGYSTKQ
-1394 GGIVSQMKSG
+1394 GGVVSQMKSG
-1404 YKLDLKP
+1404 YILKSGPDLTQ
-1411 NRPLISS
+1411 NRPSVS
-1418 FPSGFFIEDYSYSEV
+1418 VFPEGFFTQDYNYLQV
-1433 SDETVLDKN
+1433 SDDIVLDKN
-1442 NGRFCVTPEYPNGA
+1442 NGRFCVTPEYPNGTYA
-1456 YVYFATINNSD
+1456 YFATINNSF

-1476 YKSPIF
+1476 YKLPVF

-1490 NSKPNEFNFK
+1490 NSRPNEFNFK
-1500 KASNQIDLDLNKTS
+1500 KASNQIDFDLNQTS

-1522 NLIENGASYSY
+1522 NLIKNGSSYSY

-1540 NQTVDIK
+1540 NQTADIK
-1547 YASPGFIEKIDV
+1547 YASPGSIEKINI
-1559 ISGGSGYKN
+1559 ISGGSGYKI
-1568 GTPLVFNNEG
+1568 GDTLVFDNEG
-1578 TGGYNAS
+1578 TEGYNAS
-1585 AEIERV
+1585 AEVERIS
-1591 FGKSVNSISVATT
+1591 GKSVNSISVATT
-1604 SISNVEFYSTTSQ
+1604 SISNVEFYPITSQ
-1617 GTFLAFFQNPHNF
+1617 GTFLAFSQNPHNF

-1681 AGNLNYS
+1681 AGNLNFP

-1708 DAKSSRI
+1708 DIQSSRI
-1715 RILRAVNGTVG
+1715 RVLRAINGTVG
-1726 SSHSI
+1726 SSHST
-1731 TTVLYENPRKLTINA
+1731 TTVLYEDPRKLTINA

-1831 STSVSISDQS
+1831 STSVSILDQS

-1901 SGNISKNTVTI
+1901 SGNISKNIVTV
-1912 STAQTHG
+1912 SAAQTHG

-1938 TLKYNDYVRKV
+1938 TLKYNDYNRKV
-1949 LINPKDFISAGIN
+1949 LINPKDFVSAGIN
-1962 TLTNIITILNHKFEN
+1962 TLTNIITISNHKFER

-1983 TANVPAIGLENNK
+1983 TASVPAIGLENNK

-2010 TNTYYDSISAKPEIV
+2010 TNTYHDSISAKPEIV
-2025 GITSASSGTLSL
+2025 GITSASGGTLSL

-2047 SSVVFDLSDSSLS
+2047 SSVVFDLSDASLS
-2060 YAQQATLYPAFDFKL
+2060 YTQQSTLYPAFDLKF
-2075 FKDSNFTENYNNN
+2075 FKDSNFTENYDSN
-2088 SNNQS
+2088 SDNQ
-2093 FDVQKVGIIGITSD
+2093 FFEVQKVGTVGITSD
-2107 AKVTLSINKNTPKN
+2107 AKVTLSINENTPEN
-2121 LYYNLIPIYDGTLPQ
+2121 LYYKLIPIYNGTLPE

-2143 DREVLSNNQIQVDE
+2143 DREVLSNNEIQINK
-2157 SQYNGKYKIT
+2157 SQYNGEYKVI
-2167 VGSTTSFTYG
+2167 VGSTTSFTYN
-2177 VAKVPEENLYISGI
+2177 VTKVPEENLYTSGI
-2191 SSIKYETSSI
+2191 SSIKYETNSL
-2201 NAYGSILKI
+2201 NAYGSVSKI

-2216 QNYYSLPQIVNI
+2216 QNYYSLPQVLNI
-2228 AEISTLGILTSGI
+2228 TGISTSGI
-2241 GSEAI
+2241 GTGAI
-2246 LHPSSTSIGKIKSI
+2246 LKLSSTSIGKIKSV

-2274 MVPSVAIPQVIRVDS
+2274 IRPSVAIPQVIEVDP
-2289 LSSFDS
+2289 LSSFES
-2295 IGISSFGKGYTS
+2295 IGISSFGRGYTS
-2307 APKLIVLDGKTG
+2307 APRLIVLDGKTG
-2319 NIASEVDLKFTLG
+2319 SVVPEVDLKFTLG
-2332 NNKVEILKNVFGLN
+2332 NNKVEILKNTFGLN

-2360 VGISSVGF
+2360 VGISSIVF
-2368 NTTTKDVTITLSV
+2368 NTATKNVTVTLSV

-2391 AVNDKVLIENVSV
+2391 AVNDKVLIENISV

-2422 FTLTSVTEN
+2422 FTLTSVTPN
-2431 LGGLGGSVV
+2431 LGGIGFVNYSL
-2440 YNLNE
+2440 LE
-2445 FLTGSEFPGTLN
+2445 HLTGSELPGTFN
-2457 STNSSGRI
+2457 SANSSGKI
-2465 IAQKQFP
+2465 IAQKHFP
-2472 IFDIVLKNNN
+2472 IFDVVLAKNNY
-2482 FSIGETVTSGSNVGT
+2482 FIGENVTSESAVGT
-2497 VEDWD
+2497 VEDWNPK
-2502 SKTNFVTILSK
+2502 SNFVSILSK
-2513 NDFKVGDLITGS
+2513 NNFKIGEIVKGS
-2525 STKTQ
+2525 SSKTQ
-2530 AVANSIEIFNAF
+2530 GVALSIERFDAFFN
-2542 LDIAATSKF
+2542 LGATSKF
-2551 VRGNQSDA
+2551 ERGNQSDA

-2564 NLQRISDNDYYQNFS
+2564 NLQRIQDSLYYQNFS
-2579 YSIKSRVDFDK
+2579 YSIKSRVDFDT

-2600 TTGFKKF
+2600 TTGFVKF

-2617 FVEVNSNSL
+2617 FVEVDSNSL
-2626 LVNVPS
+2626 VVNVPS
-2632 DLTFIDIISDIVN
+2632 DLTSIDVISDIIS

-2658 KENSRQI
+2658 RENSLQI

-2690 RVLSIDDISPQFNS
+2690 RVLSIDDISSQFNS

-2728 TYVRDTR
+2728 TYVRDAR

-2781 VLQFFPT
+2781 ILQFFPT
-2788 KFTINDFDIT
+2788 KFTINDFDVT

-2806 NILSTGNTTFG
+2806 NLLGIGSTTFG
-2817 DIIDIRS
+2817 SVVDIRS
-2824 SSIAVSVGTTTTIVG
+2824 SSVAVSVGTTTTIVG

-2871 GTDVAFLEYG
+2871 GTDVAFSEYG
-2881 QLTNHSLN
+2881 QLTNHSLT

-3041 DVDVK
+3041 GVDVK

-3085 EFALTHKNDPI
+3085 EFELTHKNDPI

-3121 FFVTGEQVEYTHA
+3121 FFVTGEQVKYTHA

-3199 HKFVSTNQNSKV
+3199 HRFVATNQNAKV

-3223 VSTANTT
+3223 VSTATTT
-3230 TLSINAFTTSDII
+3230 TLATNAFTTDDII
-3243 FFSQITSFFGGDL
+3243 FFNQITSFFGGDL

-3295 LVTKVSGNYNIVDNV
+3295 LVTKVLGNYNIVDNV
-3310 LSFAEAPFGKLPFS
+3310 LNFAEAPFGNIPLS
-3324 STTNRPDERDW
+3324 SPTNRPDERDW
-3335 VGISTGSSFQG
+3335 VGIATGSSFQG

-3351 SGIINSSNEAYH
+3351 SGIVNSSDETYH

-3407 QGPGLAYDY
+3407 QGPGLTYDY
-3416 TLLESVGITSIT
+3416 TLSESTGITSIT

-3436 SYDVNHASIP
+3436 SYDVNNASIP
-3446 RGGVIVS
+3446 RGGVIIS

-3462 QPLVSAGGTV
+3462 QPLVSAGGTA

-3477 GTISTISIGNSGSGY
+3477 GTISAISIGNSGSGY
-3492 RTSSTYEIIVDTSSP
+3492 RSGAQVVKVGVALSSTSIP
-3507 VGIGS
+3507 
-3512 TIIYLE
+3512 TIQ
-3518 NSNSVFS
+3518 F
-3525 ILNLLNT
+3525 
-3532 GSNCSIGIGTFIG
+3532 IGT
-3545 IGIATAIT
+3545 A
-3553 SVGSTFIQ
+3553 SVS
-3561 VGTGATS
+3561 
-3568 SYQIPSGTQTVIKIS
+3568 
-3583 SPQIGIVNVG
+3583 N
-3593 VGTSSVGIATITH
+3593 
-3606 VGYSTIIS
+3606 
-3614 GSISTSVT
+3614 GSIVSIA

-3650 LIYSSSSSGVGTQA
+3650 LIYSSGSSGVGTQA

-3688 GDEQILTVPIGGITG
+3688 GDGQILTVPIGGATG

-3718 QKTFVDKFTGWA
+3718 QKTFVDEFTGWS

-3738 SIDDQFDG
+3738 RFDDQFDG
-3746 TKIAFQTKNQAGNL
+3746 QTVAFEITLSGNL

-3844 DPSLGQSPILQ
+3844 DPSRGQSPTLQ

-3879 NVNDQTLER
+3879 NVSDETLER

-3894 QTEDKIINELPI
+3894 QTEDKIINEIPI
-3906 GKSRMLYEAAITPT
+3906 GKDRMLYEAAITPT

-3927 GIGSTILYVDNVRP
+3927 GVGSTVLYIDNVRP

-3947 ENNTSV
+3947 ESNAGGSSPLA
-3953 VFQNSVIIISQD
+3953 FQNSVVIISQD
-3965 DKVGASATAVVSI
+3965 NKVGASATAVVST

-3991 VGYTTAPIVSIS
+3991 VGYTTTPTVSIS

-4025 GVVTGIAVTFEGSG
+4025 GVVTGIVVTFGGGG
-4039 YISTFAPQ
+4039 YISTIPPQ

-4058 TGGVEVYAGDSGVI
+4058 TGGVASYAGDSGVI

-4087 FDLHIPTNSYLRD
+4087 FDLFIPIGSYLRD
-4100 TSVVGTAL
+4100 APIAGTAL
-4108 TLSGIEIGDYFLVY
+4108 TLSGIGTGDYFLVY
-4122 DSNVGFATTSITSRN
+4122 DSNVGLATTSITSRD
-4137 TSNNVIGIGTNFVD
+4137 TSNNIIGIGTNFVD

-4163 VADTAIGIAT
+4163 VANTAIGIAT
-4173 VGAGTTIVRRIFARI
+4173 VGAGTTIVKRILARI
-4188 SGISTIDFSS
+4188 SGISTVDFSS
-4198 SNITFDSTVFTFD
+4198 TNITFDSTVFTFD

-4237 RIELTGRTKENT
+4237 RIELTGRIKENT

>member
-61 THQTD
+61 THQVD
-66 SVILINDITSFDD
+66 SVILGNDITSFDD

-103 IDDEIITYT
+103 IDNEIITYT

-136 HPDQLTFSESNSA
+136 HPDQLTFSKSNSA
-149 SHSAGSTIINL
+149 DHFAGSTIINL

-170 KIKYQLS
+170 KIKYQLT
-177 PGFENRD
+177 PGFEDRKLYENIND
-184 LSKNLNQALFIK
+184 SIFIK

-203 SKGTKESFEILF
+203 SKGTDESFEILF
-215 RFLYGEDV
+215 RSLYGEDAT
-223 SIIDPKEY
+223 IIKPREY
-231 LFRPSDAHYQITT
+231 LFRPSDAHYQVTT

-256 NLKNC
+256 NLINS
-261 TLIQDTYP
+261 TLIQDEYTG
-269 EFTKAYAPI
+269 FTKAYAPI
-278 TNVEKI
+278 TDVEKI

-299 GYSKDIGFDGALYG
+299 GYNKDSRVDGALYG
-313 EFKVHPQTKVIGQY
+313 EFKVHPQTKVIGQ
-327 NLNTFI
+327 
-333 VTSVVNPGTPPPNKV
+333 
-348 WAINGITQQQL
+348 
-359 TLVKGNTYRFDTSD
+359 SD
-373 SSNSEHILIF
+373 S
-383 QTTSGDSLSSLYYI
+383 TG
-397 VSGNGVA
+397 G
-404 GQAGSFVDL
+404 
-413 TINITAPDEII
+413 
-424 KYNCSL
+424 
-430 HSEMGANIAITADP
+430 
-444 TNNLTTLNVDST
+444 LTTLDVDST
-456 IGFPNSG
+456 VGFPNSG
-463 NLYVTYNDQ
+463 ELYVTYNDQ

-477 GYESKS
+477 RYESKS

-504 ISTYAHKLPFEG
+504 ISTYATDFNNTIK
-516 SGENVRVRITSVIK
+516 VRVTSVIK
-530 DFKLSDDTYYLKKGY
+530 DFNLINDTYYLKKGY
-545 TSQIK
+545 TSEIK
-550 TLGVN
+550 TLGVD
-555 SKDVVSNNWFF
+555 SEDVISNNWFF
-566 NIATSYD
+566 NISTSYD
-573 VQSISLIDNNDK
+573 VQSISLIDNTNK
-585 SYKIN
+585 TYKIN

-595 IFKVGDSLKIIDS
+595 IFKIGDSLKITNS
-608 ANNEK
+608 AGVEK
-613 TSTVIDVTSEKSFN
+613 NSTVIDITSEKSFN

-634 SLTDSYTIKRNLL
+634 LLNDTYTVKRNIL
-647 KVNSPT
+647 KTNSST
-653 FSNASILNAN
+653 FPNTSIFNSN
-663 VQNVYK
+663 VQNVYEE
-669 QNDKTLIASPSLP
+669 DDRTIVASPSLP
-682 YYNQQL
+682 YYNDQQL
-688 NLSSKQIVFS
+688 NVSSKQIIFS

-707 ITSNIDHG
+707 ITSTTDHG

-727 KIISVTTDDD
+727 KIISESFDAD
-737 GNVTET
+737 GNIIET
-743 STTLSKLFDEGIY
+743 STTLSKLFNEGVFFI
-756 YVKRIDSNNIKLS
+756 KRIDSNTIKFAL
-769 QSKSNIYN
+769 SKSDIFN

-783 DSPVTIIANKL
+783 DSPVTVTSNKL

-804 KSQNLFREISPP
+804 KSQNLFREISSP
-816 INDGAEYPTNPG
+816 INDGAEYPTEPG

-835 GVEILNYKSNDT
+835 GVEVLNYKSNDI
-847 VYYGQLDEVEVISS
+847 VYYGKLNEIEVTSPGS
-861 GRGYDIINPPV
+861 NYDLINPPV
-872 LLISDLV
+872 LSINDSV
-879 GYGATANCAVRGS
+879 GSGATAHCAVKGS
-892 LSEIRVVD
+892 LREIRIVNP
-900 SGFDYVE
+900 GFDYAE
-907 TPTIKITGGNGVG
+907 TPVIKITGGNGIG
-920 AVAKA
+920 AVAEA

-930 DHQATFN
+930 DHQSTFN

-942 AQVSLTNYTIGFST
+942 AQVSLTNNTIGFST

-1008 NTINLTS
+1008 NTVNLIS
-1015 HGIGDHQLRSYNKR
+1015 HGIGDHQLRSYNKK

-1055 TGINTSINQIS
+1055 TGINTAINQIN
-1066 IVNHEFQSGEIVK
+1066 ILNHEFESGEIVK

-1099 YLTKVDDNN
+1099 YLTKIDDNN
-1108 FKLSKIGIGTTLKD
+1108 FKLSEIGIGTALKD

-1129 FINLTSVGVGTHTF
+1129 FVNLTSVGVGTHTF

-1153 GNVGISSIGFDN
+1153 GNVGISSIGSDN

-1195 LNYDRQPLVTLSSG
+1195 LNYDRQPLITLSSG
-1209 SGAVV
+1209 SGAAVI
-1214 VPIVSDQKITE
+1214 PIISDQKIIE
-1225 ILVTSPGVGYNSP
+1225 VLVISSGSGYNSP
-1238 PDLVINGGGF
+1238 PNLIISGSGF
-1248 GAVLTPI
+1248 GAVITPI
-1255 IQNGQLIEVKVIES
+1255 IENGQLTEIKVIES
-1269 GIGYSPNNISIDVLS
+1269 GIGYLPDSTSIDVIA
-1284 AGLSAEFN
+1284 AGSLAEFN
-1292 VRIQRWNV
+1292 AKIQTWNV

-1305 NLSIIS
+1305 NLSIVS
-1311 NDDGILS
+1311 DDDGVLS

-1329 SHLYAPRKLRE
+1329 SYLYAPRKLRE
-1340 IVYSSDS
+1340 IVYSLDSD
-1347 GGNTLY
+1347 GNILY
-1353 GKKDLRISGN
+1353 GRKDLRKFGN
-1363 KEILSTDHSPII
+1363 KEIVSTDHSPII

-1384 YGPYGFSTKE
+1384 YGPYGYSTKQ
-1394 GGIVSQMKSG
+1394 GGTVSQMKSG
-1404 YKLDLKP
+1404 YILKSGFDLTQ
-1411 NRPLISS
+1411 NRPLVSA
-1418 FPSGFFIEDYSYSEV
+1418 FPEGFFTQDYSYLEV
-1433 SDETVLDKN
+1433 SDEIVLDKN
-1442 NGRFCVTPEYPNGA
+1442 NGRFCVTPEYPNGTYA
-1456 YVYFATINNSD
+1456 YFATINNSD

-1476 YKSPIF
+1476 YKLPIF
-1482 PYLIGDNF
+1482 PYLIGNNF
-1490 NSKPNEFNFK
+1490 NSRPNEFNFK
-1500 KASNQIDLDLNKTS
+1500 KVSNQIDFDLNQTS

-1522 NLIENGASYSY
+1522 NLIRNGSSYSY

-1540 NQTVDIK
+1540 NQTADIK
-1547 YASPGFIEKIDV
+1547 YASPGSIEKINT
-1559 ISGGSGYKN
+1559 ISGGSGYKIGDN
-1568 GTPLVFNNEG
+1568 LVFDNEG
-1578 TGGYNAS
+1578 TEGYNAS
-1585 AEIERV
+1585 AEVERIS
-1591 FGKSVNSISVATT
+1591 GKSVNSISVATT
-1604 SISNVEFYSTTSQ
+1604 SISNVEFYPTTSQ
-1617 GTFLAFFQNPHNF
+1617 GTFLVFSENPHNF
-1630 TNTDLVVISG
+1630 TNTDLIVVSG

-1647 IEGSYQVGVATN
+1647 IEGSYRIGVTTN

-1667 GTTATTGIVTYFSV
+1667 GSTATTGIVTYFSV
-1681 AGNLNYS
+1681 AGNLNYP
-1688 NIRENDI
+1688 NIRENDV

-1708 DAKSSRI
+1708 DARSSRI
-1715 RILRAVNGTVG
+1715 RVLRAVNGTVG
-1726 SSHSI
+1726 SSHSV
-1731 TTVLYENPRKLTINA
+1731 TNVLYENSRKLIINA

-1754 KINREIYFNPVDAVG
+1754 KVNREIYFNPIDAVG

-1857 FRVGLGTQGTFV
+1857 FKVGFGTQGTFV
-1869 GIASTTQGMGTL
+1869 GIASTTRGMGTL

-1892 SFKTNYGGL
+1892 SFKTRYGGL
-1901 SGNISKNTVTI
+1901 SGNISKNTVTV
-1912 STAQTHG
+1912 SAAQTHG

-1928 DVNPSISTTF
+1928 DANPSISTTF
-1938 TLKYNDYVRKV
+1938 TLKYNDYNRKI
-1949 LINPKDFISAGIN
+1949 LINPKDFVSVGIN
-1962 TLTNIITILNHKFEN
+1962 TLTNTITISNHKFER

-1983 TANVPAIGLENNK
+1983 TASVPAIGLENNK

-2010 TNTYYDSISAKPEIV
+2010 TNTYYDSISTKPEIV
-2025 GITSASSGTLSL
+2025 GISSASDGTLSL

-2060 YAQQATLYPAFDFKL
+2060 YTQQSTLYPAFDLKF
-2075 FKDSNFTENYNNN
+2075 FKDSNFTENYDSN
-2088 SNNQS
+2088 SDNQ
-2093 FDVQKVGIIGITSD
+2093 FFEVQRIGAVGITSD
-2107 AKVTLSINKNTPKN
+2107 AKVTLSINENTPEN
-2121 LYYNLIPIYDGTLPQ
+2121 LYYKLIPIYNGTLPE

-2143 DREVLSNNQIQVDE
+2143 DREVLSNNEIQILN
-2157 SQYNGKYKIT
+2157 SQYNGIYNII
-2167 VGSTTSFTYG
+2167 VGSSTSFTYD
-2177 VAKVPEENLYISGI
+2177 VAKVPEEDLYISGI
-2191 SSIKYETSSI
+2191 SSIKYETSSL
-2201 NAYGSILKI
+2201 NAYGSISKI
-2210 KITNKG
+2210 KILNRG
-2216 QNYYSLPQIVNI
+2216 QNYYSLPQILSV
-2228 AEISTLGILTSGI
+2228 TSGI
-2241 GSEAI
+2241 GTGAI
-2246 LHPSSTSIGKIKSI
+2246 LEPSSTSIGKIKSI

-2274 MVPSVAIPQVIRVDS
+2274 MRPSVAIPQVVKVDP
-2289 LSSFDS
+2289 LSSFES
-2295 IGISSFGKGYTS
+2295 IGISSFGRGYTS

-2319 NIASEVDLKFTLG
+2319 SVIPEVDLKFTLG
-2332 NNKVEILKNVFGLN
+2332 NNKVEILKNTFGLN

-2368 NTTTKDVTITLSV
+2368 NATTKNVTVTLSV

-2404 GVGSTGK
+2404 GVASTGR
-2411 GYNSENYNYQL
+2411 GFNSENYNYQL

-2431 LGGLGGSVV
+2431 LGGLGGSVT
-2440 YNLNE
+2440 YNLDE
-2445 FLTGSEFPGTLN
+2445 FLTGSESPGTFN
-2457 STNSSGRI
+2457 PNNSSGKI
-2465 IAQKQFP
+2465 IAQKHFP
-2472 IFDIVLKNNN
+2472 IFDIVLVKNNY
-2482 FSIGETVTSGSNVGT
+2482 FIGENVVSESAVGT

-2502 SKTNFVTILSK
+2502 PKSNFVSILSK
-2513 NDFKVGDLITGS
+2513 NNIKIGEIIKGS
-2525 STKTQ
+2525 SSRAQ
-2530 AVANSIEIFNAF
+2530 GSASSIERFDAFFN
-2542 LDIAATSKF
+2542 LGATSKF
-2551 VRGNQSDA
+2551 ERGNQSDA

-2564 NLQRISDNDYYQNFS
+2564 NLQRIQDSLYYQNFS
-2579 YSIKSRVDFDK
+2579 YSIKSRVDFDT
-2590 WNDAVSTLNH
+2590 WNDAVSALNH
-2600 TTGFKKF
+2600 TTGFVKF

-2617 FVEVNSNSL
+2617 FVEVDSNSL
-2626 LVNVPS
+2626 VVNVPS
-2632 DLTFIDIISDIVN
+2632 DLTSIDVISDIIS

-2658 KENSRQI
+2658 RENSLQI

-2678 RILTDYAESVGN
+2678 RILMDYAESVGN
-2690 RVLSIDDISPQFNS
+2690 RVLSIDDISSQFNS

-2774 AIDGTDG
+2774 TIDGTDG

-2788 KFTINDFDIT
+2788 KFSINDFDVT

-3085 EFALTHKNDPI
+3085 EFELTHKNDPI
-3096 FERYFIGS
+3096 FERHFIGS

-3121 FFVTGEQVEYTHA
+3121 FFVTGEQVKYTHA

-3199 HKFVSTNQNSKV
+3199 HRFVATNQNAKV

-3223 VSTANTT
+3223 VSTATTT
-3230 TLSINAFTTSDII
+3230 TLSKNAFTTDNII
-3243 FFSQITSFFGGDL
+3243 FFNQITSFFGGDL

-3282 RLGTSLAG
+3282 RLGTSIAG
-3290 YSTGS
+3290 YSTGA

-3310 LSFAEAPFGKLPFS
+3310 LNFAEAPFGNIPLS
-3324 STTNRPDERDW
+3324 SPTNRPDERDW

-3351 SGIINSSNEAYH
+3351 SGIVNSSDETYH

-3407 QGPGLAYDY
+3407 QGPGLTYDY
-3416 TLLESVGITSIT
+3416 TLLESAGITSIT

-3436 SYDVNHASIP
+3436 SYDVNNASIP

-3462 QPLVSAGGTV
+3462 QPLVSAGGTA

-3477 GTISTISIGNSGSGY
+3477 GTISAISIGNSGSGY
-3492 RTSSTYEIIVDTSSP
+3492 RSGAQVVKVGVALSSTSIP
-3507 VGIGS
+3507 
-3512 TIIYLE
+3512 TIQ
-3518 NSNSVFS
+3518 F
-3525 ILNLLNT
+3525 
-3532 GSNCSIGIGTFIG
+3532 IGT
-3545 IGIATAIT
+3545 A
-3553 SVGSTFIQ
+3553 SVS
-3561 VGTGATS
+3561 
-3568 SYQIPSGTQTVIKIS
+3568 
-3583 SPQIGIVNVG
+3583 N
-3593 VGTSSVGIATITH
+3593 
-3606 VGYSTIIS
+3606 
-3614 GSISTSVT
+3614 GSIVSIA

-3650 LIYSSSSSGVGTQA
+3650 LIYSSASSGIGTQA

-3688 GDEQILTVPIGGITG
+3688 GDGQILTVPIGGATG

-3718 QKTFVDKFTGWA
+3718 QKTFVDEFTGWS

-3738 SIDDQFDG
+3738 RLDDRFDG
-3746 TKIAFQTKNQAGNL
+3746 QTVAFPITLSSNL

-3844 DPSLGQSPILQ
+3844 DPSRGQSPTLQ
-3855 EEERTVTRIDST
+3855 EEERTVTSINST
-3867 DLVKTNPYFGPG
+3867 DLVNTNPYFGPG
-3879 NVNDQTLER
+3879 NISDETLER
-3888 PVIWCR
+3888 PVVWCR

-3906 GKSRMLYEAAITPT
+3906 GKDRILYEAAITPT

-3927 GIGSTILYVDNVRP
+3927 GVGNTILRVDNVRP

-3947 ENNTSV
+3947 ENNAGGSSPLA
-3953 VFQNSVIIISQD
+3953 FQNSVIIISQD
-3965 DKVGASATAVVSI
+3965 NKVGASATAVVSI
-3978 AGTVTSI
+3978 AGTITSI
-3985 VISDGG
+3985 VINDGG
-3991 VGYTTAPIVSIS
+3991 VGYITTPTVSIS

-4013 QNTALASATISG
+4013 QNTAVASATVSG
-4025 GVVTGIAVTFEGSG
+4025 GVVTGITVTFGGGG
-4039 YISTFAPQ
+4039 YISTTPPQ
-4047 VLIESPSMIKE
+4047 VLIESPGIIKE
-4058 TGGVEVYAGDSGVI
+4058 TGGVASYAGDSGVI
-4072 VGFGTTTISSVDQII
+4072 VGFGTTTVSSVDKII

-4108 TLSGIEIGDYFLVY
+4108 TLSGIGTGDYFLVY
-4122 DSNVGFATTSITSRN
+4122 DSNVGFATTSITSRD
-4137 TSNNVIGIGTNFVD
+4137 TSNNIIGIGTNFVD

-4163 VADTAIGIAT
+4163 VANTAIGIAT
-4173 VGAGTTIVRRIFARI
+4173 VGAGTTIVKRILARI
-4188 SGISTIDFSS
+4188 SGISTVDFSS
-4198 SNITFDSTVFTFD
+4198 TNITFDSTVFTFD

>member
-35 YRAQEFQG
+35 YLAQEFQG

-61 THQTD
+61 THQVD
-66 SVILINDITSFDD
+66 SVILSNDITSFDD

-84 ISSSPTGTAGFPEK
+84 ISSSPTGTDGFPEK

-103 IDDEIITYT
+103 INNEIITYT

-121 CVRGFSGIDSYSTQN
+121 CIRGFSGIDSYNTQN
-136 HPDQLTFSESNSA
+136 HPDQLVFSKSNSA
-149 SHSAGSTIINL
+149 DHFAGSTIINL

-170 KIKYQLS
+170 KIKYQLT
-177 PGFENRD
+177 PGFENRTLD
-184 LSKNLNQALFIK
+184 KNLNKSLFIK

-203 SKGTKESFEILF
+203 SKGTDESFEILF
-215 RFLYGEDV
+215 RSLYGEDA
-223 SIIDPKEY
+223 SIIKPSEY
-231 LFRPSDAHYQITT
+231 LFRPSDAHYQVTT

-256 NLKNC
+256 NLINS
-261 TLIQDTYP
+261 TLIQNEYTG
-269 EFTKAYAPI
+269 FIKAYAPI
-278 TNVEKI
+278 TDVEKI

-299 GYSKDIGFDGALYG
+299 GYNKDSRVDGALYG
-313 EFKVHPQTKVIGQY
+313 EFKVHSQTKVIGQY
-327 NLNTFI
+327 DLRSFT
-333 VTSVVNPGTPPPNKV
+333 VTVRENPGTPPPNNV
-348 WAINGITQQQL
+348 FVIDGLTQQKL
-359 TLVKGNTYRFDTSD
+359 TLVKGNTYRFDISD
-373 SSNSEHILIF
+373 SSNNGHPFIF
-383 QTTSGDSLSSLYYI
+383 QTSSGGSLSSLYYS
-397 VSGNGVA
+397 VSGDGIP
-404 GQAGSFVDL
+404 GQAGSYRNL
-413 TINITAPDEII
+413 TINLTAPSETI
-424 KYNCSL
+424 KYNCSN
-430 HSEMGANIAITADP
+430 HNGMGADIIISANSANDF
-444 TNNLTTLNVDST
+444 TTLDVDST
-456 IGFPNSG
+456 VGFPNSG
-463 NLYVTYNDQ
+463 ELYVTYNDQ

-477 GYESKS
+477 RYESKS

-504 ISTYAHKLPFEG
+504 ISTYATDFNNTIK
-516 SGENVRVRITSVIK
+516 VRVTSVIK
-530 DFKLSDDTYYLKKGY
+530 DFNLINDTYYLKKGY
-545 TSQIK
+545 TSEIK
-550 TLGVN
+550 TLGVD
-555 SKDVVSNNWFF
+555 SEDVISNNWFF
-566 NIATSYD
+566 NISTSYD
-573 VQSISLIDNNDK
+573 VQSISLIDNTNK
-585 SYKIN
+585 TYKIN

-595 IFKVGDSLKIIDS
+595 IFKIGDSLKITNS
-608 ANNEK
+608 AGVEK
-613 TSTVIDVTSEKSFN
+613 NSTVIDITSEKSFN

-634 SLTDSYTIKRNLL
+634 LLNDTYTVKRNIL
-647 KVNSPT
+647 KTNSST
-653 FSNASILNAN
+653 FPNTSIFNSN
-663 VQNVYK
+663 VQNVYEE
-669 QNDKTLIASPSLP
+669 DDRTIVASPSLP
-682 YYNQQL
+682 YYNDQQL
-688 NLSSKQIVFS
+688 NVSSKQIIFS

-707 ITSNIDHG
+707 ITSTTDHG

-727 KIISVTTDDD
+727 KIISESFDAD
-737 GNVTET
+737 GNIIET
-743 STTLSKLFDEGIY
+743 STTLSKLFNEGVFFI
-756 YVKRIDSNNIKLS
+756 KRIDSNTIKFAL
-769 QSKSNIYN
+769 SKSDIFN

-783 DSPVTIIANKL
+783 DSPVTVTSNKL

-816 INDGAEYPTNPG
+816 INDGAEYPTEPG

-835 GVEILNYKSNDT
+835 GVEVLNYKSNDI
-847 VYYGQLDEVEVISS
+847 VYYGKLNEIEVTSPGS
-861 GRGYDIINPPV
+861 NYDLINPPV
-872 LLISDLV
+872 LSINDSV
-879 GYGATANCAVRGS
+879 GSGATAQCAVKGS
-892 LSEIRVVD
+892 LREIRIVNP
-900 SGFDYVE
+900 GFDYAE
-907 TPTIKITGGNGVG
+907 TPVIKITGGNGIG
-920 AVAKA
+920 AVAEA

-930 DHQATFN
+930 DHQSTFN

-942 AQVSLTNYTIGFST
+942 AQVSLTNNTIGFST

-1008 NTINLTS
+1008 NTVNLIS
-1015 HGIGDHQLRSYNKR
+1015 HGIGDHQLRSYNKK

-1055 TGINTSINQIS
+1055 TGINTSINQIN
-1066 IVNHEFQSGEIVK
+1066 ILNHEFESGEIVK
-1079 YINYSTGGS
+1079 YINYSSGGS
-1088 VIGGLTTSTEY
+1088 VIGGLTTNTEY
-1099 YLTKVDDNN
+1099 YLTKIDDNN
-1108 FKLSKIGIGTTLKD
+1108 FKLSEIGIGTALKD

-1129 FINLTSVGVGTHTF
+1129 FVNLTSVGVGTHTF

-1153 GNVGISSIGFDN
+1153 GNVGISSIGSDN

-1195 LNYDRQPLVTLSSG
+1195 LNYDRQPLITLSSG
-1209 SGAVV
+1209 SGAAVI
-1214 VPIVSDQKITE
+1214 PIISDQKIIE
-1225 ILVTSPGVGYNSP
+1225 VLVISSGSGYNSP
-1238 PDLVINGGGF
+1238 PNLIINGSGF
-1248 GAVLTPI
+1248 GAVITPI
-1255 IQNGQLIEVKVIES
+1255 IENGQLTEVKVIES
-1269 GIGYSPNNISIDVLS
+1269 GIGYLPDSTSIDVIA
-1284 AGLSAEFN
+1284 AGSLAEFN
-1292 VRIQRWNV
+1292 AKIQTWNV

-1305 NLSIIS
+1305 NLSIVS
-1311 NDDGILS
+1311 DDDGVLS

-1329 SHLYAPRKLRE
+1329 SYLYAPRKLRE
-1340 IVYSSDS
+1340 IVYSLDSD
-1347 GGNTLY
+1347 GNILY
-1353 GKKDLRISGN
+1353 GRKDLRKFGN
-1363 KEILSTDHSPII
+1363 KEIVSTDHSPII

-1384 YGPYGFSTKE
+1384 YGPYGYSTKQ
-1394 GGIVSQMKSG
+1394 GGTVSQMKSG
-1404 YKLDLKP
+1404 YILKSGFDLTQ
-1411 NRPLISS
+1411 NRPLVSA
-1418 FPSGFFIEDYSYSEV
+1418 FPEGFFTQDYSYLEV
-1433 SDETVLDKN
+1433 SDEIVLDKN
-1442 NGRFCVTPEYPNGA
+1442 NGRFCVTPEYPNGTYA
-1456 YVYFATINNSD
+1456 YFATINNSD

-1476 YKSPIF
+1476 YKLPIF

-1490 NSKPNEFNFK
+1490 NSRPNEFNFK
-1500 KASNQIDLDLNKTS
+1500 KVSNQIDFDLNQTS

-1522 NLIENGASYSY
+1522 NLIRNGSSYSY

-1540 NQTVDIK
+1540 NQTADIK
-1547 YASPGFIEKIDV
+1547 YASPGSIEKINT
-1559 ISGGSGYKN
+1559 ISGGSGYKIGDN
-1568 GTPLVFNNEG
+1568 LVFDNEG
-1578 TGGYNAS
+1578 TEGYNAS
-1585 AEIERV
+1585 AEVERIS
-1591 FGKSVNSISVATT
+1591 GKSVNSISVATT
-1604 SISNVEFYSTTSQ
+1604 SISNVEFYPTTSQ
-1617 GTFLAFFQNPHNF
+1617 GTFLVFSENPHNF
-1630 TNTDLVVISG
+1630 TNTDLIVVSG

-1647 IEGSYQVGVATN
+1647 IEGSYRIGVTTN

-1667 GTTATTGIVTYFSV
+1667 GSTATTGIVTYFSV
-1681 AGNLNYS
+1681 AGNLNYP
-1688 NIRENDI
+1688 NIRENDV

-1708 DAKSSRI
+1708 DARSSRI
-1715 RILRAVNGTVG
+1715 RVLRAVNGTVG
-1726 SSHSI
+1726 SSHSV
-1731 TTVLYENPRKLTINA
+1731 TNVLYEDSRKLIINA

-1754 KINREIYFNPVDAVG
+1754 KVNREIYFNPIDAVG

-1857 FRVGLGTQGTFV
+1857 FKVGLGTQGTFV
-1869 GIASTTQGMGTL
+1869 GISSTTQGVETL

-1892 SFKTNYGGL
+1892 SFKTRYSGL
-1901 SGNISKNTVTI
+1901 SGNVSKNIVTV
-1912 STAQTHG
+1912 SAAQTHG

-1938 TLKYNDYVRKV
+1938 TLKYNDYNRKV
-1949 LINPKDFISAGIN
+1949 LINPKDFVSAGIN
-1962 TLTNIITILNHKFEN
+1962 TLTNIITISNHKFER

-1983 TANVPAIGLENNK
+1983 TASVPAIGLENNK

-2010 TNTYYDSISAKPEIV
+2010 TNTYYDSISTKPEIV
-2025 GITSASSGTLSL
+2025 GISSASDGTLSL

-2060 YAQQATLYPAFDFKL
+2060 YAQQSTLYPAFDLKF
-2075 FKDSNFTENYNNN
+2075 FKDSNFTENYDSN
-2088 SNNQS
+2088 SDNQ
-2093 FDVQKVGIIGITSD
+2093 FFEVQRIGAVGITSD
-2107 AKVTLSINKNTPKN
+2107 AKVTLSINENTPEN
-2121 LYYNLIPIYDGTLPQ
+2121 LYYKLIPIYNGTLPE

-2143 DREVLSNNQIQVDE
+2143 DREVLSNNEIQILN
-2157 SQYNGKYKIT
+2157 SQYNGIYNII
-2167 VGSTTSFTYG
+2167 VGSSTSFTYD
-2177 VAKVPEENLYISGI
+2177 VAKVPEEDLYISGI
-2191 SSIKYETSSI
+2191 SSIKYETSSL
-2201 NAYGSILKI
+2201 NAYGSISKI
-2210 KITNKG
+2210 KILNRG
-2216 QNYYSLPQIVNI
+2216 QNYYSLPQILSV
-2228 AEISTLGILTSGI
+2228 TSGI
-2241 GSEAI
+2241 GTGAI
-2246 LHPSSTSIGKIKSI
+2246 LEPSSTSIGKIKSI

-2274 MVPSVAIPQVIRVDS
+2274 MRPSVAIPQVVKVDP
-2289 LSSFDS
+2289 LSSFES
-2295 IGISSFGKGYTS
+2295 IGISSFGRGYTS

-2319 NIASEVDLKFTLG
+2319 SVIPEVDLKFTLG
-2332 NNKVEILKNVFGLN
+2332 NNKVEILKNTFGLN

-2368 NTTTKDVTITLSV
+2368 NATTKNVTVTLSV

-2404 GVGSTGK
+2404 GVASTGR
-2411 GYNSENYNYQL
+2411 GFNSENYNYQL

-2431 LGGLGGSVV
+2431 LGGLGGSVT
-2440 YNLNE
+2440 YNLDE
-2445 FLTGSEFPGTLN
+2445 FLTGSESPGTFN
-2457 STNSSGRI
+2457 PNNSSGKI
-2465 IAQKQFP
+2465 IAQKHFP
-2472 IFDIVLKNNN
+2472 IFDVVLVKNNY
-2482 FSIGETVTSGSNVGT
+2482 FIGENVVSESAVGT

-2502 SKTNFVTILSK
+2502 PKSNFVSILSK
-2513 NDFKVGDLITGS
+2513 NNIKIGEIIKGS
-2525 STKTQ
+2525 SSRAQ
-2530 AVANSIEIFNAF
+2530 GSASSIEKFDAFFN
-2542 LDIAATSKF
+2542 LGATSKF

-2564 NLQRISDNDYYQNFS
+2564 NLQRIQDSLYYQNFS
-2579 YSIKSRVDFDK
+2579 YSIKSRVDFNT
-2590 WNDAVSTLNH
+2590 WNDAVSALNH
-2600 TTGFKKF
+2600 TTGFVKF

-2617 FVEVNSNSL
+2617 FVEVDSNSL
-2626 LVNVPS
+2626 VVNVPS
-2632 DLTFIDIISDIVN
+2632 DLTSIDVISDIIS
-2645 VVNLNCVY
+2645 VVSLNCVY

-2658 KENSRQI
+2658 RENSLQI

-2690 RVLSIDDISPQFNS
+2690 RVLSIDDISSQFSS

-2720 DVRTQKYL
+2720 DVRAQKYL

-2774 AIDGTDG
+2774 TIDGTDG

-2788 KFTINDFDIT
+2788 KFSINDFDVT

-3085 EFALTHKNDPI
+3085 EFELTHKNDPI
-3096 FERYFIGS
+3096 FERHFIGS

-3121 FFVTGEQVEYTHA
+3121 FFVTGEQVKYTHA
-3134 GAGTTQAIGIAT
+3134 EAGTTQAIGIAT

-3199 HKFVSTNQNSKV
+3199 HRFVATNQNAKV

-3223 VSTANTT
+3223 VSTATTT
-3230 TLSINAFTTSDII
+3230 TLSKNAFTTDDII
-3243 FFSQITSFFGGDL
+3243 FFNQITSFFGGDL

-3282 RLGTSLAG
+3282 RLGTSIAG
-3290 YSTGS
+3290 YSTGA

-3310 LSFAEAPFGKLPFS
+3310 LNFAEAPFGNIPLS
-3324 STTNRPDERDW
+3324 SPTNRPDERDW

-3351 SGIINSSNEAYH
+3351 SGIVNSSDETYH

-3407 QGPGLAYDY
+3407 QGPGLTYDY
-3416 TLLESVGITSIT
+3416 TLLESAGITSIT

-3436 SYDVNHASIP
+3436 SYDVNNASIP

-3462 QPLVSAGGTV
+3462 QPLVSAGGTA

-3477 GTISTISIGNSGSGY
+3477 GTISAISIGNSGSGY
-3492 RTSSTYEIIVDTSSP
+3492 RSGAQVVKVGVALSSTGTP
-3507 VGIGS
+3507 
-3512 TIIYLE
+3512 
-3518 NSNSVFS
+3518 S
-3525 ILNLLNT
+3525 IEF
-3532 GSNCSIGIGTFIG
+3532 IGTATVSNGNIVS
-3545 IGIATAIT
+3545 IA
-3553 SVGSTFIQ
+3553 
-3561 VGTGATS
+3561 
-3568 SYQIPSGTQTVIKIS
+3568 
-3583 SPQIGIVNVG
+3583 
-3593 VGTSSVGIATITH
+3593 
-3606 VGYSTIIS
+3606 
-3614 GSISTSVT
+3614 
-3622 ITNPGTGYTSTNPP
+3622 ITNPGSGYTSTNPP

-3644 SYSNIP
+3644 SYSNLP
-3650 LIYSSSSSGVGTQA
+3650 LIYSSVSSGVGTQA
-3664 KVNIV
+3664 TVNVV

-3688 GDEQILTVPIGGITG
+3688 IEDQILTVPIGGPTG
-3703 IPTTGSSFNEFQLTI
+3703 IPTTGSSFKEFKVSI
-3718 QKTFVDKFTGWA
+3718 QKTFIDEFTGWS

-3738 SIDDQFDG
+3738 RLDDQFDG
-3746 TKIAFQTKNQAGNL
+3746 QTVAFEITLSNNL

-3795 GGSIITFAEPPKV
+3795 GGSIITFTEPPKV
-3808 GDTSKIIFYRGSGSV
+3808 GDTSKIIFYRGSGDV
-3823 DVVDVDVLETVK
+3823 DVLDVDVLETVK

-3844 DPSLGQSPILQ
+3844 DPSRGQSPTLQ

-3879 NVNDQTLER
+3879 NVSDETLER

-3894 QTEDKIINELPI
+3894 QTEDKIINEIPI

-3920 SYLIQPV
+3920 SYLIKPV
-3927 GIGSTILYVDNVRP
+3927 GIGSTVLYIDNVRP

-3947 ENNTSV
+3947 ESNAGGSSPLA
-3953 VFQNSVIIISQD
+3953 FQNSVVIISQD
-3965 DKVGASATAVVSI
+3965 NKVGASATAVVSI

-3991 VGYTTAPIVSIS
+3991 VGYTTTPTVSIS
-4003 QPIGFGTTAA
+4003 QPIGFGTTAV
-4013 QNTALASATISG
+4013 QNTALTSVTISG
-4025 GVVTGIAVTFEGSG
+4025 GVVTGIAVTFGGGG
-4039 YISTFAPQ
+4039 YISTIPPQ

-4058 TGGVEVYAGDSGVI
+4058 TGGVASYAGDSGVI
-4072 VGFGTTTISSVDQII
+4072 VGFGTTATGII
-4087 FDLHIPTNSYLRD
+4087 FDLFIPIGSYLRD
-4100 TSVVGTAL
+4100 APIAGTAL
-4108 TLSGIEIGDYFLVY
+4108 TVSGIGTGDYFLVY
-4122 DSNVGFATTSITSRN
+4122 DSNIGSASTSITSKDSSGN
-4137 TSNNVIGIGTNFVD
+4137 TIGIGTNFVD
-4151 NVYQVESVSNVS
+4151 NVYQVQSVSNVS
-4163 VADTAIGIAT
+4163 VANTAIGIAT
-4173 VGAGTTIVRRIFARI
+4173 VGTATTTIRRVNAIV
-4188 SGISTIDFSS
+4188 SGISTI
-4198 SNITFDSTVFTFD
+4198 
-4211 STGIGS
+4211 
-4217 GSGYSGGIT
+4217 SGYSGVGIGT
-4226 TSNYFGNFSWG
+4226 TSISFGNFSWG
-4237 RIELTGRTKENT
+4237 RIELTSRTKENT
-4249 YNFYGNNGVGGISTS
+4249 YNFYGNVGVGGISTS
-4264 GAVKR
+4264 GVVKR

>member
-1 MTEKRIQFSN
+1 
-11 IVFNQLPAYVREEFP
+11 
-26 LVSEFLSQY
+26 
-35 YRAQEFQG
+35 
-43 APIDLIQNIDKY
+43 
-55 VKVDEM
+55 
-61 THQTD
+61 
-66 SVILINDITSFDD
+66 
-79 VIFVG
+79 
-84 ISSSPTGTAGFPEK
+84 
-98 YGLLK
+98 
-103 IDDEIITYT
+103 
-112 GKTFNSFTG
+112 
-121 CVRGFSGIDSYSTQN
+121 
-136 HPDQLTFSESNSA
+136 
-149 SHSAGSTIINL
+149 
-160 SSLFLKEFLS
+160 
-170 KIKYQLS
+170 
-177 PGFENRD
+177 
-184 LSKNLNQALFIK
+184 
-196 QSKDFYR
+196 
-203 SKGTKESFEILF
+203 
-215 RFLYGEDV
+215 
-223 SIIDPKEY
+223 
-231 LFRPSDAHYQITT
+231 
-244 DLVVESIEGNPE
+244 
-256 NLKNC
+256 
-261 TLIQDTYP
+261 
-269 EFTKAYAPI
+269 
-278 TNVEKI
+278 
-284 VSKNGKEYYKLSIDS
+284 
-299 GYSKDIGFDGALYG
+299 
-313 EFKVHPQTKVIGQY
+313 
-327 NLNTFI
+327 
-333 VTSVVNPGTPPPNKV
+333 
-348 WAINGITQQQL
+348 
-359 TLVKGNTYRFDTSD
+359 
-373 SSNSEHILIF
+373 
-383 QTTSGDSLSSLYYI
+383 
-397 VSGNGVA
+397 
-404 GQAGSFVDL
+404 
-413 TINITAPDEII
+413 
-424 KYNCSL
+424 
-430 HSEMGANIAITADP
+430 
-444 TNNLTTLNVDST
+444 
-456 IGFPNSG
+456 
-463 NLYVTYNDQ
+463 
-472 TQGTI
+472 
-477 GYESKS
+477 
-483 VNQFFNC
+483 
-490 SNITGI
+490 
-496 IEDSANIG
+496 
-504 ISTYAHKLPFEG
+504 
-516 SGENVRVRITSVIK
+516 
-530 DFKLSDDTYYLKKGY
+530 
-545 TSQIK
+545 
-550 TLGVN
+550 
-555 SKDVVSNNWFF
+555 
-566 NIATSYD
+566 
-573 VQSISLIDNNDK
+573 
-585 SYKIN
+585 
-590 TKLNN
+590 
-595 IFKVGDSLKIIDS
+595 
-608 ANNEK
+608 
-613 TSTVIDVTSEKSFN
+613 
-627 IKGQGEL
+627 
-634 SLTDSYTIKRNLL
+634 
-647 KVNSPT
+647 
-653 FSNASILNAN
+653 
-663 VQNVYK
+663 
-669 QNDKTLIASPSLP
+669 
-682 YYNQQL
+682 
-688 NLSSKQIVFS
+688 
-698 GTFNSDTFK
+698 
-707 ITSNIDHG
+707 
-715 FYTGDAVYYTPE
+715 
-727 KIISVTTDDD
+727 
-737 GNVTET
+737 
-743 STTLSKLFDEGIY
+743 
-756 YVKRIDSNNIKLS
+756 
-769 QSKSNIYN
+769 
-777 SKFISV
+777 
-783 DSPVTIIANKL
+783 
-794 EYYKFKSKTL
+794 
-804 KSQNLFREISPP
+804 
-816 INDGAEYPTNPG
+816 
-828 FTGILIN
+828 
-835 GVEILNYKSNDT
+835 
-847 VYYGQLDEVEVISS
+847 
-861 GRGYDIINPPV
+861 
-872 LLISDLV
+872 
-879 GYGATANCAVRGS
+879 
-892 LSEIRVVD
+892 
-900 SGFDYVE
+900 
-907 TPTIKITGGNGVG
+907 
-920 AVAKA
+920 
-925 AMKLV
+925 MKLV
-930 DHQATFN
+930 DHQSTFN

-942 AQVSLTNYTIGFST
+942 AQVSLTNNTIGFST

-1008 NTINLTS
+1008 NTVNLIS
-1015 HGIGDHQLRSYNKR
+1015 HGIGDHQLRSYNKK

-1055 TGINTSINQIS
+1055 TGINTAINQIN
-1066 IVNHEFQSGEIVK
+1066 ILNHEFESGEIVK

-1099 YLTKVDDNN
+1099 YLTKIDDNN
-1108 FKLSKIGIGTTLKD
+1108 FKLSEIGIGTALKD

-1129 FINLTSVGVGTHTF
+1129 FVNLTSVGVGTHTF

-1153 GNVGISSIGFDN
+1153 GNVGISSIGSDN

-1195 LNYDRQPLVTLSSG
+1195 LNYDRQPLITLSSG
-1209 SGAVV
+1209 SGAAVI
-1214 VPIVSDQKITE
+1214 PIISDQKIIE
-1225 ILVTSPGVGYNSP
+1225 VLVISSGSGYNSP
-1238 PDLVINGGGF
+1238 PNLIINGSGF
-1248 GAVLTPI
+1248 GAVITPI
-1255 IQNGQLIEVKVIES
+1255 IENGQLTEIKVIES
-1269 GIGYSPNNISIDVLS
+1269 GIGYLPDSTSIDVIAVGSL
-1284 AGLSAEFN
+1284 AEFN
-1292 VRIQRWNV
+1292 AKIQTWNV

-1305 NLSIIS
+1305 NLSIVS
-1311 NDDGILS
+1311 DDDGVLS

-1329 SHLYAPRKLRE
+1329 SYLYAPRKLRE
-1340 IVYSSDS
+1340 IVYSLDSD
-1347 GGNTLY
+1347 GNILY
-1353 GKKDLRISGN
+1353 GRKDLRKFGN
-1363 KEILSTDHSPII
+1363 KEIVSTDHSPII

-1384 YGPYGFSTKE
+1384 YGPYGYSTKQ
-1394 GGIVSQMKSG
+1394 GGTVSQMKSG
-1404 YKLDLKP
+1404 YILKSGFDLTQ
-1411 NRPLISS
+1411 NRPLVSA
-1418 FPSGFFIEDYSYSEV
+1418 FPEGFFTQDYSYLEV
-1433 SDETVLDKN
+1433 SDEIVLDKN
-1442 NGRFCVTPEYPNGA
+1442 NGRFCVTPEYPNGTYA
-1456 YVYFATINNSD
+1456 YFATINNSD

-1476 YKSPIF
+1476 YKLPIF

-1490 NSKPNEFNFK
+1490 NSRPNEFNFK
-1500 KASNQIDLDLNKTS
+1500 KVSNQIDFDLNQTS

-1522 NLIENGASYSY
+1522 NLIRNGSSYSY

-1540 NQTVDIK
+1540 NQTADIK
-1547 YASPGFIEKIDV
+1547 YASPGSIEKINT
-1559 ISGGSGYKN
+1559 ISGGSGYKIGDN
-1568 GTPLVFNNEG
+1568 LVFDNEG
-1578 TGGYNAS
+1578 TEGYNAS
-1585 AEIERV
+1585 AEVERIS
-1591 FGKSVNSISVATT
+1591 GKSVNSISVATT
-1604 SISNVEFYSTTSQ
+1604 SISNVEFYPTTSQ
-1617 GTFLAFFQNPHNF
+1617 GTFLVFSENPHNF
-1630 TNTDLVVISG
+1630 TNTDLIVVSG

-1647 IEGSYQVGVATN
+1647 IEGSYRIGVTTN

-1667 GTTATTGIVTYFSV
+1667 GSTATTGIVTYFSV
-1681 AGNLNYS
+1681 AGNLNYP
-1688 NIRENDI
+1688 NIRENDV

-1708 DAKSSRI
+1708 DARSSRI
-1715 RILRAVNGTVG
+1715 RVLRAVNGTVG
-1726 SSHSI
+1726 SSHSV
-1731 TTVLYENPRKLTINA
+1731 TNVLYEDSRKLIINA

-1754 KINREIYFNPVDAVG
+1754 KVNREIYFNPIDAVG

-1857 FRVGLGTQGTFV
+1857 FKVGLGTQGTFV
-1869 GIASTTQGMGTL
+1869 GISSTTQGVETL

-1892 SFKTNYGGL
+1892 SFKTRYSGL
-1901 SGNISKNTVTI
+1901 SGNVSKNIVTV
-1912 STAQTHG
+1912 SAAQTHG

-1938 TLKYNDYVRKV
+1938 TLKYNDYNRKV
-1949 LINPKDFISAGIN
+1949 LINPKDFVSAGIN
-1962 TLTNIITILNHKFEN
+1962 TLTNIITISNHKFER

-1983 TANVPAIGLENNK
+1983 TASVPAIGLENNK

-2010 TNTYYDSISAKPEIV
+2010 TNTYYDSISTKPEIV
-2025 GITSASSGTLSL
+2025 GISSASDGTLSL

-2060 YAQQATLYPAFDFKL
+2060 YAQQSTLYPAFDLKF
-2075 FKDSNFTENYNNN
+2075 FKDSNFTENYDSN
-2088 SNNQS
+2088 SDNQ
-2093 FDVQKVGIIGITSD
+2093 FFEVQRIGAVGITSD
-2107 AKVTLSINKNTPKN
+2107 AKVTLSINENTPEN
-2121 LYYNLIPIYDGTLPQ
+2121 LYYKLIPIYNGTLPE

-2143 DREVLSNNQIQVDE
+2143 DREVLSNNEIQILN
-2157 SQYNGKYKIT
+2157 SQYNGIYNII
-2167 VGSTTSFTYG
+2167 VGSSTSFTYD
-2177 VAKVPEENLYISGI
+2177 VAKVPEEDLYISGI
-2191 SSIKYETSSI
+2191 SSIKYETSSL
-2201 NAYGSILKI
+2201 NAYGSISKI
-2210 KITNKG
+2210 KILNRG
-2216 QNYYSLPQIVNI
+2216 QNYYSLPQILSV
-2228 AEISTLGILTSGI
+2228 TSGI
-2241 GSEAI
+2241 GTGAI
-2246 LHPSSTSIGKIKSI
+2246 LEPSSTSIGKIKSI

-2274 MVPSVAIPQVIRVDS
+2274 MRPSVAIPQVVKVDP
-2289 LSSFDS
+2289 LSSFES
-2295 IGISSFGKGYTS
+2295 IGISSFGRGYTS

-2319 NIASEVDLKFTLG
+2319 SVIPEVDLKFTLG
-2332 NNKVEILKNVFGLN
+2332 NNKVEILKNTFGLN

-2368 NTTTKDVTITLSV
+2368 NATTKNVTVTLSV

-2404 GVGSTGK
+2404 GVASTGR
-2411 GYNSENYNYQL
+2411 GFNSENYNYQL

-2431 LGGLGGSVV
+2431 LGGLGGSVT
-2440 YNLNE
+2440 YNLDE
-2445 FLTGSEFPGTLN
+2445 FLTGSESPGTFN
-2457 STNSSGRI
+2457 PNNSSGKI
-2465 IAQKQFP
+2465 IAQKHFP
-2472 IFDIVLKNNN
+2472 IFDVVLVKNNY
-2482 FSIGETVTSGSNVGT
+2482 FIGENVVSESAVGT

-2502 SKTNFVTILSK
+2502 PKSNFVSILSK
-2513 NDFKVGDLITGS
+2513 NNIKIGEIIKGS
-2525 STKTQ
+2525 SSRAQ
-2530 AVANSIEIFNAF
+2530 GSASSIEKFDAFFN
-2542 LDIAATSKF
+2542 LGATSKF

-2564 NLQRISDNDYYQNFS
+2564 NLQRIQDSLYYQNFS
-2579 YSIKSRVDFDK
+2579 YSIKSRVDFNT
-2590 WNDAVSTLNH
+2590 WNDAVSALNH
-2600 TTGFKKF
+2600 TTGFVKF

-2617 FVEVNSNSL
+2617 FVEVDSNSL
-2626 LVNVPS
+2626 VVNVPS
-2632 DLTFIDIISDIVN
+2632 DLTSIDVISDIIS
-2645 VVNLNCVY
+2645 VVSLNCVY

-2658 KENSRQI
+2658 RENSLQI

-2690 RVLSIDDISPQFNS
+2690 RVLSIDDISSQFSS

-2720 DVRTQKYL
+2720 DVRAQKYL

-2774 AIDGTDG
+2774 TIDGTDG

-2788 KFTINDFDIT
+2788 KFSINDFDVT

-3085 EFALTHKNDPI
+3085 EFELTHKNDPI
-3096 FERYFIGS
+3096 FERHFIGS

-3121 FFVTGEQVEYTHA
+3121 FFVTGEQVKYTHA

-3199 HKFVSTNQNSKV
+3199 HRFVATNQNAKV

-3223 VSTANTT
+3223 VSTATTT
-3230 TLSINAFTTSDII
+3230 TLSKNAFTTDDII
-3243 FFSQITSFFGGDL
+3243 FFNQITSFFGGDL

-3282 RLGTSLAG
+3282 RLGTSIAG
-3290 YSTGS
+3290 YSTGA

-3310 LSFAEAPFGKLPFS
+3310 LNFAEAPFGNIPLS
-3324 STTNRPDERDW
+3324 SPTNRPDERDW

-3351 SGIINSSNEAYH
+3351 SGIVNSSDETYH

-3407 QGPGLAYDY
+3407 QGPGLTYDY
-3416 TLLESVGITSIT
+3416 TLLESAGITSIT

-3436 SYDVNHASIP
+3436 SYDVNNASIP

-3462 QPLVSAGGTV
+3462 QPLVSAGGTA

-3477 GTISTISIGNSGSGY
+3477 GTISAISIGNSGSGY
-3492 RTSSTYEIIVDTSSP
+3492 RSGAQVVKVGVALSSTGTP
-3507 VGIGS
+3507 
-3512 TIIYLE
+3512 
-3518 NSNSVFS
+3518 S
-3525 ILNLLNT
+3525 IEF
-3532 GSNCSIGIGTFIG
+3532 IGTATVSNGNIVS
-3545 IGIATAIT
+3545 IA
-3553 SVGSTFIQ
+3553 
-3561 VGTGATS
+3561 
-3568 SYQIPSGTQTVIKIS
+3568 
-3583 SPQIGIVNVG
+3583 
-3593 VGTSSVGIATITH
+3593 
-3606 VGYSTIIS
+3606 
-3614 GSISTSVT
+3614 
-3622 ITNPGTGYTSTNPP
+3622 ITNPGSGYTSTNPP

-3644 SYSNIP
+3644 SYSNLP
-3650 LIYSSSSSGVGTQA
+3650 LIYSSVSSGVGTQA
-3664 KVNIV
+3664 TVNVV

-3688 GDEQILTVPIGGITG
+3688 IEDQILTVPIGGPTG
-3703 IPTTGSSFNEFQLTI
+3703 IPTTGSSFKEFKVSI
-3718 QKTFVDKFTGWA
+3718 QKTFIDEFTGWS

-3738 SIDDQFDG
+3738 RLDDQFDG
-3746 TKIAFQTKNQAGNL
+3746 QTVAFEITLSNNL

-3795 GGSIITFAEPPKV
+3795 GGSIITFTEPPKV
-3808 GDTSKIIFYRGSGSV
+3808 GDTSKIIFYRGSGDV
-3823 DVVDVDVLETVK
+3823 DVLDVDVLETVK

-3844 DPSLGQSPILQ
+3844 DPSRGQSPTLQ

-3879 NVNDQTLER
+3879 NVSDETLER

-3894 QTEDKIINELPI
+3894 QTEDKIINEIPI

-3920 SYLIQPV
+3920 SYLIKPV
-3927 GIGSTILYVDNVRP
+3927 GIGSTVLYIDNVRP

-3947 ENNTSV
+3947 ESNAGGSSPLA
-3953 VFQNSVIIISQD
+3953 FQNSVVIISQD
-3965 DKVGASATAVVSI
+3965 NKVGASATAVVSI

-3991 VGYTTAPIVSIS
+3991 VGYTTTPTVSIS
-4003 QPIGFGTTAA
+4003 QPIGFGTTAV
-4013 QNTALASATISG
+4013 QNTALTSVTISG
-4025 GVVTGIAVTFEGSG
+4025 GVVTGIAVTFGGGG
-4039 YISTFAPQ
+4039 YISTIPPQ

-4058 TGGVEVYAGDSGVI
+4058 TGGVASYAGDSGVI
-4072 VGFGTTTISSVDQII
+4072 VGFGTTATGII
-4087 FDLHIPTNSYLRD
+4087 FDLFIPIGSYLRD
-4100 TSVVGTAL
+4100 APIAGTAL
-4108 TLSGIEIGDYFLVY
+4108 TVSGIGTGDYFLVY
-4122 DSNVGFATTSITSRN
+4122 DSNIGSASTSITSKDSSGN
-4137 TSNNVIGIGTNFVD
+4137 TIGIGTNFVD
-4151 NVYQVESVSNVS
+4151 NVYQVQSVSNVS
-4163 VADTAIGIAT
+4163 VANTAIGIAT
-4173 VGAGTTIVRRIFARI
+4173 VGTATTTIRRVNAIV
-4188 SGISTIDFSS
+4188 SGISTI
-4198 SNITFDSTVFTFD
+4198 
-4211 STGIGS
+4211 
-4217 GSGYSGGIT
+4217 SGYSGVGIGT
-4226 TSNYFGNFSWG
+4226 TSISFGNFSWG
-4237 RIELTGRTKENT
+4237 RIELTSRTKENT
-4249 YNFYGNNGVGGISTS
+4249 YNFYGNVGVGGISTS
-4264 GAVKR
+4264 GVVKR